1 MKILKRTVSIALAF
15 LMIFGSMSVL
25 ASATLGDGNRNSA
38 TFDTKFYRNNGTEW
52 VETTKAARGE
62 DIKVRVK
69 LNTDFVVG
77 SSTLFWLFSKNNI
90 KFNPTGYAVGGAP
103 GFYVAETN
111 ISAKG
116 DFTCLDSS
124 AYGYNLIEY
133 GYLPEGTFDTYG
145 YLHLQLISGEAT
157 MPKNDDW
164 TFEYNFTVT
173 DDATGIAQFF
183 FPGSCF
189 VTPDEDTW
197 DNPSCFAR
205 CDDSNE
211 GGNMAN
217 NTDECYD
224 FQIYYETY
232 DQDEDSTLT
241 FTNPVKFNAGEGT
254 FANGASEFT
263 TGEGFIGEALS
274 AADQPSAVTASG
286 GKSFVG
292 WVPSTVDLATATAE
306 NCVDVSAIKYNY
318 DVDTY
323 NALYETTAATTFN
336 FTFDPNGGAFA
347 DASTEAKT
355 VTVNEGD
362 AVNAPVPT
370 RVGYEFKGWA
380 LSTVENPTVDDVQTL
395 PEAASAD
402 MSYKAVWS
410 KNSYNVK
417 WIVDGVTVKEE
428 SVAYGDE
435 LPAAPSVD
443 AKAGY
448 NFAWSSAP
456 ATMPAADVEITGAY
470 TPIVYTVT
478 WKIDGEQGTYK
489 QTQATFG
496 EAIATPEAPIEKEGY
511 TFEWRDIPETMPADE
526 NLVITGYYVA
536 NSYTVTWTVNGVAF
550 TTTTVSFGDAIIAP
564 EYTAEA
570 GYDFAWD
577 EIPATM
583 PANDITINGTT
594 TAKTYTVT
602 WNVNGEKVGETTVK
616 FGDAI
621 ADYAF
626 DAPEGYEF
634 SGWTDKP
641 ETMPASDITV
651 NGTTTAKSYTVTWN
665 VNGEKVGETTVK
677 FGDAIADYEYAAP
690 AGYNFSGWTDKPE
703 TMPASDI
710 TVNGTTTAKTYTVTW
725 KVDGEVVGTTTETF
739 GQPIADFNYDAPV
752 GSTFSGWLDKPETM
766 PDNENLVI
774 NATLSADI
782 HTITW
787 KVNGEVIATTN
798 AVYGAEIADYDYTA
812 PTGYTFSGWTDKP
825 ATMPANNIEVN
836 GTTTIKTYTV
846 KWTINGEYY
855 ESTEVKYGEAVTAP
869 QYTIPAGHSFAW
881 GDIPSAMPDNDNLVI
896 NGTLTIN
903 RYTIT
908 YYYDEA
914 ETQVY
919 FTETLDYGTAP
930 TAKEAPT
937 LKGKT
942 FVDWDGDVPAALTQD
957 VKLHALFTD
966 IEYTVIFKGPE
977 GNLLDWTVTYEDA
990 IDAITADD
998 AAVEGYT
1005 FTGVWNYNGAAV
1017 TFPTTVKA
1025 LTGDDDKA
1033 ATEFVFEGVYNINV
1047 YHIVFY
1053 KSEAD
1058 KANGIVLH
1066 EQDYEFNTDISN
1078 AVADP
1083 TMEGHTFLGWD
1094 HEPAIVESDDEFI
1107 GQWDINTYTVTWKV
1121 GDDFTTTT
1129 DVKYG
1134 EALVAPEYTPAAGY
1148 DFEWVDVPATMPAN
1162 DALVIS
1168 GKLTAKTYTVTWK
1181 VNGEKVGETVVSYG
1195 DAIADYEYTA
1205 PAGYTFGG
1213 WTDKPDTMPAND
1225 IVVNGTTVANGY
1237 KVVWKVNGEK
1247 VGETVVSYGDA
1258 IADYDYTAPEGY
1270 EFSGWTDKPETM
1282 PDSEIV
1288 VNGTTT
1294 PKTYTVTWKVGDDF
1308 TTTTEVKYGEALA
1321 APEYTPAAGYDFE
1334 WVDVPETMPANDALV
1349 ISGKLTA
1356 KTYTVT
1362 WKVNGEI
1369 IGTTTETFG
1378 EAIADYAY
1386 TAPTGYT
1393 FSGWTDK
1400 PETMPADDAL
1410 VINGTTTPKTY
1421 TVTWKVG
1428 DDFTTTTEVRY
1439 GEALAAP
1446 EYTPAAGYD
1455 FEWVDVPETMPA
1467 NDALVISG
1475 KLTAKTYT
1483 VTWKVNG
1490 EIIGTTTE
1498 TFGEAIAD
1506 YAYTAPTGYT
1516 FSGWTDKPETMPAD
1530 DALVINGTTTAN
1542 TYTVKFVDADGAEI
1556 SSDEFEFGSDITAP
1570 TITVPDGMTLVGWI
1584 DDDGEAFTG
1593 KVPAKNVTY
1602 KPTIVSDDNVPYA
1615 IEIYLE
1621 SVDGVYELSGS
1632 TSLTGTTGQSV
1643 SAVAGEVTGFTFNAA
1658 ESTLTATVAG
1668 DGSTKLVLKYSRNV
1682 YTATFDGV
1690 EYTVRYGAALPDVT
1704 PADKT
1709 GMEFVGWVDAQG
1721 NKAPATMPAND
1732 LALTSK
1738 WEAVE
1743 YTITYIVN
1751 GQKTV
1756 ETYKYGD
1763 TVIAPADPVV
1773 DKMTFTGWSMEIPT
1787 TMPAE
1792 NLIIIASFES
1802 TGTVDAYTV
1811 TFWADGVEF
1820 QKTLVKVGSEITLP
1834 TNPPTKEFYVFKGW
1848 KDVPAVMPANDIDIY
1863 AEFERVPV
1871 TLIPKAG
1878 STTVIDRDNMV
1889 IYGLQER
1896 MSEATYNTYLD
1907 VEGDGHFTVT
1917 ATANGFGTG
1926 TRIKLYDNVTGELLE
1941 TYYVVIFG
1949 DLNGDSSVNAV
1960 DYSIAIDEALYVTD
1974 WSCKQIYVD
1983 GVRTD
1988 NANYKVYMAM
1998 AADLNGDGKVNS
2010 SDASDINGRALLRN
2024 DIDQVT
2030 GRPVRE

>member
-1 MKILKRTVSIALAF
+1 MKFWKRSLSVVLTF
-15 LMIFGSMSVL
+15 LMIFSSMSVL
-25 ASATLGDGNRNSA
+25 ASAGLGDGKQTSI
-38 TFDTKFYRNNGTEW
+38 TFDTKFYRFDGSEW
-52 VETTKAARGE
+52 IETTKAARG
-62 DIKVRVK
+62 DKIKIRTF
-69 LNTDFVVG
+69 NETDFYMSSSKIWYFFDKAQIELDTSSYSESQSPYDVVSNQG
-77 SSTLFWLFSKNNI
+77 LK
-90 KFNPTGYAVGGAP
+90 
-103 GFYVAETN
+103 GFIGIIEDGDLDVA
-111 ISAKG
+111 
-116 DFTCLDSS
+116 D
-124 AYGYNLIEY
+124 LIEY
-133 GYLPEGTFDTYG
+133 GYLPEGIMDRYAVLNLSIDDGVTTKVSSSDWFWEFNF
-145 YLHLQLISGEAT
+145 IV
-157 MPKNDDW
+157 KNDA
-164 TFEYNFTVT
+164 T
-173 DDATGIAQFF
+173 DFAQFF
-183 FPGSCF
+183 IKPSTM
-189 VTPDEDTW
+189 VDPDDEESQW
-197 DNPSCFAR
+197 NPITIGKVV
-205 CDDSNE
+205 DSE
-211 GGNMAN
+211 GNKSVLETTN
-217 NTDECYD
+217 IKEWKI
-224 FQIYYETY
+224 QYELF

-241 FTNPVKFNAGEGT
+241 FTNHVKFNAGEGT

-274 AADQPSAVTASG
+274 AADQPAAVTAPG

-292 WVPSTVDLATATAE
+292 WIPSTVDLATATAAD
-306 NCVDVSAIKYNY
+306 CVDVSAIKYNY

-355 VTVNEGD
+355 VTVNEGE

-564 EYTAEA
+564 DYTAEE

-602 WNVNGEKVGETTVK
+602 WNVNGEKVGETAVK

-641 ETMPASDITV
+641 ATMPASDITV
-651 NGTTTAKSYTVTWN
+651 NGTTTAKSYIVTWN

-677 FGDAIADYEYAAP
+677 FGDAIADYEYSAP

-703 TMPASDI
+703 TMPASNI

-774 NATLSADI
+774 NGTLRADI

-881 GDIPSAMPDNDNLVI
+881 GDIPSAMPDDDNLVI

-1094 HEPAIVESDDEFI
+1094 HEPAIVESNDEFI

-1129 DVKYG
+1129 EVKYG

-1181 VNGEKVGETVVSYG
+1181 VNGEIVGTTTVTFG
-1195 DAIADYEYTA
+1195 EAIADYEYTA
-1205 PAGYTFGG
+1205 PAGHTFGG

-1247 VGETVVSYGDA
+1247 VGETVVSYGEA

-1334 WVDVPETMPANDALV
+1334 WVDVPATMPANDALV

-1369 IGTTTETFG
+1369 VGTTTETFG

-1410 VINGTTTPKTY
+1410 VINGINI
-1421 TVTWKVG
+1421 
-1428 DDFTTTTEVRY
+1428 
-1439 GEALAAP
+1439 
-1446 EYTPAAGYD
+1446 
-1455 FEWVDVPETMPA
+1455 A
-1467 NDALVISG
+1467 N
-1475 KLTAKTYT
+1475 K
-1483 VTWKVNG
+1483 
-1490 EIIGTTTE
+1490 
-1498 TFGEAIAD
+1498 
-1506 YAYTAPTGYT
+1506 
-1516 FSGWTDKPETMPAD
+1516 
-1530 DALVINGTTTAN
+1530 
-1542 TYTVKFVDADGAEI
+1542 YTVKFVDADGAEI

-1570 TITVPDGMTLVGWI
+1570 TINVPEGMTLVGWV
-1584 DDDGEAFTG
+1584 DGDGEAFTG

-1602 KPTIVSDDNVPYA
+1602 RPNIVSNDNVPYA

-1632 TSLTGTTGQSV
+1632 TSLIGTTGQSV

-1690 EYTVRYGAALPDVT
+1690 EYTVRYGAVLPDVT

-1709 GMEFVGWVDAQG
+1709 GMKFVGWVDAQG

-1926 TRIKLYDNVTGELLE
+1926 TVVELYDNVTGQLLE

-1949 DLNGDSSVNAV
+1949 DLNGDSRVNATDVSLANDEVLSVTGWSLKQVYSNGVLV
-1960 DYSIAIDEALYVTD
+1960 DNPD
-1974 WSCKQIYVD
+1974 
-1983 GVRTD
+1983 
-1988 NANYKVYMAM
+1988 YKVYMTM
-1998 AADLNGDGKVNS
+1998 AADLNGDGRIDSIDTSIISN
-2010 SDASDINGRALLRN
+2010 RALALTY
-2024 DIDQVT
+2024 IDQVT
-2030 GRPVRE
+2030 GRATEA

>member
-1 MKILKRTVSIALAF
+1 MKFWKRSLSVVLTF
-15 LMIFGSMSVL
+15 LMIFSSMSVL
-25 ASATLGDGNRNSA
+25 ASAGLGDGKQTSI
-38 TFDTKFYRNNGTEW
+38 TFDTKFYRFDGSEW
-52 VETTKAARGE
+52 IETTKAARG
-62 DIKVRVK
+62 DKIKIRTF
-69 LNTDFVVG
+69 NETDFYMSSSKIWYFFDKAQIELDTSSYSEPQSPYDVVSNQG
-77 SSTLFWLFSKNNI
+77 LK
-90 KFNPTGYAVGGAP
+90 
-103 GFYVAETN
+103 GFIGIIEDGDLDVA
-111 ISAKG
+111 
-116 DFTCLDSS
+116 D
-124 AYGYNLIEY
+124 LIEY
-133 GYLPEGTFDTYG
+133 GYLPEGIMDRYAVLNLSIDDGVTTKVSSSDWFWEFNF
-145 YLHLQLISGEAT
+145 IV
-157 MPKNDDW
+157 KNDA
-164 TFEYNFTVT
+164 T
-173 DDATGIAQFF
+173 DFAQFF
-183 FPGSCF
+183 IKPSTM
-189 VTPDEDTW
+189 VDPDDEESQW
-197 DNPSCFAR
+197 NPITIGKVV
-205 CDDSNE
+205 DSE
-211 GGNMAN
+211 GNRSVLETTN
-217 NTDECYD
+217 IKEWKI
-224 FQIYYETY
+224 QYELY

-274 AADQPSAVTASG
+274 AADQPAAVTAPG

-292 WVPSTVDLATATAE
+292 WVPSTVDLATATAAD
-306 NCVDVSAIKYNY
+306 CVDVSAIKYNY

-355 VTVNEGD
+355 VTVNEGE

-428 SVAYGDE
+428 PVAYGDE

-511 TFEWRDIPETMPADE
+511 TFEWRGIPETMPADE

-536 NSYTVTWTVNGVAF
+536 NSYKVTWTVDGKEF
-550 TTTTVSFGDAIIAP
+550 TTTTVKYGDAIIAP
-564 EYTAEA
+564 DYTAEA

-641 ETMPASDITV
+641 ATMPASDITV

-690 AGYNFSGWTDKPE
+690 TGYNFSGWTDKPE
-703 TMPASDI
+703 TMPASNI

-752 GSTFSGWLDKPETM
+752 GSTFGGWLDKPETM

-774 NATLSADI
+774 NGTLSADI

-787 KVNGEVIATTN
+787 KVNGEVIATTS
-798 AVYGAEIADYDYTA
+798 AVYGVEIADYAYTA

-855 ESTEVKYGEAVTAP
+855 NSTEVKYGEAVTAP

-881 GDIPSAMPDNDNLVI
+881 GDIPSAMPDDDNLVI

-919 FTETLDYGTAP
+919 FTETLDYGAAP

-937 LKGKT
+937 LKGKR
-942 FVDWDGDVPAALTQD
+942 FVDWDSDVPAALTQD

-990 IDAITADD
+990 IDAITAED

-1033 ATEFVFEGVYNINV
+1033 ATEFVFEGVYNINI

-1094 HEPAIVESDDEFI
+1094 HEPAIVESNDEFI

-1129 DVKYG
+1129 MVKYG

-1181 VNGEKVGETVVSYG
+1181 VNGEIVGTTTVTFG
-1195 DAIADYEYTA
+1195 EAIADYEYTA

-1321 APEYTPAAGYDFE
+1321 APAYTPAAGYDFEWVDVPATMPANDALVISGKLTAKTYTVTWKVNGEIVGTTTETFGEAIADYAYTAPTGYTFSGWTDKPETMPADDALVINGTTTPKTYTVTWKVGDDFTTTTEVRYGEALAAPAYTPAAGYDFE

-1400 PETMPADDAL
+1400 PD
-1410 VINGTTTPKTY
+1410 
-1421 TVTWKVG
+1421 
-1428 DDFTTTTEVRY
+1428 
-1439 GEALAAP
+1439 
-1446 EYTPAAGYD
+1446 
-1455 FEWVDVPETMPA
+1455 
-1467 NDALVISG
+1467 
-1475 KLTAKTYT
+1475 
-1483 VTWKVNG
+1483 
-1490 EIIGTTTE
+1490 
-1498 TFGEAIAD
+1498 
-1506 YAYTAPTGYT
+1506 
-1516 FSGWTDKPETMPAD
+1516 TMPAD

-1542 TYTVKFVDADGAEI
+1542 TYTVKFVGADGAEI

-1570 TITVPDGMTLVGWI
+1570 SITVPDGMTLVGWI

-1602 KPTIVSDDNVPYA
+1602 RPNIVSNDNVPYA

-1621 SVDGVYELSGS
+1621 NVDGEYELSGS

-1658 ESTLTATVAG
+1658 ESTLTATIAG

-1690 EYTVRYGAALPDVT
+1690 EYAVRYGAALPDVT

-1949 DLNGDSSVNAV
+1949 DLNGDSSI
-1960 DYSIAIDEALYVTD
+1960 SAIDYAIARDETLYVTN
-1974 WSCKQIYVD
+1974 WSRKQVYVD

-1988 NANYKVYMAM
+1988 NADYRAYMAM
-1998 AADLNGDGKVNS
+1998 AADLNGDGKINS
-2010 SDASDINGRALLRN
+2010 SDVSDINGRALLRHN
-2024 DIDQVT
+2024 IDQVT

>member
-1 MKILKRTVSIALAF
+1 MKSLKRIVSVTLV
-15 LMIFGSMSVL
+15 LLLLLGSMSVL
-25 ASATLGDGNRNSA
+25 GSATFNDGKGTTVS
-38 TFDTKFYRNNGTEW
+38 FDTKFYRYNGTEW
-52 VETTKAARGE
+52 VRTTKAARGE
-62 DIKVRVK
+62 EIKIRV
-69 LNTDFVVG
+69 NINSDFVM
-77 SSTLFWLFSKNNI
+77 STATFFWLFNKHNI
-90 KFNPTGYAVGGAP
+90 KFDASKHEPTGTDYKGVTNVIAQGI
-103 GFYVAETN
+103 FFSTETGP
-111 ISAKG
+111 IA
-116 DFTCLDSS
+116 DLMM
-124 AYGYNLIEY
+124 EY
-133 GYLPEGTFDTYG
+133 GYLPADTYDNYG
-145 YLHLQLISGEAT
+145 YLFYKQESGLAT
-157 MPKNDDW
+157 KFNTKDW
-164 TFEYNFTVT
+164 SLEFSYIVA
-173 DDATGIAQFF
+173 DDAEGSAQFF
-183 FPGSCF
+183 APEKCF
-189 VTPDEDTW
+189 TDPDDDYSW
-197 DNPSCFAR
+197 DNPIIIGKVSDEREGQNIAGNYPEFQ
-205 CDDSNE
+205 DSVDWKIQPE
-211 GGNMAN
+211 L
-217 NTDECYD
+217 
-224 FQIYYETY
+224 Y

-274 AADQPSAVTASG
+274 AADQPAAVTAPG

-292 WVPSTVDLATATAE
+292 WVPSTVDLATATAAD
-306 NCVDVSAIKYNY
+306 CVDVSAIKYNY
-318 DVDTY
+318 AVDTY

-336 FTFDPNGGAFA
+336 FTFNPNGGAFA

-355 VTVNEGD
+355 VTVNEGE

-380 LSTVENPTVDDVQTL
+380 LSTVENPTVDDVQAL

-511 TFEWRDIPETMPADE
+511 TFEWRGIPETMPADE

-536 NSYTVTWTVNGVAF
+536 NSYKVTWTVDGKEF
-550 TTTTVSFGDAIIAP
+550 TTTTVKYGDAIIAP
-564 EYTAEA
+564 DYTAEA

-641 ETMPASDITV
+641 ATMPASDITV

-690 AGYNFSGWTDKPE
+690 AGCNFSGWTDKPE
-703 TMPASDI
+703 TMPASNI

-739 GQPIADFNYDAPV
+739 GQPIADYNYQAPV
-752 GSTFSGWLDKPETM
+752 GSTFGGWLDKPETM

-774 NATLSADI
+774 NGTLRADI

-855 ESTEVKYGEAVTAP
+855 NSTEVKYGEAVTAP

-881 GDIPSAMPDNDNLVI
+881 GDIPSAMPDDDNLVI

-937 LKGKT
+937 LKGKR
-942 FVDWDGDVPAALTQD
+942 FVDWDSDVPAALTQD

-990 IDAITADD
+990 IDAITEAD

-1033 ATEFVFEGVYNINV
+1033 ATEFVFEGVYNINI

-1094 HEPAIVESDDEFI
+1094 HEPAIVESNDEFI
-1107 GQWDINTYTVTWKV
+1107 GQWDINTYKVTWNVNGAKV
-1121 GDDFTTTT
+1121 GETE
-1129 DVKYG
+1129 VKYG
-1134 EALVAPEYTPAAGY
+1134 EA
-1148 DFEWVDVPATMPAN
+1148 
-1162 DALVIS
+1162 
-1168 GKLTAKTYTVTWK
+1168 
-1181 VNGEKVGETVVSYG
+1181 
-1195 DAIADYEYTA
+1195 IADFEYTA

-1282 PDSEIV
+1282 PANEIV

-1321 APEYTPAAGYDFE
+1321 APAYTPAAGYDFE
-1334 WVDVPETMPANDALV
+1334 WVDVPATMPANDALV

-1369 IGTTTETFG
+1369 VGTTTETFG

-1400 PETMPADDAL
+1400 PDTMPADDAL
-1410 VINGTTTPKTY
+1410 VINGTNI
-1421 TVTWKVG
+1421 
-1428 DDFTTTTEVRY
+1428 
-1439 GEALAAP
+1439 
-1446 EYTPAAGYD
+1446 
-1455 FEWVDVPETMPA
+1455 A
-1467 NDALVISG
+1467 N
-1475 KLTAKTYT
+1475 K
-1483 VTWKVNG
+1483 
-1490 EIIGTTTE
+1490 
-1498 TFGEAIAD
+1498 
-1506 YAYTAPTGYT
+1506 
-1516 FSGWTDKPETMPAD
+1516 
-1530 DALVINGTTTAN
+1530 
-1542 TYTVKFVDADGAEI
+1542 YTVKFVDADGAEI
-1556 SSDEFEFGSDITAP
+1556 SSGEFEFGSDITAP
-1570 TITVPDGMTLVGWI
+1570 SITVPDGMTLVGWV
-1584 DDDGEAFTG
+1584 DGDGEAFTG

-1602 KPTIVSDDNVPYA
+1602 KPNIVSNDNVPYA

-1621 SVDGVYELSGS
+1621 NVDGVYELSGS

-1643 SAVAGEVTGFTFNAA
+1643 SAVAGEVSGFTFNAA
-1658 ESTLTATVAG
+1658 ESTLTAIIAG

-1738 WEAVE
+1738 WEAIE

-1834 TNPPTKEFYVFKGW
+1834 TNSPTKEFYVFKGW
-1848 KDVPAVMPANDIDIY
+1848 KDVPAAMPANDIDIY

-1926 TRIKLYDNVTGELLE
+1926 TVIELYDNVTGQLLE

-1949 DLNGDSSVNAV
+1949 DLNGDSRVNATDVSLANDEVLSVTGWSLKQVYSNGVLV
-1960 DYSIAIDEALYVTD
+1960 DNPD
-1974 WSCKQIYVD
+1974 
-1983 GVRTD
+1983 
-1988 NANYKVYMAM
+1988 YKVYMTM
-1998 AADLNGDGKVNS
+1998 AADLNGDGRIDSIDTSIISN
-2010 SDASDINGRALLRN
+2010 RALALTY
-2024 DIDQVT
+2024 IDQVT
-2030 GRPVRE
+2030 GRATEA

>member
-1 MKILKRTVSIALAF
+1 MKVMKRSLSVVLAF
-15 LMIFGSMSVL
+15 LMIFGSMSIL
-25 ASATLGDGNRNSA
+25 ASAALNDGTRS
-38 TFDTKFYRNNGTEW
+38 TISYDTKFYRYNGSEW

-62 DIKVRVK
+62 SIKVRAFLK
-69 LNTDFVVG
+69 TDFVLG
-77 SSTLFWLFSKNNI
+77 TGNSFWLFSKKNI
-90 KFNPTGYAVGGAP
+90 KINTTGYASGGAEDWYTQTVNVP
-103 GFYVAETN
+103 QEG
-111 ISAKG
+111 I
-116 DFTCLDSS
+116 FTCMEKGPIGDLMVDP
-124 AYGYNLIEY
+124 EY
-133 GYLPEGTFDTYG
+133 GYLPADTFDTYG
-145 YLHLQLISGEAT
+145 YLLATQISGNVG
-157 MPKNDDW
+157 KLVKDDW
-164 TFEYNFTVT
+164 SYEFDFTVT
-173 DDATGIAQFF
+173 DDATGNAQFF
-183 FPGSCF
+183 IPVSCA
-189 VTPDEDTW
+189 VINDDDLTY
-197 DNPSCFAR
+197 DNPIYFAR
-205 CDDSNE
+205 YPDASE
-211 GGNMAN
+211 GATLDTKEGM
-217 NTDECYD
+217 ELSYD
-224 FQIYYETY
+224 WRIQIETY

-263 TGEGFIGEALS
+263 TSEGFIGEALS
-274 AADQPSAVTASG
+274 AADQPAAVTAPG

-292 WVPSTVDLATATAE
+292 WVPSTVDLATATAAD
-306 NCVDVSAIKYNY
+306 CVDVSAIKYNY

-355 VTVNEGD
+355 VTVNEGE

-395 PEAASAD
+395 PETASAD

-428 SVAYGDE
+428 PVAYGDE

-443 AKAGY
+443 AKVGY

-511 TFEWRDIPETMPADE
+511 TFEWRGIPETMPADE

-550 TTTTVSFGDAIIAP
+550 TTTTVNFGDAIIAP
-564 EYTAEA
+564 DYTAEA

-641 ETMPASDITV
+641 ATMPASDITV
-651 NGTTTAKSYTVTWN
+651 NGTTTAKNYTVTWN

-690 AGYNFSGWTDKPE
+690 TGYTFSGWTDKPE
-703 TMPASDI
+703 TMPASNI

-725 KVDGEVVGTTTETF
+725 KIDGEVVGTTTETF
-739 GQPIADFNYDAPV
+739 GQPIADYNYQAPV

-774 NATLSADI
+774 NGTLRADI

-855 ESTEVKYGEAVTAP
+855 NSTEVKYGEAVTAP

-937 LKGKT
+937 LKGKR
-942 FVDWDGDVPAALTQD
+942 FVDWDSDVPAALTQD

-990 IDAITADD
+990 IDAITEAD

-1033 ATEFVFEGVYNINV
+1033 ATEFVFEGVYNINI

-1094 HEPAIVESDDEFI
+1094 HEPAIVESNDEFI

-1129 DVKYG
+1129 MVKYG
-1134 EALVAPEYTPAAGY
+1134 AALVAPEYTPAAGY

-1181 VNGEKVGETVVSYG
+1181 VNGE
-1195 DAIADYEYTA
+1195 
-1205 PAGYTFGG
+1205 
-1213 WTDKPDTMPAND
+1213 
-1225 IVVNGTTVANGY
+1225 IV
-1237 KVVWKVNGEK
+1237 
-1247 VGETVVSYGDA
+1247 
-1258 IADYDYTAPEGY
+1258 
-1270 EFSGWTDKPETM
+1270 
-1282 PDSEIV
+1282 
-1288 VNGTTT
+1288 
-1294 PKTYTVTWKVGDDF
+1294 
-1308 TTTTEVKYGEALA
+1308 
-1321 APEYTPAAGYDFE
+1321 
-1334 WVDVPETMPANDALV
+1334 
-1349 ISGKLTA
+1349 
-1356 KTYTVT
+1356 
-1362 WKVNGEI
+1362 
-1369 IGTTTETFG
+1369 GTTTETFG

-1410 VINGTTTPKTY
+1410 VINGTNI
-1421 TVTWKVG
+1421 
-1428 DDFTTTTEVRY
+1428 
-1439 GEALAAP
+1439 
-1446 EYTPAAGYD
+1446 
-1455 FEWVDVPETMPA
+1455 A
-1467 NDALVISG
+1467 N
-1475 KLTAKTYT
+1475 K
-1483 VTWKVNG
+1483 
-1490 EIIGTTTE
+1490 
-1498 TFGEAIAD
+1498 
-1506 YAYTAPTGYT
+1506 
-1516 FSGWTDKPETMPAD
+1516 
-1530 DALVINGTTTAN
+1530 
-1542 TYTVKFVDADGAEI
+1542 YTVKFVDADGAEI
-1556 SSDEFEFGSDITAP
+1556 SSGEFEFGSDITAP
-1570 TITVPDGMTLVGWI
+1570 TITVPDGMTLVGWV
-1584 DDDGEAFTG
+1584 DGDGEAFTG

-1602 KPTIVSDDNVPYA
+1602 KPNIVSDDNVPYA

-1621 SVDGVYELSGS
+1621 NVDGVYELSGS

-1643 SAVAGEVTGFTFNAA
+1643 SAVAGEVSGFTFNAA
-1658 ESTLTATVAG
+1658 ESTLTAIIAG

-1738 WEAVE
+1738 WEAIE

-1926 TRIKLYDNVTGELLE
+1926 TVIELYDNVTGQLLE

-1949 DLNGDSSVNAV
+1949 DLNGDSRVNATDVSLANDEVLSVTGWSLKQVYSNGVLV
-1960 DYSIAIDEALYVTD
+1960 DNPD
-1974 WSCKQIYVD
+1974 
-1983 GVRTD
+1983 
-1988 NANYKVYMAM
+1988 YKVYMTM
-1998 AADLNGDGKVNS
+1998 AADLNGDGRIDSIDTSIISN
-2010 SDASDINGRALLRN
+2010 RALALTY
-2024 DIDQVT
+2024 IDQVT
-2030 GRPVRE
+2030 GRATEA

>member
-1 MKILKRTVSIALAF
+1 
-15 LMIFGSMSVL
+15 MSVL

-274 AADQPSAVTASG
+274 AADQPAAVTAPG

-292 WVPSTVDLATATAE
+292 WVPSTVDLATATAAD
-306 NCVDVSAIKYNY
+306 CVDVSAIKYNY

-380 LSTVENPTVDDVQTL
+380 LSTVENPTVDDVQAL

-550 TTTTVSFGDAIIAP
+550 TTTTVSFGDAIVAP
-564 EYTAEA
+564 DYTAEA

-641 ETMPASDITV
+641 ATMPASDITV
-651 NGTTTAKSYTVTWN
+651 NGTTTAKNYTVTWN

-703 TMPASDI
+703 TMPASNI

-739 GQPIADFNYDAPV
+739 GQPIADYNYQAPV

-774 NATLSADI
+774 NGTLRADI

-855 ESTEVKYGEAVTAP
+855 NSTEVKYGEAVTAP

-881 GDIPSAMPDNDNLVI
+881 GDIPSAMPDDDNLVI

-937 LKGKT
+937 LKGKK

-990 IDAITADD
+990 IDAITEAD

-1094 HEPAIVESDDEFI
+1094 HEPAIVESNDEFI

-1129 DVKYG
+1129 EVKYG

-1181 VNGEKVGETVVSYG
+1181 VNGE
-1195 DAIADYEYTA
+1195 
-1205 PAGYTFGG
+1205 
-1213 WTDKPDTMPAND
+1213 
-1225 IVVNGTTVANGY
+1225 IV
-1237 KVVWKVNGEK
+1237 
-1247 VGETVVSYGDA
+1247 
-1258 IADYDYTAPEGY
+1258 
-1270 EFSGWTDKPETM
+1270 
-1282 PDSEIV
+1282 
-1288 VNGTTT
+1288 
-1294 PKTYTVTWKVGDDF
+1294 
-1308 TTTTEVKYGEALA
+1308 
-1321 APEYTPAAGYDFE
+1321 
-1334 WVDVPETMPANDALV
+1334 
-1349 ISGKLTA
+1349 
-1356 KTYTVT
+1356 
-1362 WKVNGEI
+1362 
-1369 IGTTTETFG
+1369 GTTTETFG

-1410 VINGTTTPKTY
+1410 VINGTNI
-1421 TVTWKVG
+1421 
-1428 DDFTTTTEVRY
+1428 
-1439 GEALAAP
+1439 
-1446 EYTPAAGYD
+1446 
-1455 FEWVDVPETMPA
+1455 A
-1467 NDALVISG
+1467 N
-1475 KLTAKTYT
+1475 K
-1483 VTWKVNG
+1483 
-1490 EIIGTTTE
+1490 
-1498 TFGEAIAD
+1498 
-1506 YAYTAPTGYT
+1506 
-1516 FSGWTDKPETMPAD
+1516 
-1530 DALVINGTTTAN
+1530 
-1542 TYTVKFVDADGAEI
+1542 YTVKFVDADGAEI

-1570 TITVPDGMTLVGWI
+1570 SITVPDGMTLVGWV
-1584 DDDGEAFTG
+1584 DGDGEAFTG

-1602 KPTIVSDDNVPYA
+1602 RPQIVSNDNVPYA

-1621 SVDGVYELSGS
+1621 NVDGVYELSGS

-1643 SAVAGEVTGFTFNAA
+1643 SAVAGEVSGFTFNAA
-1658 ESTLTATVAG
+1658 ESTLTAIIAG

-1834 TNPPTKEFYVFKGW
+1834 TNSPTKEFYVFKGW
-1848 KDVPAVMPANDIDIY
+1848 KDVPAAMPANDIDIY

-1926 TRIKLYDNVTGELLE
+1926 TVIELYDNVTGQLLE

-1949 DLNGDSSVNAV
+1949 DLNGDSRVNATDVSLANDEVLSVTGWSLKQVYSNGVLV
-1960 DYSIAIDEALYVTD
+1960 DNPD
-1974 WSCKQIYVD
+1974 
-1983 GVRTD
+1983 
-1988 NANYKVYMAM
+1988 YKVYMTM
-1998 AADLNGDGKVNS
+1998 AADLNGDGRIDSIDTSIISN
-2010 SDASDINGRALLRN
+2010 RALALTY
-2024 DIDQVT
+2024 IDQVT
-2030 GRPVRE
+2030 GRATEA

>member
-1 MKILKRTVSIALAF
+1 MKVMKRSLSVVLAF
-15 LMIFGSMSVL
+15 LMIFGSMSIL
-25 ASATLGDGNRNSA
+25 ASAALNDGTRS
-38 TFDTKFYRNNGTEW
+38 TISYDTKFYRYNGSEW

-62 DIKVRVK
+62 SIKVRAFLK
-69 LNTDFVVG
+69 TDFVLG
-77 SSTLFWLFSKNNI
+77 TGNSFWLFSKKNI
-90 KFNPTGYAVGGAP
+90 KINTTGYASGGAEDWYTQTVNVP
-103 GFYVAETN
+103 QEG
-111 ISAKG
+111 I
-116 DFTCLDSS
+116 FTCMETGPIGDLMVDP
-124 AYGYNLIEY
+124 EY
-133 GYLPEGTFDTYG
+133 GYLPADTFDTYG
-145 YLHLQLISGEAT
+145 YLLATQISGNVG
-157 MPKNDDW
+157 KLVKDDW
-164 TFEYNFTVT
+164 SYEFDFTVT
-173 DDATGIAQFF
+173 DDATGNAQFF
-183 FPGSCF
+183 IPVSCA
-189 VTPDEDTW
+189 VINDDDLTY
-197 DNPSCFAR
+197 DNPIYFAR
-205 CDDSNE
+205 YPDASE
-211 GGNMAN
+211 GATLDTREGM
-217 NTDECYD
+217 ELSYD
-224 FQIYYETY
+224 WRIQIETY

-274 AADQPSAVTASG
+274 AADQPAAVTAPG

-292 WVPSTVDLATATAE
+292 WVPSTVDLATATAAD
-306 NCVDVSAIKYNY
+306 CVDVSAIKYNY
-318 DVDTY
+318 AVDTY

-395 PEAASAD
+395 PETASAD

-428 SVAYGDE
+428 PVAYGDE

-478 WKIDGEQGTYK
+478 WKIDGEGTYK

-511 TFEWRDIPETMPADE
+511 TFEWRGIPETMPADE

-550 TTTTVSFGDAIIAP
+550 TTTTVNFGDAIIAP
-564 EYTAEA
+564 DYTAEA

-641 ETMPASDITV
+641 ATMPASDITV
-651 NGTTTAKSYTVTWN
+651 NGTTTAKTYTVTWN

-677 FGDAIADYEYAAP
+677 FGDAVADYEYAAP
-690 AGYNFSGWTDKPE
+690 TGYNFSGWTDKPE
-703 TMPASDI
+703 TMPASNI

-774 NATLSADI
+774 NGTLRADI

-855 ESTEVKYGEAVTAP
+855 DSTEVKYGEAVTAP

-937 LKGKT
+937 LKGKR
-942 FVDWDGDVPAALTQD
+942 FVDWDSDVPAALTQD

-990 IDAITADD
+990 IDAITEAD

-1033 ATEFVFEGVYNINV
+1033 ATEFVFEGVYNINI

-1094 HEPAIVESDDEFI
+1094 HEPAIVESNDEFI

-1129 DVKYG
+1129 MVKYG

-1181 VNGEKVGETVVSYG
+1181 VNGE
-1195 DAIADYEYTA
+1195 
-1205 PAGYTFGG
+1205 
-1213 WTDKPDTMPAND
+1213 
-1225 IVVNGTTVANGY
+1225 IV
-1237 KVVWKVNGEK
+1237 
-1247 VGETVVSYGDA
+1247 
-1258 IADYDYTAPEGY
+1258 
-1270 EFSGWTDKPETM
+1270 
-1282 PDSEIV
+1282 
-1288 VNGTTT
+1288 
-1294 PKTYTVTWKVGDDF
+1294 
-1308 TTTTEVKYGEALA
+1308 
-1321 APEYTPAAGYDFE
+1321 
-1334 WVDVPETMPANDALV
+1334 
-1349 ISGKLTA
+1349 
-1356 KTYTVT
+1356 
-1362 WKVNGEI
+1362 
-1369 IGTTTETFG
+1369 GTTTETFG

-1400 PETMPADDAL
+1400 PATMPADDAL
-1410 VINGTTTPKTY
+1410 VINGTNI
-1421 TVTWKVG
+1421 
-1428 DDFTTTTEVRY
+1428 
-1439 GEALAAP
+1439 
-1446 EYTPAAGYD
+1446 
-1455 FEWVDVPETMPA
+1455 A
-1467 NDALVISG
+1467 N
-1475 KLTAKTYT
+1475 K
-1483 VTWKVNG
+1483 
-1490 EIIGTTTE
+1490 
-1498 TFGEAIAD
+1498 
-1506 YAYTAPTGYT
+1506 
-1516 FSGWTDKPETMPAD
+1516 
-1530 DALVINGTTTAN
+1530 
-1542 TYTVKFVDADGAEI
+1542 YTVKFVDADGAEI

-1570 TITVPDGMTLVGWI
+1570 SITVPDGMTLVGWV
-1584 DDDGEAFTG
+1584 DGDGEAFTG
-1593 KVPAKNVTY
+1593 KVPAKDVTY
-1602 KPTIVSDDNVPYA
+1602 KPNIVSDDNVPYA

-1621 SVDGVYELSGS
+1621 NVDGVYELSGS

-1643 SAVAGEVTGFTFNAA
+1643 SAVAGEVSGFTFNAA
-1658 ESTLTATVAG
+1658 ESTLTAIIAG

-1721 NKAPATMPAND
+1721 NKAPATMPANN

-1834 TNPPTKEFYVFKGW
+1834 TKEPTKEFYVFKGW
-1848 KDVPAVMPANDIDIY
+1848 KDVPAAMPANDIDIY

-1926 TRIKLYDNVTGELLE
+1926 TVIELYDNVTGQLLE

-1949 DLNGDSSVNAV
+1949 DLNGDSRVNATDVSLANDEVLSVTGWSLKQVYSNGVLV
-1960 DYSIAIDEALYVTD
+1960 DNPD
-1974 WSCKQIYVD
+1974 
-1983 GVRTD
+1983 
-1988 NANYKVYMAM
+1988 YKVYMTM
-1998 AADLNGDGKVNS
+1998 AADLNGDGRIDSIDTSIISN
-2010 SDASDINGRALLRN
+2010 RALALTY
-2024 DIDQVT
+2024 IDQVT
-2030 GRPVRE
+2030 GRATEA

>member
-1 MKILKRTVSIALAF
+1 MKSLKRIVSVTLV
-15 LMIFGSMSVL
+15 LLLLLGSMSVL
-25 ASATLGDGNRNSA
+25 GSATFNDGKGTTVS
-38 TFDTKFYRNNGTEW
+38 FDTKFYRYNGTEW
-52 VETTKAARGE
+52 VRTTKAARGE
-62 DIKVRVK
+62 EIKIRV
-69 LNTDFVVG
+69 NINSDFVM
-77 SSTLFWLFSKNNI
+77 STATFFWLFNKHNI
-90 KFNPTGYAVGGAP
+90 KFDASKHEPTGTDYKGVTNVIAQGI
-103 GFYVAETN
+103 FFSTETGP
-111 ISAKG
+111 IA
-116 DFTCLDSS
+116 DLMM
-124 AYGYNLIEY
+124 EY
-133 GYLPEGTFDTYG
+133 GYLPADTYDNYG
-145 YLHLQLISGEAT
+145 YLFYKQESGLAT
-157 MPKNDDW
+157 KFNTKDW
-164 TFEYNFTVT
+164 SLEFSYIVA
-173 DDATGIAQFF
+173 DDAEGSAQFF
-183 FPGSCF
+183 APEKCF
-189 VTPDEDTW
+189 TDPDDDYSW
-197 DNPSCFAR
+197 DNPIIIGKVSDEREGQNIAGNYPEFQ
-205 CDDSNE
+205 DSVDWKIQPE
-211 GGNMAN
+211 L
-217 NTDECYD
+217 
-224 FQIYYETY
+224 Y

-274 AADQPSAVTASG
+274 AADQPAAVTAPG

-292 WVPSTVDLATATAE
+292 WVPSTVDLATATAAD
-306 NCVDVSAIKYNY
+306 CVDVSAIKYNY

-355 VTVNEGD
+355 VTVNEGE

-395 PEAASAD
+395 PETASAD

-428 SVAYGDE
+428 PVAYGDE

-511 TFEWRDIPETMPADE
+511 TFEWRGIPETMPADE

-536 NSYTVTWTVNGVAF
+536 NSYTVTWTVDGKEF
-550 TTTTVSFGDAIIAP
+550 TTTTVKYGDAIIAP
-564 EYTAEA
+564 DYTAEA

-621 ADYAF
+621 ADYEYA
-626 DAPEGYEF
+626 APEGYEF

-703 TMPASDI
+703 TMPASNI

-739 GQPIADFNYDAPV
+739 GQPIADYNYQAPV

-774 NATLSADI
+774 NGTLRADI

-787 KVNGEVIATTN
+787 KVNGEVVATTN

-855 ESTEVKYGEAVTAP
+855 NSTEVKYGEAVTAP

-937 LKGKT
+937 LKGKR
-942 FVDWDGDVPAALTQD
+942 FVDWDSDVPAALTQD

-990 IDAITADD
+990 IDAITAED

-1033 ATEFVFEGVYNINV
+1033 ATEFVFEGVYNINI

-1094 HEPAIVESDDEFI
+1094 HEPAIVESNDEFI

-1129 DVKYG
+1129 EVKYG

-1181 VNGEKVGETVVSYG
+1181 VNGEIVGTTTVTFG
-1195 DAIADYEYTA
+1195 EAIADYEYTA

-1247 VGETVVSYGDA
+1247 VGETVVSYGEA

-1321 APEYTPAAGYDFE
+1321 APAYTPAAGYDFE
-1334 WVDVPETMPANDALV
+1334 WVDVPATMPANDALV

-1369 IGTTTETFG
+1369 VGTTTETFG
-1378 EAIADYAY
+1378 EAIADHAY

-1410 VINGTTTPKTY
+1410 VINGTNI
-1421 TVTWKVG
+1421 
-1428 DDFTTTTEVRY
+1428 
-1439 GEALAAP
+1439 
-1446 EYTPAAGYD
+1446 
-1455 FEWVDVPETMPA
+1455 A
-1467 NDALVISG
+1467 N
-1475 KLTAKTYT
+1475 K
-1483 VTWKVNG
+1483 
-1490 EIIGTTTE
+1490 
-1498 TFGEAIAD
+1498 
-1506 YAYTAPTGYT
+1506 
-1516 FSGWTDKPETMPAD
+1516 
-1530 DALVINGTTTAN
+1530 
-1542 TYTVKFVDADGAEI
+1542 YTVKFVDADGAEI
-1556 SSDEFEFGSDITAP
+1556 SSGEFEFGSDITAP
-1570 TITVPDGMTLVGWI
+1570 TITVPEGMTLVGWV
-1584 DDDGEAFTG
+1584 DGDGEAFTG
-1593 KVPAKNVTY
+1593 KVPAKDVTY
-1602 KPTIVSDDNVPYA
+1602 KPHIVSDDNVPYA

-1621 SVDGVYELSGS
+1621 NVDGVYELSGS

-1643 SAVAGEVTGFTFNAA
+1643 SAVAGEVSGFTFNAA
-1658 ESTLTATVAG
+1658 ESTLTAIIAG

-1738 WEAVE
+1738 WEAIE

-1834 TNPPTKEFYVFKGW
+1834 TKEPTKEFYVFKGW
-1848 KDVPAVMPANDIDIY
+1848 KDVPAAMPANDIDIY

-1926 TRIKLYDNVTGELLE
+1926 TVIELYDNVTGQLLE

-1949 DLNGDSSVNAV
+1949 DLNGDSRVNATDVSLANDEVLSVTGWSLKQVYSNGVLV
-1960 DYSIAIDEALYVTD
+1960 DNPD
-1974 WSCKQIYVD
+1974 
-1983 GVRTD
+1983 
-1988 NANYKVYMAM
+1988 YKVYMTM
-1998 AADLNGDGKVNS
+1998 AADLNGDGRIDSIDTSIISN
-2010 SDASDINGRALLRN
+2010 RALALTY
-2024 DIDQVT
+2024 IDQVT
-2030 GRPVRE
+2030 GRATEA

>member
-1 MKILKRTVSIALAF
+1 MKSLKRIVSVTLV
-15 LMIFGSMSVL
+15 LLLLLGSMSVL
-25 ASATLGDGNRNSA
+25 GSATFNDGKGTTVS
-38 TFDTKFYRNNGTEW
+38 FDTKFYRYNGTEW
-52 VETTKAARGE
+52 VRTTKAARGE
-62 DIKVRVK
+62 EIKIRV
-69 LNTDFVVG
+69 NINSDFVM
-77 SSTLFWLFSKNNI
+77 STATFFWLFNKHNI
-90 KFNPTGYAVGGAP
+90 KFDASKHEPTGTDYKGVTNVIAQGI
-103 GFYVAETN
+103 FFSTETGP
-111 ISAKG
+111 IA
-116 DFTCLDSS
+116 DLMM
-124 AYGYNLIEY
+124 EY
-133 GYLPEGTFDTYG
+133 GYLPADTYDNYG
-145 YLHLQLISGEAT
+145 YLFYKQESGLAT
-157 MPKNDDW
+157 KFNTKDW
-164 TFEYNFTVT
+164 SLEFSYIVA
-173 DDATGIAQFF
+173 DDAEGSAQFF
-183 FPGSCF
+183 APEKCF
-189 VTPDEDTW
+189 TDPDDDYSW
-197 DNPSCFAR
+197 DNPIIIGKVSDEREGQNIAGNYPEFQ
-205 CDDSNE
+205 DSVDWKIQPE
-211 GGNMAN
+211 L
-217 NTDECYD
+217 
-224 FQIYYETY
+224 Y
-232 DQDEDSTLT
+232 DQDADSTLT

-274 AADQPSAVTASG
+274 AADQPAAVTAPG

-292 WVPSTVDLATATAE
+292 WVPSTVDLATATAAD
-306 NCVDVSAIKYNY
+306 CVDVSAIKYNY

-355 VTVNEGD
+355 VTVNEGE

-395 PEAASAD
+395 PETASAD

-428 SVAYGDE
+428 PVAYGDE

-511 TFEWRDIPETMPADE
+511 TFEWRGIPETMPADE

-536 NSYTVTWTVNGVAF
+536 NSYKVTWTVNGVAF
-550 TTTTVSFGDAIIAP
+550 TTTTVNFGDAIIAP
-564 EYTAEA
+564 DYTAEA

-651 NGTTTAKSYTVTWN
+651 NGTTTAKTYTVTWN

-677 FGDAIADYEYAAP
+677 FGDAIADYAFDAP
-690 AGYNFSGWTDKPE
+690 EGYEFSGWTDKPE
-703 TMPASDI
+703 TMPASNI

-774 NATLSADI
+774 NGTLRADI

-787 KVNGEVIATTN
+787 KVNGEVIATTS
-798 AVYGAEIADYDYTA
+798 AVYGAEIADYAYTA

-855 ESTEVKYGEAVTAP
+855 NSTEVKYGEAVTAP

-881 GDIPSAMPDNDNLVI
+881 GDIPSAMPDDDNLVI

-937 LKGKT
+937 LKGKR
-942 FVDWDGDVPAALTQD
+942 FVDWDSDVPAALTQD

-990 IDAITADD
+990 IDAITEAD

-1033 ATEFVFEGVYNINV
+1033 ATEFVFEGVYNINI

-1094 HEPAIVESDDEFI
+1094 HEPAIVESNDEFI

-1129 DVKYG
+1129 MVKYG

-1181 VNGEKVGETVVSYG
+1181 VNGEIVGTTTVTFG
-1195 DAIADYEYTA
+1195 EAIADYEYTA

-1321 APEYTPAAGYDFE
+1321 APAYTPAAGYDFE
-1334 WVDVPETMPANDALV
+1334 WVDVPATMPANDALV

-1369 IGTTTETFG
+1369 VGTTTETFG

-1410 VINGTTTPKTY
+1410 VINGTNI
-1421 TVTWKVG
+1421 
-1428 DDFTTTTEVRY
+1428 
-1439 GEALAAP
+1439 
-1446 EYTPAAGYD
+1446 
-1455 FEWVDVPETMPA
+1455 A
-1467 NDALVISG
+1467 N
-1475 KLTAKTYT
+1475 K
-1483 VTWKVNG
+1483 
-1490 EIIGTTTE
+1490 
-1498 TFGEAIAD
+1498 
-1506 YAYTAPTGYT
+1506 
-1516 FSGWTDKPETMPAD
+1516 
-1530 DALVINGTTTAN
+1530 
-1542 TYTVKFVDADGAEI
+1542 YTVKFVDADGAEI
-1556 SSDEFEFGSDITAP
+1556 SSGEFEFGSDITAP
-1570 TITVPDGMTLVGWI
+1570 TITVPEGMTLVGWV
-1584 DDDGEAFTG
+1584 DGDGEAFTG
-1593 KVPAKNVTY
+1593 KVPAKDVTY
-1602 KPTIVSDDNVPYA
+1602 KPNIVSDDNVPYA

-1621 SVDGVYELSGS
+1621 NVDGVYELSGS

-1658 ESTLTATVAG
+1658 ESTLTAIIAG

-1738 WEAVE
+1738 WEAIE

-1834 TNPPTKEFYVFKGW
+1834 TNSPTKEFYVFKGW
-1848 KDVPAVMPANDIDIY
+1848 KDVPAAMPANDIDIY

-1926 TRIKLYDNVTGELLE
+1926 TVIELYDNVTGQLLE

-1949 DLNGDSSVNAV
+1949 DLNGDSRVNATDVSLANDEVLSVTGWSLKQVYSNGVLV
-1960 DYSIAIDEALYVTD
+1960 DNPD
-1974 WSCKQIYVD
+1974 
-1983 GVRTD
+1983 
-1988 NANYKVYMAM
+1988 YKVYMTM
-1998 AADLNGDGKVNS
+1998 AADLNGDGRIDSIDTSIISN
-2010 SDASDINGRALLRN
+2010 RALALTY
-2024 DIDQVT
+2024 IDQVT
-2030 GRPVRE
+2030 GRATEA

>member
-1 MKILKRTVSIALAF
+1 MKLLKRSVSIALAF
-15 LMIFGSMSVL
+15 LMILGSMSVI
-25 ASATLGDGNRNSA
+25 ASATLNDGKQ
-38 TFDTKFYRNNGTEW
+38 TTLVFDTKFYRNDGTDW
-52 VETTKAARGE
+52 VETTKAARG
-62 DIKVRVK
+62 DVIRVK
-69 LNTDFVVG
+69 VNIKSDFVVG
-77 SSTLFWLFSKNNI
+77 DSTFFWLYTKNNLL
-90 KFNPTGYAVGGAP
+90 FNPDGYEEDAAEHYYKAKTNTSTISSIGIFKCLETGPY
-103 GFYVAETN
+103 
-111 ISAKG
+111 G
-116 DFTCLDSS
+116 DLMV
-124 AYGYNLIEY
+124 EY
-133 GYLPEGTFDTYG
+133 GYLPAETFDTYG
-145 YLHLQLISGEAT
+145 DVFYQQNGGSVST
-157 MPKNDDW
+157 WKSDDW
-164 TFEYNFTVT
+164 TFEFQFTVR
-173 DDATGIAQFF
+173 DDATGEAKFF
-183 FPGSCF
+183 VPESCF
-189 VTPDEDTW
+189 VIDEDDLTW
-197 DNPSCFAR
+197 DNPLLIGR
-205 CDDSNE
+205 YPDSEE
-211 GGNMAN
+211 GGRMATAKGYADCTEWRIQPELN
-217 NTDECYD
+217 
-224 FQIYYETY
+224 

-274 AADQPSAVTASG
+274 AADQPAAVTAPG

-292 WVPSTVDLATATAE
+292 WVPSTVDLATATAAD
-306 NCVDVSAIKYNY
+306 CVDVSAIRYNY

-336 FTFDPNGGAFA
+336 FTFNPNGGAFA

-355 VTVNEGD
+355 VTVNEGE

-583 PANDITINGTT
+583 PANDITINGIT

-641 ETMPASDITV
+641 ATMPASDITV

-677 FGDAIADYEYAAP
+677 FGDAIADYEYSAP
-690 AGYNFSGWTDKPE
+690 TGYNFSGWTDKPE
-703 TMPASDI
+703 TMPASNI

-774 NATLSADI
+774 NGTLSADI

-787 KVNGEVIATTN
+787 KVNGEVIATTS
-798 AVYGAEIADYDYTA
+798 AVYGAEIADYAYTA

-881 GDIPSAMPDNDNLVI
+881 GDIPSAMPDDDNLVI

-1195 DAIADYEYTA
+1195 DAIADY
-1205 PAGYTFGG
+1205 
-1213 WTDKPDTMPAND
+1213 
-1225 IVVNGTTVANGY
+1225 
-1237 KVVWKVNGEK
+1237 
-1247 VGETVVSYGDA
+1247 
-1258 IADYDYTAPEGY
+1258 DYTAPEGY

-1516 FSGWTDKPETMPAD
+1516 FSGWTDKPDTMPAD
-1530 DALVINGTTTAN
+1530 DALVINGTNVAN
-1542 TYTVKFVDADGAEI
+1542 KYTVKFVDADGAEI

-1643 SAVAGEVTGFTFNAA
+1643 SAVAGEVSGFTFNAA
-1658 ESTLTATVAG
+1658 ESTLTAIIAG

-1848 KDVPAVMPANDIDIY
+1848 KDVPAAMPANDIDIY

>member
-1 MKILKRTVSIALAF
+1 MKLLKRSVSIALAF
-15 LMIFGSMSVL
+15 LMILGSMSVI
-25 ASATLGDGNRNSA
+25 ASATLNDGKQ
-38 TFDTKFYRNNGTEW
+38 TTLVFDTKFYRNDGTDW
-52 VETTKAARGE
+52 VETTKAARG
-62 DIKVRVK
+62 DVIRVK
-69 LNTDFVVG
+69 VNIKSDFVVG
-77 SSTLFWLFSKNNI
+77 DSTFFWLYTKNNLL
-90 KFNPTGYAVGGAP
+90 FNPNGYEEDAAEHYYKAKTNTSTISSIGIFKCLETGPY
-103 GFYVAETN
+103 
-111 ISAKG
+111 G
-116 DFTCLDSS
+116 DLMV
-124 AYGYNLIEY
+124 EY
-133 GYLPEGTFDTYG
+133 GYLPAETFDTYG
-145 YLHLQLISGEAT
+145 DVFYQQNGGSVST
-157 MPKNDDW
+157 WKSDDW
-164 TFEYNFTVT
+164 TFEFQFTVR
-173 DDATGIAQFF
+173 DDATGEAKFF
-183 FPGSCF
+183 VPESCF
-189 VTPDEDTW
+189 VIDEDDLTW
-197 DNPSCFAR
+197 ENPLLIGR
-205 CDDSNE
+205 YPDSEE
-211 GGNMAN
+211 GGRMATAKGYADCTEWRIQPELN
-217 NTDECYD
+217 
-224 FQIYYETY
+224 
-232 DQDEDSTLT
+232 DQDADSTLT

-274 AADQPSAVTASG
+274 AADQPAAVTAPG

-292 WVPSTVDLATATAE
+292 WVPSTVDLATATAAD
-306 NCVDVSAIKYNY
+306 CVDVSAIKYNY
-318 DVDTY
+318 AVDTY

-355 VTVNEGD
+355 VTVNEGE

-395 PEAASAD
+395 PETASAD

-428 SVAYGDE
+428 PVAYGDE

-511 TFEWRDIPETMPADE
+511 TFEWRGIPETMPADE

-536 NSYTVTWTVNGVAF
+536 NSYKVTWTVNGVAF
-550 TTTTVSFGDAIIAP
+550 TTTTVNFGDAIIAP
-564 EYTAEA
+564 DYTAEA

-651 NGTTTAKSYTVTWN
+651 NGTTTAKTYTVTWN

-677 FGDAIADYEYAAP
+677 FGDAVADYEYAAP

-703 TMPASDI
+703 TMPASNI

-739 GQPIADFNYDAPV
+739 GQPIADYNYQAPV

-774 NATLSADI
+774 NGTLRADI

-787 KVNGEVIATTN
+787 KVNGEVVATTN

-855 ESTEVKYGEAVTAP
+855 NSTEVKYGEAVTAP

-937 LKGKT
+937 LKGKR
-942 FVDWDGDVPAALTQD
+942 FVDWDSDVPAALTQD

-990 IDAITADD
+990 IDAITEAD

-1033 ATEFVFEGVYNINV
+1033 ATEFVFEGVYNINI

-1094 HEPAIVESDDEFI
+1094 HEPAIVESNDEFI

-1129 DVKYG
+1129 MVKYG

-1181 VNGEKVGETVVSYG
+1181 VNGE
-1195 DAIADYEYTA
+1195 
-1205 PAGYTFGG
+1205 
-1213 WTDKPDTMPAND
+1213 
-1225 IVVNGTTVANGY
+1225 IV
-1237 KVVWKVNGEK
+1237 
-1247 VGETVVSYGDA
+1247 
-1258 IADYDYTAPEGY
+1258 
-1270 EFSGWTDKPETM
+1270 
-1282 PDSEIV
+1282 
-1288 VNGTTT
+1288 
-1294 PKTYTVTWKVGDDF
+1294 
-1308 TTTTEVKYGEALA
+1308 
-1321 APEYTPAAGYDFE
+1321 
-1334 WVDVPETMPANDALV
+1334 
-1349 ISGKLTA
+1349 
-1356 KTYTVT
+1356 
-1362 WKVNGEI
+1362 
-1369 IGTTTETFG
+1369 GTTTETFG

-1410 VINGTTTPKTY
+1410 VINGTNI
-1421 TVTWKVG
+1421 
-1428 DDFTTTTEVRY
+1428 
-1439 GEALAAP
+1439 
-1446 EYTPAAGYD
+1446 
-1455 FEWVDVPETMPA
+1455 A
-1467 NDALVISG
+1467 N
-1475 KLTAKTYT
+1475 K
-1483 VTWKVNG
+1483 
-1490 EIIGTTTE
+1490 
-1498 TFGEAIAD
+1498 
-1506 YAYTAPTGYT
+1506 
-1516 FSGWTDKPETMPAD
+1516 
-1530 DALVINGTTTAN
+1530 
-1542 TYTVKFVDADGAEI
+1542 YTVKFVDADGAEI

-1570 TITVPDGMTLVGWI
+1570 TITVPEGMTLVGWV
-1584 DDDGEAFTG
+1584 DGDGEAFTG

-1602 KPTIVSDDNVPYA
+1602 KPNIVSDDNVPYA

-1621 SVDGVYELSGS
+1621 NVDGVYELSGS

-1643 SAVAGEVTGFTFNAA
+1643 SAVAGEVSGFTFNAA
-1658 ESTLTATVAG
+1658 ESTLTAIIAG
-1668 DGSTKLVLKYSRNV
+1668 DGSTKLVLKYSRNI

-1738 WEAVE
+1738 WEAIE

-1834 TNPPTKEFYVFKGW
+1834 TKEPTKEFYVFKGW
-1848 KDVPAVMPANDIDIY
+1848 KDVPAAMPANDIDIY

-1926 TRIKLYDNVTGELLE
+1926 TVIELYDNVTGQLLE
-1941 TYYVVIFG
+1941 TYYAVIFG

-1960 DYSIAIDEALYVTD
+1960 DYSIASDEALYVTD
-1974 WSCKQIYVD
+1974 WSRKQTYVD

-1998 AADLNGDGKVNS
+1998 AADLNRDGKINS
-2010 SDASDINGRALLRN
+2010 NDAAEINGRALLRH

>member
-1 MKILKRTVSIALAF
+1 MKLLKRSVSIALAF

-25 ASATLGDGNRNSA
+25 ASAALGDGNRSTI
-38 TFDTKFYRNNGTEW
+38 TFDTKFYRNNGSEW
-52 VETTKAARGE
+52 VETTKAARG
-62 DIKVRVK
+62 DHIKVRVIS
-69 LNTDFVVG
+69 NTDFTVA
-77 SSTLFWLFSKNNI
+77 SSMFFWLYSKNNI
-90 KFNPTGYAVGGAP
+90 QIDTSEYEAGSANNFYIGPTNV
-103 GFYVAETN
+103 T
-111 ISAKG
+111 AKG
-116 DFTCLDSS
+116 EFTCLETGP
-124 AYGYNLIEY
+124 YGDLMVEY
-133 GYLPEGTFDTYG
+133 EYLPADTFETNGYLLYLLSTGSPAKFDT
-145 YLHLQLISGEAT
+145 
-157 MPKNDDW
+157 NDW
-164 TFEYNFTVT
+164 VFEFNFTVK
-173 DDATGIAQFF
+173 DDASGKALFYVPDT
-183 FPGSCF
+183 CF
-189 VTPDEDTW
+189 VDCDDDLTW
-197 DNPSCFAR
+197 DNPLLFGR
-205 CDDSNE
+205 VDDADA
-211 GGNMAN
+211 GGKTMRPSS
-217 NTDECYD
+217 
-224 FQIYYETY
+224 YEDTAEFKIQYELY

-241 FTNPVKFNAGEGT
+241 FTNPVVFNAGEGT
-254 FANGASEFT
+254 FANGASELT
-263 TGEGFIGEALS
+263 TGEGFIGETLS
-274 AADQPSAVTASG
+274 AADQPSAVTAPG
-286 GKSFVG
+286 GKKFVG
-292 WVPSTVDLATATAE
+292 WVPSTVDLATATAAD
-306 NCVDVSAIKYNY
+306 CVDVSAIKYNY

-355 VTVNEGD
+355 VTVNEGE

-380 LSTVENPTVDDVQTL
+380 FSTVENPTVDDVQTL

-496 EAIATPEAPIEKEGY
+496 EAIAAPEAPIEKEGY

-536 NSYTVTWTVNGVAF
+536 NSYKVTWTVDGKEF
-550 TTTTVSFGDAIIAP
+550 TTTTVKYGDEIKAP
-564 EYTAEA
+564 DYTAEE

-594 TAKTYTVT
+594 TAKNYTVT
-602 WNVNGEKVGETTVK
+602 WNVDGKKVGETTVK
-616 FGDAI
+616 FGDAV
-621 ADYAF
+621 ADYAY

-651 NGTTTAKSYTVTWN
+651 NGTTTAKNYTVTWN

-739 GQPIADFNYDAPV
+739 GQPIADYNYDAPV

-766 PDNENLVI
+766 PDNEELVI
-774 NATLSADI
+774 NGTLRADVYS
-782 HTITW
+782 ITW
-787 KVNGEVIATTN
+787 KVNGEVVATTS
-798 AVYGAEIADYDYTA
+798 AVFGAEIADYDYTA

-855 ESTEVKYGEAVTAP
+855 QSTEVKYGEAVTAP

-881 GDIPSAMPDNDNLVI
+881 GDIPSAMPDDDNLVI
-896 NGTLTIN
+896 NGTLTVN

-930 TAKEAPT
+930 TAKDAPT
-937 LKGKT
+937 LKGKR
-942 FVDWDGDVPAALTQD
+942 FVDWDGDVPATLTQD

-977 GNLLDWTVTYEDA
+977 GTLLDWTVTYEDA
-990 IDAITADD
+990 IDAITAED

-1017 TFPTTVKA
+1017 NFPTTVKA

-1066 EQDYEFNTDISN
+1066 EKDYEFNTDIST

-1083 TMEGHTFLGWD
+1083 TMEGYTFLGWD

-1121 GDDFTTTT
+1121 GDEVVGTTK
-1129 DVKYG
+1129 VKYG
-1134 EALVAPEYTPAAGY
+1134 DKLVAPEYTPAEGY
-1148 DFEWVDVPATMPAN
+1148 DFEWVDVPETMPAD

-1181 VNGEKVGETVVSYG
+1181 VNGEKVGETTVKFG
-1195 DAIADYEYTA
+1195 DAIADYDYAA
-1205 PAGYTFGG
+1205 PDGYTFSG

-1225 IVVNGTTVANGY
+1225 IVVNGTTIANGY
-1237 KVVWKVNGEK
+1237 KVVWNVNGEK
-1247 VGETVVSYGDA
+1247 VGETVVSYGEA

-1282 PDSEIV
+1282 PANDIV
-1288 VNGTTT
+1288 VNGTIT
-1294 PKTYTVTWKVGDDF
+1294 PKK
-1308 TTTTEVKYGEALA
+1308 
-1321 APEYTPAAGYDFE
+1321 
-1334 WVDVPETMPANDALV
+1334 
-1349 ISGKLTA
+1349 
-1356 KTYTVT
+1356 
-1362 WKVNGEI
+1362 
-1369 IGTTTETFG
+1369 
-1378 EAIADYAY
+1378 
-1386 TAPTGYT
+1386 
-1393 FSGWTDK
+1393 
-1400 PETMPADDAL
+1400 
-1410 VINGTTTPKTY
+1410 
-1421 TVTWKVG
+1421 
-1428 DDFTTTTEVRY
+1428 
-1439 GEALAAP
+1439 
-1446 EYTPAAGYD
+1446 
-1455 FEWVDVPETMPA
+1455 
-1467 NDALVISG
+1467 
-1475 KLTAKTYT
+1475 
-1483 VTWKVNG
+1483 
-1490 EIIGTTTE
+1490 
-1498 TFGEAIAD
+1498 
-1506 YAYTAPTGYT
+1506 
-1516 FSGWTDKPETMPAD
+1516 
-1530 DALVINGTTTAN
+1530 
-1542 TYTVKFVDADGAEI
+1542 YTVKFVDADGAEI
-1556 SSDEFEFGSDITAP
+1556 SSEELEFGSDITPP
-1570 TITVPDGMTLVGWI
+1570 TINVPEGMTLVGWV
-1584 DDDGEAFTG
+1584 DGDGEAFSG

-1602 KPTIVSDDNVPYA
+1602 KPNIVSDDNVPYA

-1632 TSLTGTTGQSV
+1632 TSLIGTTGQSV

-1658 ESTLTATVAG
+1658 ESTLTATIAG

-1709 GMEFVGWVDAQG
+1709 GMKFVGWVDAQG
-1721 NKAPATMPAND
+1721 NKAPATMPASD

-1738 WEAVE
+1738 WEAAE

-1773 DKMTFTGWSMEIPT
+1773 DKMTFTGWSMEIPK

-1811 TFWADGVEF
+1811 TFWADGVEY

-1848 KDVPAVMPANDIDIY
+1848 KDVPAAMPANDIDIY

-1926 TRIKLYDNVTGELLE
+1926 TVVELYDNVTGQLLE

-1949 DLNGDSSVNAV
+1949 DLNGDSRVNATDVSLANDEVLSVTGWSLKQVYSNGALV
-1960 DYSIAIDEALYVTD
+1960 DNPD
-1974 WSCKQIYVD
+1974 
-1983 GVRTD
+1983 
-1988 NANYKVYMAM
+1988 YKVYMTM
-1998 AADLNGDGKVNS
+1998 AADLNGDGRIDSIDTSIISN
-2010 SDASDINGRALLRN
+2010 RALALTY
-2024 DIDQVT
+2024 IDQVT
-2030 GRPVRE
+2030 GRATEA

>member
-1 MKILKRTVSIALAF
+1 MKSLKRIVSVTLV
-15 LMIFGSMSVL
+15 LLLLLGSMSVL
-25 ASATLGDGNRNSA
+25 GSATFNDGKGTTVS
-38 TFDTKFYRNNGTEW
+38 FDTKFYRYNGTEW
-52 VETTKAARGE
+52 VRTTKAARGE
-62 DIKVRVK
+62 EIKIRV
-69 LNTDFVVG
+69 NINSDFVM
-77 SSTLFWLFSKNNI
+77 STATFFWLFNKHNI
-90 KFNPTGYAVGGAP
+90 KFDASKHEPTGTDYKGVTNVIAQGI
-103 GFYVAETN
+103 FFSTETGP
-111 ISAKG
+111 IA
-116 DFTCLDSS
+116 DLMM
-124 AYGYNLIEY
+124 EY
-133 GYLPEGTFDTYG
+133 GYLPADTYDNYG
-145 YLHLQLISGEAT
+145 YLFYKQESGLAT
-157 MPKNDDW
+157 KFNTKDW
-164 TFEYNFTVT
+164 SLEFSYIVA
-173 DDATGIAQFF
+173 DDAEGSAQFF
-183 FPGSCF
+183 APEKCF
-189 VTPDEDTW
+189 TDPDDDYSW
-197 DNPSCFAR
+197 DNPIIIGKVSDEREGQNIAGNYPEFQ
-205 CDDSNE
+205 DSVDWKIQPE
-211 GGNMAN
+211 L
-217 NTDECYD
+217 
-224 FQIYYETY
+224 Y
-232 DQDEDSTLT
+232 DQDADSTLT

-274 AADQPSAVTASG
+274 AADQPAAVTAPG

-292 WVPSTVDLATATAE
+292 WVPSTVDLATATAAD
-306 NCVDVSAIKYNY
+306 CVDVSAIKYNY

-355 VTVNEGD
+355 VTVNEGE

-395 PEAASAD
+395 PETASAD

-428 SVAYGDE
+428 PVAYGDE

-511 TFEWRDIPETMPADE
+511 TFEWRGIPETMPADE

-536 NSYTVTWTVNGVAF
+536 NSYKVTWTVNGVAF
-550 TTTTVSFGDAIIAP
+550 TTTTVNFGDAIIAP
-564 EYTAEA
+564 DYTAEA

-641 ETMPASDITV
+641 ETMPAS
-651 NGTTTAKSYTVTWN
+651 N
-665 VNGEKVGETTVK
+665 
-677 FGDAIADYEYAAP
+677 
-690 AGYNFSGWTDKPE
+690 
-703 TMPASDI
+703 I

-774 NATLSADI
+774 NGTLRADI

-787 KVNGEVIATTN
+787 KVNGEVIATTS
-798 AVYGAEIADYDYTA
+798 AVYGAEIADYAYTA

-855 ESTEVKYGEAVTAP
+855 NSTEVKYGEAVTAP

-881 GDIPSAMPDNDNLVI
+881 GDIPSAMPDDDNLVI

-937 LKGKT
+937 LKGKR
-942 FVDWDGDVPAALTQD
+942 FVDWDSDVPAALTQD

-990 IDAITADD
+990 IDAITEAD

-1033 ATEFVFEGVYNINV
+1033 ATEFVFEGVYNINI

-1094 HEPAIVESDDEFI
+1094 HEPAIVESNDEFI

-1129 DVKYG
+1129 MVKYG

-1181 VNGEKVGETVVSYG
+1181 VNGEIVGTTTVTFG
-1195 DAIADYEYTA
+1195 EAIADYEYTA

-1321 APEYTPAAGYDFE
+1321 APAYTPAAGYDFE
-1334 WVDVPETMPANDALV
+1334 WVDVPATMPANDALV

-1369 IGTTTETFG
+1369 VGTTTETFG

-1410 VINGTTTPKTY
+1410 VINGTNI
-1421 TVTWKVG
+1421 
-1428 DDFTTTTEVRY
+1428 
-1439 GEALAAP
+1439 
-1446 EYTPAAGYD
+1446 
-1455 FEWVDVPETMPA
+1455 A
-1467 NDALVISG
+1467 N
-1475 KLTAKTYT
+1475 K
-1483 VTWKVNG
+1483 
-1490 EIIGTTTE
+1490 
-1498 TFGEAIAD
+1498 
-1506 YAYTAPTGYT
+1506 
-1516 FSGWTDKPETMPAD
+1516 
-1530 DALVINGTTTAN
+1530 
-1542 TYTVKFVDADGAEI
+1542 YTVKFVDADGAEI
-1556 SSDEFEFGSDITAP
+1556 SSGEFEFGSDITAP
-1570 TITVPDGMTLVGWI
+1570 TITVPEGMTLVGWV
-1584 DDDGEAFTG
+1584 DGDGEAFTG
-1593 KVPAKNVTY
+1593 KVPAKDVTY
-1602 KPTIVSDDNVPYA
+1602 KPNIVSDDNVPYA

-1621 SVDGVYELSGS
+1621 NVDGVYELSGS

-1658 ESTLTATVAG
+1658 ESTLTAIIAG

-1738 WEAVE
+1738 WEAIE

-1834 TNPPTKEFYVFKGW
+1834 TNSPTKEFYVFKGW
-1848 KDVPAVMPANDIDIY
+1848 KDVPAAMPANDIDIY

-1926 TRIKLYDNVTGELLE
+1926 TVIELYDNVTGQLLE

-1949 DLNGDSSVNAV
+1949 DLNGDSRVNATDVSLANDEVLSVTGWSLKQVYSNGVLV
-1960 DYSIAIDEALYVTD
+1960 DNPD
-1974 WSCKQIYVD
+1974 
-1983 GVRTD
+1983 
-1988 NANYKVYMAM
+1988 YKVYMTM
-1998 AADLNGDGKVNS
+1998 AADLNGDGRIDSIDTSIISN
-2010 SDASDINGRALLRN
+2010 RALALTY
-2024 DIDQVT
+2024 IDQVT
-2030 GRPVRE
+2030 GRATEA

>member
-1 MKILKRTVSIALAF
+1 MKVMKRSLSVVLAF
-15 LMIFGSMSVL
+15 LMIFGSMSIL
-25 ASATLGDGNRNSA
+25 ASAALNDGTRS
-38 TFDTKFYRNNGTEW
+38 TISYDTKFYRYNGSEW

-62 DIKVRVK
+62 SIKVRAFLK
-69 LNTDFVVG
+69 TDFVLG
-77 SSTLFWLFSKNNI
+77 TGNSFWLFSKKNI
-90 KFNPTGYAVGGAP
+90 KINTTGYASGGAEDWYTQTVNVP
-103 GFYVAETN
+103 QEG
-111 ISAKG
+111 I
-116 DFTCLDSS
+116 FTCMEKGPIGDLMVDP
-124 AYGYNLIEY
+124 EY
-133 GYLPEGTFDTYG
+133 GYLPADTFDTYG
-145 YLHLQLISGEAT
+145 YLLATQISGNVG
-157 MPKNDDW
+157 KLVKDDW
-164 TFEYNFTVT
+164 SYEFDFTVT
-173 DDATGIAQFF
+173 DDATDNAQFF
-183 FPGSCF
+183 IPVSCA
-189 VTPDEDTW
+189 VINDDDLTY
-197 DNPSCFAR
+197 DNPIYFAR
-205 CDDSNE
+205 YPDASE
-211 GGNMAN
+211 GATLDTKEGM
-217 NTDECYD
+217 ELSYD
-224 FQIYYETY
+224 WRIQIETY
-232 DQDEDSTLT
+232 DQDADSTLT

-274 AADQPSAVTASG
+274 AADQPAAVTAPG

-292 WVPSTVDLATATAE
+292 WVPSTVDLATATAAD
-306 NCVDVSAIKYNY
+306 CVDVSAIKYNY
-318 DVDTY
+318 AVDTY

-355 VTVNEGD
+355 VTVNEGE

-428 SVAYGDE
+428 SVAYGDA

-478 WKIDGEQGTYK
+478 WKIDGEGTYK

-536 NSYTVTWTVNGVAF
+536 NSYTVTWTVDGKEF
-550 TTTTVSFGDAIIAP
+550 TTTTVKYGDAIIAP
-564 EYTAEA
+564 DYTAEA

-621 ADYAF
+621 ADY
-626 DAPEGYEF
+626 
-634 SGWTDKP
+634 
-641 ETMPASDITV
+641 
-651 NGTTTAKSYTVTWN
+651 
-665 VNGEKVGETTVK
+665 
-677 FGDAIADYEYAAP
+677 EYAAP

-703 TMPASDI
+703 TMPASNI

-739 GQPIADFNYDAPV
+739 GQPIADYNYQAPV
-752 GSTFSGWLDKPETM
+752 GSTFGGWLDKPETM

-774 NATLSADI
+774 NGTLRADI

-787 KVNGEVIATTN
+787 KVNGEVVATTN

-855 ESTEVKYGEAVTAP
+855 NSTEVKYGEAVTAP

-881 GDIPSAMPDNDNLVI
+881 GDIPSAMPDDDNLVI

-937 LKGKT
+937 LKGKR
-942 FVDWDGDVPAALTQD
+942 FVDWDSDVPAALTQD

-990 IDAITADD
+990 IDAITEAD

-1017 TFPTTVKA
+1017 TFPTTVKT

-1058 KANGIVLH
+1058 KANGIILH

-1094 HEPAIVESDDEFI
+1094 HEPAIVESNDEFI

-1129 DVKYG
+1129 MVKYG
-1134 EALVAPEYTPAAGY
+1134 EALVAPEYTPAVGY

-1181 VNGEKVGETVVSYG
+1181 VNGE
-1195 DAIADYEYTA
+1195 
-1205 PAGYTFGG
+1205 
-1213 WTDKPDTMPAND
+1213 
-1225 IVVNGTTVANGY
+1225 IV
-1237 KVVWKVNGEK
+1237 
-1247 VGETVVSYGDA
+1247 
-1258 IADYDYTAPEGY
+1258 
-1270 EFSGWTDKPETM
+1270 
-1282 PDSEIV
+1282 
-1288 VNGTTT
+1288 
-1294 PKTYTVTWKVGDDF
+1294 
-1308 TTTTEVKYGEALA
+1308 
-1321 APEYTPAAGYDFE
+1321 
-1334 WVDVPETMPANDALV
+1334 
-1349 ISGKLTA
+1349 
-1356 KTYTVT
+1356 
-1362 WKVNGEI
+1362 
-1369 IGTTTETFG
+1369 GTTTETFG

-1410 VINGTTTPKTY
+1410 VINGTNI
-1421 TVTWKVG
+1421 
-1428 DDFTTTTEVRY
+1428 
-1439 GEALAAP
+1439 
-1446 EYTPAAGYD
+1446 
-1455 FEWVDVPETMPA
+1455 A
-1467 NDALVISG
+1467 N
-1475 KLTAKTYT
+1475 K
-1483 VTWKVNG
+1483 
-1490 EIIGTTTE
+1490 
-1498 TFGEAIAD
+1498 
-1506 YAYTAPTGYT
+1506 
-1516 FSGWTDKPETMPAD
+1516 
-1530 DALVINGTTTAN
+1530 
-1542 TYTVKFVDADGAEI
+1542 YTVKFVDADGAEI
-1556 SSDEFEFGSDITAP
+1556 SSGEFEFGSDITAP
-1570 TITVPDGMTLVGWI
+1570 SITVPDGMTLVGWV
-1584 DDDGEAFTG
+1584 DGDGEAFTG
-1593 KVPAKNVTY
+1593 KVPAKDVTY
-1602 KPTIVSDDNVPYA
+1602 KPNIVSDDNVPYA

-1621 SVDGVYELSGS
+1621 NVDGVYELSGS

-1643 SAVAGEVTGFTFNAA
+1643 SAVAGEVSGFTFNAA
-1658 ESTLTATVAG
+1658 ESTLTAIIAG

-1721 NKAPATMPAND
+1721 NKAPATMPANN

-1834 TNPPTKEFYVFKGW
+1834 TKEPTKEFYVFKGW
-1848 KDVPAVMPANDIDIY
+1848 KDVPAAMPANDIDIY

-1926 TRIKLYDNVTGELLE
+1926 TVIELYDNVTGQLLE

-1949 DLNGDSSVNAV
+1949 DLNGDSRVNATDVSLANDEVLSVTGWSLKQVYSNGVLV
-1960 DYSIAIDEALYVTD
+1960 DNPD
-1974 WSCKQIYVD
+1974 
-1983 GVRTD
+1983 
-1988 NANYKVYMAM
+1988 YKVYMTM
-1998 AADLNGDGKVNS
+1998 AADLNGDGRIDSIDTSIISN
-2010 SDASDINGRALLRN
+2010 RALALTY
-2024 DIDQVT
+2024 IDQVT
-2030 GRPVRE
+2030 GRATEA

>member
-1 MKILKRTVSIALAF
+1 
-15 LMIFGSMSVL
+15 MIFGSMSVL
-25 ASATLGDGNRNSA
+25 ASATLGDGKQTSI
-38 TFDTKFYRNNGTEW
+38 TFDTKFYRYNGTEW
-52 VETTKAARGE
+52 VQTTKAARGE
-62 DIKVRVK
+62 EIKVRS
-69 LNTDFVVG
+69 NINSDFIMG
-77 SSTLFWLFSKNNI
+77 SSTFFWLYSKHSI
-90 KFNPTGYAVGGAP
+90 VF
-103 GFYVAETN
+103 
-111 ISAKG
+111 
-116 DFTCLDSS
+116 DSS
-124 AYGYNLIEY
+124 KHEPDGNDYIGIVNSPIKNTGVFRCLETGPYGDLMVEY
-133 GYLPEGTFDTYG
+133 EYLPADTFDTYG
-145 YLHLQLISGEAT
+145 YLFYQQDGGTPSVFNTE
-157 MPKNDDW
+157 DW
-164 TFEYNFTVT
+164 SLEFSFKVA
-173 DDATGIAQFF
+173 DDATEPAKFF
-183 FPGSCF
+183 VPDTCF
-189 VTPDEDTW
+189 VDCDDDLTW
-197 DNPSCFAR
+197 DNPLLIGR
-205 CDDSNE
+205 YEYE
-211 GGNMAN
+211 GAKYHD
-217 NTDECYD
+217 TAEWKI
-224 FQIYYETY
+224 QYELY

-263 TGEGFIGEALS
+263 TGEGFIGETLS
-274 AADQPSAVTASG
+274 AADQPAAVTAPG
-286 GKSFVG
+286 GKTFVG
-292 WVPSTVDLATATAE
+292 WVPSTVDLATATAAD
-306 NCVDVSAIKYNY
+306 CVDVSAIKYNY

-323 NALYETTAATTFN
+323 NALYETTAATTYK

-355 VTVNEGD
+355 ITVNEGE

-456 ATMPAADVEITGAY
+456 ATMPAADVEITGTY

-536 NSYTVTWTVNGVAF
+536 NSYKVTWTVDGKEF
-550 TTTTVSFGDAIIAP
+550 TTTTVKYGDEIKAP
-564 EYTAEA
+564 DYTAEE

-583 PANDITINGTT
+583 PAKDITI
-594 TAKTYTVT
+594 
-602 WNVNGEKVGETTVK
+602 
-616 FGDAI
+616 
-621 ADYAF
+621 
-626 DAPEGYEF
+626 
-634 SGWTDKP
+634 
-641 ETMPASDITV
+641 
-651 NGTTTAKSYTVTWN
+651 
-665 VNGEKVGETTVK
+665 
-677 FGDAIADYEYAAP
+677 
-690 AGYNFSGWTDKPE
+690 
-703 TMPASDI
+703 
-710 TVNGTTTAKTYTVTW
+710 NGTTTAKTYTVTW

-739 GQPIADFNYDAPV
+739 GQPIADFDYKAPV

-774 NATLSADI
+774 NGTLKADI
-782 HTITW
+782 YTITW
-787 KVNGEVIATTN
+787 KVNGEVIATTS
-798 AVYGAEIADYDYTA
+798 AVFGAEIADYDYTA

-855 ESTEVKYGEAVTAP
+855 QSTEVKYGEAVTAP
-869 QYTIPAGHSFAW
+869 EYRIPDGHSFAW
-881 GDIPSAMPDNDNLVI
+881 GDIPSAMPDDDNLVI

-937 LKGKT
+937 LKGKR
-942 FVDWDGDVPAALTQD
+942 FVDWDGDVPAVLTQD

-966 IEYTVIFKGPE
+966 IEYTVIFRGPE
-977 GNLLDWTVTYEDA
+977 GDLLDWTVTYEDA

-1066 EQDYEFNTDISN
+1066 EQDYEFNTDIST

-1083 TMEGHTFLGWD
+1083 TMEGYTFLGWD

-1107 GQWDINTYTVTWKV
+1107 GQWEINTYTVTWKV
-1121 GDDFTTTT
+1121 GDEVVGTT

-1134 EALVAPEYTPAAGY
+1134 DKLVAPDYTPAEGY
-1148 DFEWVDVPATMPAN
+1148 DFEWVDVPDTMPAD

-1168 GKLTAKTYTVTWK
+1168 GKLTAKTYTVTWN
-1181 VNGEKVGETVVSYG
+1181 VNGEKVGKTTVKYG
-1195 DAIADYEYTA
+1195 DAIADYDYTA
-1205 PAGYTFGG
+1205 PDGYTFSG
-1213 WTDKPDTMPAND
+1213 WTDKPDTMPASD
-1225 IVVNGTTVANGY
+1225 ITVNGTTTANGY
-1237 KVVWKVNGEK
+1237 KVVWNVNGEK
-1247 VGETVVSYGDA
+1247 VGETTVKYGDA

-1270 EFSGWTDKPETM
+1270 EFSGWTDKPDTM
-1282 PDSEIV
+1282 PANDIV
-1288 VNGTTT
+1288 VNGTTA
-1294 PKTYTVTWKVGDDF
+1294 PKTYTVTWKVGDEVVG
-1308 TTTTEVKYGEALA
+1308 TTDVKYGDKLEAPA
-1321 APEYTPAAGYDFE
+1321 YTPAAGYDFE
-1334 WVDVPETMPANDALV
+1334 WVNVPDTMPADDALV

-1362 WKVNGEI
+1362 WKVDGKVV
-1369 IGTTTETFG
+1369 GTTTETFG

-1410 VINGTTTPKTY
+1410 VINGTN
-1421 TVTWKVG
+1421 V
-1428 DDFTTTTEVRY
+1428 
-1439 GEALAAP
+1439 
-1446 EYTPAAGYD
+1446 
-1455 FEWVDVPETMPA
+1455 A
-1467 NDALVISG
+1467 N
-1475 KLTAKTYT
+1475 K
-1483 VTWKVNG
+1483 
-1490 EIIGTTTE
+1490 
-1498 TFGEAIAD
+1498 
-1506 YAYTAPTGYT
+1506 
-1516 FSGWTDKPETMPAD
+1516 
-1530 DALVINGTTTAN
+1530 
-1542 TYTVKFVDADGAEI
+1542 YTVKFVDADGAEI

-1570 TITVPDGMTLVGWI
+1570 TIKVPEGMTLVGWV
-1584 DDDGEAFTG
+1584 DGDGEAFTG
-1593 KVPAKNVTY
+1593 KVPAKDVTY
-1602 KPTIVSDDNVPYA
+1602 KPNIVSDDNVPYA

-1632 TSLTGTTGQSV
+1632 TSLIGTTGQSV

-1658 ESTLTATVAG
+1658 ESTLTATIAG

-1721 NKAPATMPAND
+1721 NKAPATMPASD

-1738 WEAVE
+1738 WEAIE

-1751 GQKTV
+1751 GQATV

-1773 DKMTFTGWSMEIPT
+1773 DKMTFIGWSMEIPK

-1792 NLIIIASFES
+1792 NLIIIATFES

-1820 QKTLVKVGSEITLP
+1820 DKALVKVGSEITLP
-1834 TNPPTKEFYVFKGW
+1834 TKEPTKEFYVFKGW

-1926 TRIKLYDNVTGELLE
+1926 TVVELYDNVTGQLLE

-1949 DLNGDSSVNAV
+1949 DLNGDSRVNATDVSLANDEVLSVTGWSLKQVYSNGVLV
-1960 DYSIAIDEALYVTD
+1960 DNPD
-1974 WSCKQIYVD
+1974 
-1983 GVRTD
+1983 
-1988 NANYKVYMAM
+1988 YKVYMTM
-1998 AADLNGDGKVNS
+1998 AADLNGDGRIDSIDTSIISN
-2010 SDASDINGRALLRN
+2010 RALALTY
-2024 DIDQVT
+2024 IDQVT
-2030 GRPVRE
+2030 GRATEA

>member
-1 MKILKRTVSIALAF
+1 MKSVKRIVSIALAF
-15 LMIFGSMSVL
+15 IMVFGSMSVL
-25 ASATLGDGNRNSA
+25 ASAGMNDGTQTSISL
-38 TFDTKFYRNNGTEW
+38 DTKFYRFDGNDWIQTN
-52 VETTKAARGE
+52 KAARG
-62 DIKVRVK
+62 DKIKIRVFVE
-69 LNTDFVVG
+69 TDFVL
-77 SSTLFWLFSKNNI
+77 SSSQFFWLFNKAAL
-90 KFNPTGYAVGGAP
+90 KFDPTNYTVNTASTYVYASNQRLTGTVAAMESGGA
-103 GFYVAETN
+103 GAALVAD
-111 ISAKG
+111 G
-116 DFTCLDSS
+116 V
-124 AYGYNLIEY
+124 
-133 GYLPEGTFDTYG
+133 LPADTFDTYG
-145 YLHLQLISGEAT
+145 WLSSVLKGGKPTRI
-157 MPKNDDW
+157 KNDTWFFD
-164 TFEYNFTVT
+164 FDFIVK
-173 DDATGIAQFF
+173 DDASDSAKFF
-183 FPGSCF
+183 IPEHVF
-189 VTPDEDTW
+189 VDPDDETTWNDTMYISKVADEDEGSSTMIPASWSEYW
-197 DNPSCFAR
+197 DWKI
-205 CDDSNE
+205 
-211 GGNMAN
+211 
-217 NTDECYD
+217 
-224 FQIYYETY
+224 QYELN

-274 AADQPSAVTASG
+274 AADQPAAVTAPG

-292 WVPSTVDLATATAE
+292 WVPSTVDLATATAAD
-306 NCVDVSAIKYNY
+306 CVDVSAIKYNY

-355 VTVNEGD
+355 VTVNEGE

-395 PEAASAD
+395 PETASAD

-428 SVAYGDE
+428 PVAYGDE

-470 TPIVYTVT
+470 TPIVYTVN

-511 TFEWRDIPETMPADE
+511 TFEWRGIPETMPADE

-536 NSYTVTWTVNGVAF
+536 NSYTVTWTVDGKEF
-550 TTTTVSFGDAIIAP
+550 TTTTVKYGDAIIAP
-564 EYTAEA
+564 DYTAEA

-677 FGDAIADYEYAAP
+677 FGDAVADYEYAAP

-703 TMPASDI
+703 TMPASNI

-739 GQPIADFNYDAPV
+739 GQPIADYNYQAPV
-752 GSTFSGWLDKPETM
+752 GSTFGGWLDKPETM

-774 NATLSADI
+774 NGTLSADI

-787 KVNGEVIATTN
+787 KVNGEVIATTS

-855 ESTEVKYGEAVTAP
+855 NSTEVKYGEAVTAP

-881 GDIPSAMPDNDNLVI
+881 GDIPSAMPDDDNLVI

-937 LKGKT
+937 LKGKK

-990 IDAITADD
+990 IDAITEAD

-1094 HEPAIVESDDEFI
+1094 HEPAIVESNDEFI

-1129 DVKYG
+1129 MVKYG

-1181 VNGEKVGETVVSYG
+1181 VNGEIVGTTTVTFG
-1195 DAIADYEYTA
+1195 EAIADYEYTA

-1282 PDSEIV
+1282 SDSEIV

-1321 APEYTPAAGYDFE
+1321 APAYTPAAGYDFE
-1334 WVDVPETMPANDALV
+1334 WVDVPATMPANDALV

-1369 IGTTTETFG
+1369 VGTTTETFG

-1410 VINGTTTPKTY
+1410 VINGTNI
-1421 TVTWKVG
+1421 
-1428 DDFTTTTEVRY
+1428 
-1439 GEALAAP
+1439 
-1446 EYTPAAGYD
+1446 
-1455 FEWVDVPETMPA
+1455 A
-1467 NDALVISG
+1467 N
-1475 KLTAKTYT
+1475 K
-1483 VTWKVNG
+1483 
-1490 EIIGTTTE
+1490 
-1498 TFGEAIAD
+1498 
-1506 YAYTAPTGYT
+1506 
-1516 FSGWTDKPETMPAD
+1516 
-1530 DALVINGTTTAN
+1530 
-1542 TYTVKFVDADGAEI
+1542 YTVKFVDADGAEI
-1556 SSDEFEFGSDITAP
+1556 SSGELEFGSDITAP
-1570 TITVPDGMTLVGWI
+1570 TINVPEGMTLVGWV
-1584 DDDGEAFTG
+1584 DGDGEAFTG

-1602 KPTIVSDDNVPYA
+1602 RPQIVSNDNVPYA

-1621 SVDGVYELSGS
+1621 NVDGVYELSGS

-1643 SAVAGEVTGFTFNAA
+1643 SAVAGEVSGFTFNAA
-1658 ESTLTATVAG
+1658 ESTLTAIIAG

-1732 LALTSK
+1732 FALTSK
-1738 WEAVE
+1738 WEAIE

-1820 QKTLVKVGSEITLP
+1820 QKALVKVGSEITLP
-1834 TNPPTKEFYVFKGW
+1834 TNSPTKEFYVFKGW
-1848 KDVPAVMPANDIDIY
+1848 KDVPAAMPANDIDIY

-1926 TRIKLYDNVTGELLE
+1926 TVIELYDNVTGQLLE

-1949 DLNGDSSVNAV
+1949 DLNGDSRVNATDVSLANDEVLSVTGWSLKQVYSNGVLV
-1960 DYSIAIDEALYVTD
+1960 DNPD
-1974 WSCKQIYVD
+1974 
-1983 GVRTD
+1983 
-1988 NANYKVYMAM
+1988 YKVYMTM
-1998 AADLNGDGKVNS
+1998 AADLNGDGRIDSIDTSIISN
-2010 SDASDINGRALLRN
+2010 RALALTY
-2024 DIDQVT
+2024 IDQVT
-2030 GRPVRE
+2030 GRATEA

>member
-1 MKILKRTVSIALAF
+1 MKLVKRSVSVILAF
-15 LMIFGSMSVL
+15 LMIFGSMTVL
-25 ASATLGDGNRNSA
+25 ASAALGDGQQNTAS
-38 TFDTKFYRNNGTEW
+38 FDTKFYRNVDGEW

-62 DIKVRVK
+62 ALKVRVK
-69 LNTDFVVG
+69 LNTDFVMG
-77 SSTLFWLFSKNNI
+77 SSTIFWLYSKKNLVL
-90 KFNPTGYAVGGAP
+90 NPTGYTAGGVT
-103 GFYVAETN
+103 GSYNVNSNVTL
-111 ISAKG
+111 KG
-116 DFTCLDSS
+116 DFICMDSS
-124 AYGYNLIEY
+124 DYGYRLIEY
-133 GYLPEGTFDTYG
+133 GYLPEGVFDNNG
-145 YLHLQLISGEAT
+145 YIHLTLFSGTAMKLVKDE
-157 MPKNDDW
+157 W
-164 TFEYNFTVT
+164 TFEYDFNVA
-173 DDATGIAQFF
+173 DDATGSAQLY
-183 FPGSCF
+183 FPASCLI
-189 VTPDEDTW
+189 TPDENTW
-197 DNPSCFAR
+197 DNPTCFAM

-211 GGNMAN
+211 GGDMAKYKY
-217 NTDECYD
+217 ESYD
-224 FQIYYETY
+224 LQMQLELN
-232 DQDEDSTLT
+232 DQDADSTLT

-274 AADQPSAVTASG
+274 AADQPAAVTAPG

-292 WVPSTVDLATATAE
+292 WVPSTVDLATATAAD
-306 NCVDVSAIKYNY
+306 CVDVSAIKYNY
-318 DVDTY
+318 AVDTY

-355 VTVNEGD
+355 VTVNEGE

-417 WIVDGVTVKEE
+417 WIVDGVIVKEE
-428 SVAYGDE
+428 PVAYGDE

-511 TFEWRDIPETMPADE
+511 TFEWRGIPETMPADE

-564 EYTAEA
+564 DYTAEA

-641 ETMPASDITV
+641 ATMPASDITV

-677 FGDAIADYEYAAP
+677 FGDAVADYAYDAP
-690 AGYNFSGWTDKPE
+690 TGYTFSGWTDKPE
-703 TMPASDI
+703 TMPASNI

-739 GQPIADFNYDAPV
+739 GQPIADYNYQAPV

-774 NATLSADI
+774 NGTLRADI

-855 ESTEVKYGEAVTAP
+855 NSTEVKYGEAVTAP

-881 GDIPSAMPDNDNLVI
+881 GDIPSAMPDDDNLVI

-937 LKGKT
+937 LKGKR
-942 FVDWDGDVPAALTQD
+942 FVDWDSDVPAALTQD

-990 IDAITADD
+990 IDAITAED

-1033 ATEFVFEGVYNINV
+1033 ATEFVFEGVYNINI

-1094 HEPAIVESDDEFI
+1094 HEPAIVESNDEFI

-1129 DVKYG
+1129 MVKYG
-1134 EALVAPEYTPAAGY
+1134 EALVAPEYAPAAGY

-1181 VNGEKVGETVVSYG
+1181 VNGEIVGTTTVTFG
-1195 DAIADYEYTA
+1195 EAIADYEYTA

-1321 APEYTPAAGYDFE
+1321 APAYTPAAGYDFE
-1334 WVDVPETMPANDALV
+1334 WVDVPATMPANDALV

-1369 IGTTTETFG
+1369 VGTTTETFG

-1410 VINGTTTPKTY
+1410 VINGTNI
-1421 TVTWKVG
+1421 
-1428 DDFTTTTEVRY
+1428 
-1439 GEALAAP
+1439 
-1446 EYTPAAGYD
+1446 
-1455 FEWVDVPETMPA
+1455 A
-1467 NDALVISG
+1467 N
-1475 KLTAKTYT
+1475 K
-1483 VTWKVNG
+1483 
-1490 EIIGTTTE
+1490 
-1498 TFGEAIAD
+1498 
-1506 YAYTAPTGYT
+1506 
-1516 FSGWTDKPETMPAD
+1516 
-1530 DALVINGTTTAN
+1530 
-1542 TYTVKFVDADGAEI
+1542 YTVKFVDADGAEI
-1556 SSDEFEFGSDITAP
+1556 SSGEFEFGSDITAP
-1570 TITVPDGMTLVGWI
+1570 TITVPEGMTLVGWV
-1584 DDDGEAFTG
+1584 DGDGEAFTG
-1593 KVPAKNVTY
+1593 KVPAKDVTY
-1602 KPTIVSDDNVPYA
+1602 KPNIVSDDNVPYA

-1621 SVDGVYELSGS
+1621 NVDGVYELSGS

-1643 SAVAGEVTGFTFNAA
+1643 SAVAGEVSGFTFNAA
-1658 ESTLTATVAG
+1658 ESTLTAIIAG

-1709 GMEFVGWVDAQG
+1709 GMKFVGWVDAQG

-1834 TNPPTKEFYVFKGW
+1834 TNSPTKEFYVFKGW
-1848 KDVPAVMPANDIDIY
+1848 KDVPAAMPANDIDIY

-1926 TRIKLYDNVTGELLE
+1926 TVIELYDNVTGQLLE

-1949 DLNGDSSVNAV
+1949 DLNGDSRVNATDVSLANDEVLSVTGWSLKQVYSNGVLV
-1960 DYSIAIDEALYVTD
+1960 DNPD
-1974 WSCKQIYVD
+1974 
-1983 GVRTD
+1983 
-1988 NANYKVYMAM
+1988 YKVYMTM
-1998 AADLNGDGKVNS
+1998 AADLNGDGRIDSIDTSIISN
-2010 SDASDINGRALLRN
+2010 RALALTY
-2024 DIDQVT
+2024 IDQVT
-2030 GRPVRE
+2030 GRATEA

>member
-1 MKILKRTVSIALAF
+1 MKLVKRSVSVILAF
-15 LMIFGSMSVL
+15 LMIFGSMTVL
-25 ASATLGDGNRNSA
+25 ASAALGDGQQNTAS
-38 TFDTKFYRNNGTEW
+38 FDTKFYRNVDGEW

-62 DIKVRVK
+62 ALKVRVK
-69 LNTDFVVG
+69 LNTDFVMG
-77 SSTLFWLFSKNNI
+77 SSTIFWLYSKKNLVL
-90 KFNPTGYAVGGAP
+90 NPTGYTAGGVT
-103 GFYVAETN
+103 GSYNVNSNVTL
-111 ISAKG
+111 KG
-116 DFTCLDSS
+116 DFICMDSS
-124 AYGYNLIEY
+124 DYGYRLIEY
-133 GYLPEGTFDTYG
+133 GYLPEGVFDNNG
-145 YLHLQLISGEAT
+145 YIHLTLFSGTAMKLVKDE
-157 MPKNDDW
+157 W
-164 TFEYNFTVT
+164 TFEYDFNVA
-173 DDATGIAQFF
+173 DDATGSAQLY
-183 FPGSCF
+183 FPASCLI
-189 VTPDEDTW
+189 TPDENTW
-197 DNPSCFAR
+197 DNPTCFAM

-211 GGNMAN
+211 GGDMAKYKY
-217 NTDECYD
+217 ESYD
-224 FQIYYETY
+224 LQMQLELN
-232 DQDEDSTLT
+232 DQDADSTLT

-274 AADQPSAVTASG
+274 AADQPSAVTAPG

-292 WVPSTVDLATATAE
+292 WVPSTVDLATATAAD
-306 NCVDVSAIKYNY
+306 CVDVSAIKYNY
-318 DVDTY
+318 AVDTY

-395 PEAASAD
+395 PETASAD

-443 AKAGY
+443 AKVGY

-511 TFEWRDIPETMPADE
+511 TFEWRGIPETMPADE

-550 TTTTVSFGDAIIAP
+550 TTTTVNFGDAIIAP
-564 EYTAEA
+564 DYTAEA

-616 FGDAI
+616 FGDA
-621 ADYAF
+621 
-626 DAPEGYEF
+626 
-634 SGWTDKP
+634 
-641 ETMPASDITV
+641 V
-651 NGTTTAKSYTVTWN
+651 
-665 VNGEKVGETTVK
+665 
-677 FGDAIADYEYAAP
+677 ADYEYAAP

-703 TMPASDI
+703 TMPASNI

-774 NATLSADI
+774 NGTLRADI

-855 ESTEVKYGEAVTAP
+855 NSTEVKYGEAVTAP

-881 GDIPSAMPDNDNLVI
+881 GDIPSAMPDDDNLVI

-937 LKGKT
+937 LKGKR
-942 FVDWDGDVPAALTQD
+942 FVDWDSDVPAALTQD

-990 IDAITADD
+990 IDAITEAD

-1033 ATEFVFEGVYNINV
+1033 ATEFVFEGVYNINI

-1094 HEPAIVESDDEFI
+1094 HEPAIVESNDEFI

-1129 DVKYG
+1129 EVKYG

-1181 VNGEKVGETVVSYG
+1181 VNGEIVGTTTVTFG
-1195 DAIADYEYTA
+1195 EAIADYEYTA

-1247 VGETVVSYGDA
+1247 VGETVVSYGEA

-1321 APEYTPAAGYDFE
+1321 APAYTPAAGYDFE
-1334 WVDVPETMPANDALV
+1334 WVDVPATMPANDALV

-1369 IGTTTETFG
+1369 VGTTTETFG

-1410 VINGTTTPKTY
+1410 VINGTNI
-1421 TVTWKVG
+1421 
-1428 DDFTTTTEVRY
+1428 
-1439 GEALAAP
+1439 
-1446 EYTPAAGYD
+1446 
-1455 FEWVDVPETMPA
+1455 A
-1467 NDALVISG
+1467 N
-1475 KLTAKTYT
+1475 K
-1483 VTWKVNG
+1483 
-1490 EIIGTTTE
+1490 
-1498 TFGEAIAD
+1498 
-1506 YAYTAPTGYT
+1506 
-1516 FSGWTDKPETMPAD
+1516 
-1530 DALVINGTTTAN
+1530 
-1542 TYTVKFVDADGAEI
+1542 YTVKFVDADGAEI

-1570 TITVPDGMTLVGWI
+1570 SITVPDGMTLVGWV
-1584 DDDGEAFTG
+1584 DGDGEAFTG
-1593 KVPAKNVTY
+1593 KVPAKDVTY
-1602 KPTIVSDDNVPYA
+1602 KPNIVSDDNVPYA

-1621 SVDGVYELSGS
+1621 NVDGVYELSGS

-1643 SAVAGEVTGFTFNAA
+1643 SAVAGEVSGFTFNAA
-1658 ESTLTATVAG
+1658 ESTLTAIIAG

-1738 WEAVE
+1738 WEAIE

-1848 KDVPAVMPANDIDIY
+1848 KDVPAAMPANDIDIY

-1926 TRIKLYDNVTGELLE
+1926 TVIELYDNVTGQLLE

-1949 DLNGDSSVNAV
+1949 DLNGDSRVNATDVSLANDEVLSVTGWSLKQVYSNGVLV
-1960 DYSIAIDEALYVTD
+1960 DNPD
-1974 WSCKQIYVD
+1974 
-1983 GVRTD
+1983 
-1988 NANYKVYMAM
+1988 YKVYMTM
-1998 AADLNGDGKVNS
+1998 AADLNGDGRIDSIDTSIISN
-2010 SDASDINGRALLRN
+2010 RALALTY
-2024 DIDQVT
+2024 IDQVT
-2030 GRPVRE
+2030 GRATEA

>member
-1 MKILKRTVSIALAF
+1 MKFWKRSLSVVLTF
-15 LMIFGSMSVL
+15 LMIFSSMSVL
-25 ASATLGDGNRNSA
+25 ASAELGDGKQTSI
-38 TFDTKFYRNNGTEW
+38 TFDTKFYRFDGSEW
-52 VETTKAARGE
+52 IETTKAARGE
-62 DIKVRVK
+62 KIKIRTFCETDFYMSSSSTWFFFDKAQIEFDTSGYSESEPPYRVK
-69 LNTDFVVG
+69 SNQGL
-77 SSTLFWLFSKNNI
+77 
-90 KFNPTGYAVGGAP
+90 TGIVNVLPDGGLDGADLIEFGFIPSNSFERYAVLNLQINGGKTTKITP
-103 GFYVAETN
+103 SDWFWEFTFTV
-111 ISAKG
+111 KG
-116 DFTCLDSS
+116 DAKDL
-124 AYGYNLIEY
+124 
-133 GYLPEGTFDTYG
+133 
-145 YLHLQLISGEAT
+145 
-157 MPKNDDW
+157 
-164 TFEYNFTVT
+164 
-173 DDATGIAQFF
+173 AQFF
-183 FPGSCF
+183 VCEGAIVDS
-189 VTPDEDTW
+189 ENEESQW
-197 DNPSCFAR
+197 NPTSFGKVA
-205 CDDSNE
+205 DADGDSTNLVP
-211 GGNMAN
+211 ASF
-217 NTDECYD
+217 TRSYD
-224 FQIYYETY
+224 WKLQYKLY

-274 AADQPSAVTASG
+274 AADQPAAVTAPG

-292 WVPSTVDLATATAE
+292 WVPSTVDLATATAAD
-306 NCVDVSAIKYNY
+306 CVDVSAIKYNY
-318 DVDTY
+318 AVDTY

-336 FTFDPNGGAFA
+336 FTFNPNGGAFA

-355 VTVNEGD
+355 VTVNEGE

-380 LSTVENPTVDDVQTL
+380 LSTVENPTVDDVQAL

-511 TFEWRDIPETMPADE
+511 TFEWRGIPETMPADE

-536 NSYTVTWTVNGVAF
+536 NSYKVTWTVNGVAF

-602 WNVNGEKVGETTVK
+602 WNVNGEKVGETAVK

-621 ADYAF
+621 ADYAY
-626 DAPEGYEF
+626 DVPEGYEF

-641 ETMPASDITV
+641 ETMPASNITV

-677 FGDAIADYEYAAP
+677 FGDAVADYEYAAP
-690 AGYNFSGWTDKPE
+690 TGYTFSGWTDKPE
-703 TMPASDI
+703 TMPASNI

-739 GQPIADFNYDAPV
+739 GQPIADYNYQAPV
-752 GSTFSGWLDKPETM
+752 GSTFGGWLDKPETM

-774 NATLSADI
+774 NGTLRADI

-881 GDIPSAMPDNDNLVI
+881 GDIPSAMPDDDNLVI

-937 LKGKT
+937 LKGKR
-942 FVDWDGDVPAALTQD
+942 FVDWDSDVPAALTQD

-990 IDAITADD
+990 IDAITEAD

-1025 LTGDDDKA
+1025 LTGDNDMA
-1033 ATEFVFEGVYNINV
+1033 ATEFVFEGVYNINI

-1094 HEPAIVESDDEFI
+1094 HEPAIVESNDEFI
-1107 GQWDINTYTVTWKV
+1107 GQWDINTYKVTWNVNGAKV
-1121 GDDFTTTT
+1121 GETE
-1129 DVKYG
+1129 VKYG
-1134 EALVAPEYTPAAGY
+1134 EA
-1148 DFEWVDVPATMPAN
+1148 
-1162 DALVIS
+1162 
-1168 GKLTAKTYTVTWK
+1168 
-1181 VNGEKVGETVVSYG
+1181 
-1195 DAIADYEYTA
+1195 IADFEYTA
-1205 PAGYTFGG
+1205 PEGYTFSG
-1213 WTDKPDTMPAND
+1213 WTDKPETMPASNITVNGTTVANTYKVTWNVNGAKVGETEVKYGEAIAD
-1225 IVVNGTTVANGY
+1225 FEYTAPEGYTFSGWTDKPETMPASNITVNGTTVANGY

-1270 EFSGWTDKPETM
+1270 EFSGWTDKPDTM
-1282 PDSEIV
+1282 PANEIV

-1321 APEYTPAAGYDFE
+1321 APAYTPAAGYDFE
-1334 WVDVPETMPANDALV
+1334 WVDVPATMPANDALV

-1369 IGTTTETFG
+1369 VGTTTETFG

-1410 VINGTTTPKTY
+1410 VINGTNI
-1421 TVTWKVG
+1421 
-1428 DDFTTTTEVRY
+1428 
-1439 GEALAAP
+1439 
-1446 EYTPAAGYD
+1446 
-1455 FEWVDVPETMPA
+1455 A
-1467 NDALVISG
+1467 N
-1475 KLTAKTYT
+1475 K
-1483 VTWKVNG
+1483 
-1490 EIIGTTTE
+1490 
-1498 TFGEAIAD
+1498 
-1506 YAYTAPTGYT
+1506 
-1516 FSGWTDKPETMPAD
+1516 
-1530 DALVINGTTTAN
+1530 
-1542 TYTVKFVDADGAEI
+1542 YTVKFVDADGAEI
-1556 SSDEFEFGSDITAP
+1556 SSGEFEFGSDITAP
-1570 TITVPDGMTLVGWI
+1570 TITVPDGMTLVGWV
-1584 DDDGEAFTG
+1584 DGDGEAFTG
-1593 KVPAKNVTY
+1593 KVPAKDVTY
-1602 KPTIVSDDNVPYA
+1602 KPNIVSDDNVPYA

-1621 SVDGVYELSGS
+1621 NVDGVYELSGS

-1643 SAVAGEVTGFTFNAA
+1643 SAVAGEVSGFTFNAA
-1658 ESTLTATVAG
+1658 ESTLTAIIAG

-1738 WEAVE
+1738 WEAIE

-1834 TNPPTKEFYVFKGW
+1834 TNSPTKEFYVFKGW
-1848 KDVPAVMPANDIDIY
+1848 KDVPAAMPANDIDIY

-1926 TRIKLYDNVTGELLE
+1926 TVIELYDNVTGQLLE

-1949 DLNGDSSVNAV
+1949 DLNGDSRVNATDVSLANDEVLSVTGWSLKQVYSNGVLV
-1960 DYSIAIDEALYVTD
+1960 DNPD
-1974 WSCKQIYVD
+1974 
-1983 GVRTD
+1983 
-1988 NANYKVYMAM
+1988 YKVYMTM
-1998 AADLNGDGKVNS
+1998 AADLNGDGRIDSIDTSIISN
-2010 SDASDINGRALLRN
+2010 RALALTY
-2024 DIDQVT
+2024 IDQVT
-2030 GRPVRE
+2030 GRATEA

>member
-1 MKILKRTVSIALAF
+1 MKFWKRSLSVVLTF
-15 LMIFGSMSVL
+15 LMIFSSMSVL
-25 ASATLGDGNRNSA
+25 ASAELGDGKQTSI
-38 TFDTKFYRNNGTEW
+38 TFDTKFYRFDGSEW
-52 VETTKAARGE
+52 IETTKAARGE
-62 DIKVRVK
+62 KIKIRTFCETDFYMSSSSTWFFFDKAQIEFDTSGYSESEPPYRVK
-69 LNTDFVVG
+69 SNQGL
-77 SSTLFWLFSKNNI
+77 
-90 KFNPTGYAVGGAP
+90 TGIVNVLPDGGLDGADLIEFGFIPSNSFERYAVLNLQINGGKTTKITP
-103 GFYVAETN
+103 SDWFWE
-111 ISAKG
+111 
-116 DFTCLDSS
+116 FT
-124 AYGYNLIEY
+124 
-133 GYLPEGTFDTYG
+133 
-145 YLHLQLISGEAT
+145 
-157 MPKNDDW
+157 
-164 TFEYNFTVT
+164 FTVK
-173 DDATGIAQFF
+173 DDAKDLAQFF
-183 FPGSCF
+183 VCEGAIVDS
-189 VTPDEDTW
+189 ENEESQW
-197 DNPSCFAR
+197 NPTSFGKVA
-205 CDDSNE
+205 DADGDSTNLVPE
-211 GGNMAN
+211 SF
-217 NTDECYD
+217 TRSYD
-224 FQIYYETY
+224 WKLQYKLY

-274 AADQPSAVTASG
+274 AADQPAAVTAPG

-292 WVPSTVDLATATAE
+292 WVPSTVDLATATAAD
-306 NCVDVSAIKYNY
+306 CVDVSAIKYNY

-355 VTVNEGD
+355 VTVNEGE

-395 PEAASAD
+395 PETASAD

-428 SVAYGDE
+428 PVAYGDE

-511 TFEWRDIPETMPADE
+511 TFEWRGIPETMPADE

-536 NSYTVTWTVNGVAF
+536 NSYTVTWTVDGKEF
-550 TTTTVSFGDAIIAP
+550 TTTTVKYGDAIIAP
-564 EYTAEA
+564 DYTAEA

-602 WNVNGEKVGETTVK
+602 WNVNGE
-616 FGDAI
+616 
-621 ADYAF
+621 
-626 DAPEGYEF
+626 
-634 SGWTDKP
+634 
-641 ETMPASDITV
+641 
-651 NGTTTAKSYTVTWN
+651 
-665 VNGEKVGETTVK
+665 
-677 FGDAIADYEYAAP
+677 
-690 AGYNFSGWTDKPE
+690 
-703 TMPASDI
+703 
-710 TVNGTTTAKTYTVTW
+710 
-725 KVDGEVVGTTTETF
+725 VVGTTTETF
-739 GQPIADFNYDAPV
+739 GQPIADYNYQAPV
-752 GSTFSGWLDKPETM
+752 GSTFGGWLDKPETM

-774 NATLSADI
+774 NGTLRADI

-855 ESTEVKYGEAVTAP
+855 NSTEVKYGEAVTAP

-881 GDIPSAMPDNDNLVI
+881 GDIPSAMPDDDNLVI

-937 LKGKT
+937 LKGKR
-942 FVDWDGDVPAALTQD
+942 FVDWDSDVPAALTQD

-990 IDAITADD
+990 IDAITEAD

-1033 ATEFVFEGVYNINV
+1033 ATEFVFEGVYNINI

-1094 HEPAIVESDDEFI
+1094 HEPAIVESNDEFI

-1129 DVKYG
+1129 MVKYG

-1181 VNGEKVGETVVSYG
+1181 VNGE
-1195 DAIADYEYTA
+1195 
-1205 PAGYTFGG
+1205 
-1213 WTDKPDTMPAND
+1213 
-1225 IVVNGTTVANGY
+1225 IV
-1237 KVVWKVNGEK
+1237 
-1247 VGETVVSYGDA
+1247 
-1258 IADYDYTAPEGY
+1258 
-1270 EFSGWTDKPETM
+1270 
-1282 PDSEIV
+1282 
-1288 VNGTTT
+1288 
-1294 PKTYTVTWKVGDDF
+1294 
-1308 TTTTEVKYGEALA
+1308 
-1321 APEYTPAAGYDFE
+1321 
-1334 WVDVPETMPANDALV
+1334 
-1349 ISGKLTA
+1349 
-1356 KTYTVT
+1356 
-1362 WKVNGEI
+1362 
-1369 IGTTTETFG
+1369 GTTTETFG

-1410 VINGTTTPKTY
+1410 VINGTNI
-1421 TVTWKVG
+1421 
-1428 DDFTTTTEVRY
+1428 
-1439 GEALAAP
+1439 
-1446 EYTPAAGYD
+1446 
-1455 FEWVDVPETMPA
+1455 A
-1467 NDALVISG
+1467 N
-1475 KLTAKTYT
+1475 K
-1483 VTWKVNG
+1483 
-1490 EIIGTTTE
+1490 
-1498 TFGEAIAD
+1498 
-1506 YAYTAPTGYT
+1506 
-1516 FSGWTDKPETMPAD
+1516 
-1530 DALVINGTTTAN
+1530 
-1542 TYTVKFVDADGAEI
+1542 YTVKFVDADGAEI
-1556 SSDEFEFGSDITAP
+1556 SSGEFEFGSDITAP
-1570 TITVPDGMTLVGWI
+1570 TINVPDGMTLVGWV
-1584 DDDGEAFTG
+1584 DGDGEAFTG
-1593 KVPAKNVTY
+1593 KVPAKDVTY
-1602 KPTIVSDDNVPYA
+1602 KPQIVSNDNVPYA

-1621 SVDGVYELSGS
+1621 NVDGVYELSGS

-1643 SAVAGEVTGFTFNAA
+1643 SAVAGEVSGFTFNAA
-1658 ESTLTATVAG
+1658 ESTLTAIIAG

-1738 WEAVE
+1738 WEAIE

-1848 KDVPAVMPANDIDIY
+1848 KDVPTVMPANDIDIY

-1926 TRIKLYDNVTGELLE
+1926 TVIELYDNVTGQLLE

-1949 DLNGDSSVNAV
+1949 DLNGDSRVNATDVSLANDEVLSVTGWSLKQVYSNGVLV
-1960 DYSIAIDEALYVTD
+1960 DNPD
-1974 WSCKQIYVD
+1974 
-1983 GVRTD
+1983 
-1988 NANYKVYMAM
+1988 YKVYMTM
-1998 AADLNGDGKVNS
+1998 AADLNGDGRIDSIDTSIISN
-2010 SDASDINGRALLRN
+2010 RALALTY
-2024 DIDQVT
+2024 IDQVT
-2030 GRPVRE
+2030 GRATEA

>member
-1 MKILKRTVSIALAF
+1 MKSLKRIVSVTLV
-15 LMIFGSMSVL
+15 LLLLLGSMSVL
-25 ASATLGDGNRNSA
+25 GSATFNDGKGTTVS
-38 TFDTKFYRNNGTEW
+38 FDTKFYRYNGTEW
-52 VETTKAARGE
+52 VRTTKAARGE
-62 DIKVRVK
+62 EIKIRV
-69 LNTDFVVG
+69 NINSDFVM
-77 SSTLFWLFSKNNI
+77 STATFFWLFNKHNI
-90 KFNPTGYAVGGAP
+90 KFDASKHEPTGTDYKGVTNVIAQGI
-103 GFYVAETN
+103 FFSTETGP
-111 ISAKG
+111 IA
-116 DFTCLDSS
+116 DLMM
-124 AYGYNLIEY
+124 EY
-133 GYLPEGTFDTYG
+133 GYLPADTYDNYG
-145 YLHLQLISGEAT
+145 YLFYKQESGLAT
-157 MPKNDDW
+157 KFNTKDW
-164 TFEYNFTVT
+164 SLEFSYIVA
-173 DDATGIAQFF
+173 DDAEGSAQFF
-183 FPGSCF
+183 APEKCF
-189 VTPDEDTW
+189 TDPDDDYSW
-197 DNPSCFAR
+197 DNPIIIGKVSDEREGQNIAGNYPEFQ
-205 CDDSNE
+205 DSVDWKIQPE
-211 GGNMAN
+211 L
-217 NTDECYD
+217 
-224 FQIYYETY
+224 Y

-274 AADQPSAVTASG
+274 AADQPAAVTAPG

-292 WVPSTVDLATATAE
+292 WVPSTVDLATATAAD
-306 NCVDVSAIKYNY
+306 CVDVSAIKYNY
-318 DVDTY
+318 AVDTY

-336 FTFDPNGGAFA
+336 FTFNPNGGAFA

-355 VTVNEGD
+355 VTVNEGE

-380 LSTVENPTVDDVQTL
+380 LSTVENPTVDDVQAL

-511 TFEWRDIPETMPADE
+511 TFEWRGIPETMPADE

-536 NSYTVTWTVNGVAF
+536 NSYKVTWTVDGKEF
-550 TTTTVSFGDAIIAP
+550 TTTTVKYGDAIIAP
-564 EYTAEA
+564 DYTAEA

-626 DAPEGYEF
+626 DTPEGYEF

-641 ETMPASDITV
+641 ATMPASDITV

-690 AGYNFSGWTDKPE
+690 AGCNFSGWTDKPE
-703 TMPASDI
+703 TMPASNI

-739 GQPIADFNYDAPV
+739 GQPIADYNYQAPV
-752 GSTFSGWLDKPETM
+752 GSTFGGWLDKPETM

-774 NATLSADI
+774 NGTLRADI

-855 ESTEVKYGEAVTAP
+855 NSTEVKYGEAVTAP

-881 GDIPSAMPDNDNLVI
+881 GDIPSAMPDDDNLVI

-937 LKGKT
+937 LKGKR
-942 FVDWDGDVPAALTQD
+942 FVDWDSDVPAALTQD

-990 IDAITADD
+990 IDAITEAD

-1033 ATEFVFEGVYNINV
+1033 ATEFVFEGVYNINI

-1094 HEPAIVESDDEFI
+1094 HEPAIVESNDEFI
-1107 GQWDINTYTVTWKV
+1107 GQWDINTYKVTWNVNGAKV
-1121 GDDFTTTT
+1121 GETE
-1129 DVKYG
+1129 VKYG
-1134 EALVAPEYTPAAGY
+1134 EA
-1148 DFEWVDVPATMPAN
+1148 
-1162 DALVIS
+1162 
-1168 GKLTAKTYTVTWK
+1168 
-1181 VNGEKVGETVVSYG
+1181 
-1195 DAIADYEYTA
+1195 IADFEYTA

-1282 PDSEIV
+1282 PANEIV

-1321 APEYTPAAGYDFE
+1321 APAYTPAAGYDFE
-1334 WVDVPETMPANDALV
+1334 WVDVPATMPANDALV

-1369 IGTTTETFG
+1369 VGTTTETFG

-1400 PETMPADDAL
+1400 PDTMPADDAL
-1410 VINGTTTPKTY
+1410 VINGTNI
-1421 TVTWKVG
+1421 
-1428 DDFTTTTEVRY
+1428 
-1439 GEALAAP
+1439 
-1446 EYTPAAGYD
+1446 
-1455 FEWVDVPETMPA
+1455 A
-1467 NDALVISG
+1467 N
-1475 KLTAKTYT
+1475 K
-1483 VTWKVNG
+1483 
-1490 EIIGTTTE
+1490 
-1498 TFGEAIAD
+1498 
-1506 YAYTAPTGYT
+1506 
-1516 FSGWTDKPETMPAD
+1516 
-1530 DALVINGTTTAN
+1530 
-1542 TYTVKFVDADGAEI
+1542 YTVKFVDADGAEI
-1556 SSDEFEFGSDITAP
+1556 SSGEFEFGSDITAP
-1570 TITVPDGMTLVGWI
+1570 SITVPDGMTLVGWV
-1584 DDDGEAFTG
+1584 DGDGEAFTG

-1602 KPTIVSDDNVPYA
+1602 KPNIVSNDNVPYA

-1621 SVDGVYELSGS
+1621 NVDGVYELSGS

-1643 SAVAGEVTGFTFNAA
+1643 SAVAGEVSGFTFNAA
-1658 ESTLTATVAG
+1658 ESTLTAIIAG

-1738 WEAVE
+1738 WEAIE

-1834 TNPPTKEFYVFKGW
+1834 TNSPTKEFYVFKGW
-1848 KDVPAVMPANDIDIY
+1848 KDVPAAMPANDIDIY

-1926 TRIKLYDNVTGELLE
+1926 TVIELYDNVTGQLLE

-1949 DLNGDSSVNAV
+1949 DLNGDSRVNATDVSLANDEVLSVTGWSLKQVYSNGVLV
-1960 DYSIAIDEALYVTD
+1960 DNPD
-1974 WSCKQIYVD
+1974 
-1983 GVRTD
+1983 
-1988 NANYKVYMAM
+1988 YKVYMTM
-1998 AADLNGDGKVNS
+1998 AADLNGDGRIDSIDTSIISN
-2010 SDASDINGRALLRN
+2010 RALALTY
-2024 DIDQVT
+2024 IDQVT
-2030 GRPVRE
+2030 GRATEA

>member
-1 MKILKRTVSIALAF
+1 MKLVKRSVSVILAF
-15 LMIFGSMSVL
+15 LMIFGSMTVL
-25 ASATLGDGNRNSA
+25 ASAALGDGQQNTAS
-38 TFDTKFYRNNGTEW
+38 FDTKFYRNVDGEW

-62 DIKVRVK
+62 ALKVRVK
-69 LNTDFVVG
+69 LNTDFVMG
-77 SSTLFWLFSKNNI
+77 SSTIFWLYSKKNLVL
-90 KFNPTGYAVGGAP
+90 NPTGYTAGGVT
-103 GFYVAETN
+103 GSYNVNSNVTL
-111 ISAKG
+111 KG
-116 DFTCLDSS
+116 DFICMDSS
-124 AYGYNLIEY
+124 DYGYRLIEY
-133 GYLPEGTFDTYG
+133 GYLPEGVFDNNG
-145 YLHLQLISGEAT
+145 YIHLILFSGTAMKLVKDE
-157 MPKNDDW
+157 W
-164 TFEYNFTVT
+164 TFEYDFNVA
-173 DDATGIAQFF
+173 DDATGSAQLY
-183 FPGSCF
+183 FPASCLI
-189 VTPDEDTW
+189 TPDENTW
-197 DNPSCFAR
+197 DNPTCFAM

-211 GGNMAN
+211 GGDMAKYKY
-217 NTDECYD
+217 ESYD
-224 FQIYYETY
+224 LQMQLELN
-232 DQDEDSTLT
+232 DQDADSTLT

-274 AADQPSAVTASG
+274 AADQPAAVTAPG

-292 WVPSTVDLATATAE
+292 WVPSTVDLATATAAD
-306 NCVDVSAIKYNY
+306 CVDVSAIKYNY
-318 DVDTY
+318 AVDTY

-355 VTVNEGD
+355 VTVNEGE

-417 WIVDGVTVKEE
+417 WIVDGVIVKEE
-428 SVAYGDE
+428 PVAYGDE

-511 TFEWRDIPETMPADE
+511 TFEWRGIPETMPADE

-564 EYTAEA
+564 DYTAEA

-641 ETMPASDITV
+641 ATMPASDITV

-677 FGDAIADYEYAAP
+677 FGDAVADYAYDAP
-690 AGYNFSGWTDKPE
+690 TGYTFSGWTDKPE
-703 TMPASDI
+703 TMPASNI

-739 GQPIADFNYDAPV
+739 GQPIADYNYQAPV

-774 NATLSADI
+774 NGTLRADI

-855 ESTEVKYGEAVTAP
+855 NSTEVKYGEAVTAP

-881 GDIPSAMPDNDNLVI
+881 GDIPSAMPDDDNLVI

-937 LKGKT
+937 LKGKR
-942 FVDWDGDVPAALTQD
+942 FVDWDSDVPAALTQD

-990 IDAITADD
+990 IDAITEAD

-1033 ATEFVFEGVYNINV
+1033 ATEFVFEGVYNINI

-1094 HEPAIVESDDEFI
+1094 HEPAIVESNDEFI

-1129 DVKYG
+1129 MVKYG

-1181 VNGEKVGETVVSYG
+1181 VNGEIVGTTTVTFG
-1195 DAIADYEYTA
+1195 EAIADYEYTA

-1321 APEYTPAAGYDFE
+1321 APAYTPAAGYDFE
-1334 WVDVPETMPANDALV
+1334 WVDVPATMPANDALV

-1369 IGTTTETFG
+1369 VGTTTETFG

-1410 VINGTTTPKTY
+1410 VINGTNI
-1421 TVTWKVG
+1421 
-1428 DDFTTTTEVRY
+1428 
-1439 GEALAAP
+1439 
-1446 EYTPAAGYD
+1446 
-1455 FEWVDVPETMPA
+1455 A
-1467 NDALVISG
+1467 N
-1475 KLTAKTYT
+1475 K
-1483 VTWKVNG
+1483 
-1490 EIIGTTTE
+1490 
-1498 TFGEAIAD
+1498 
-1506 YAYTAPTGYT
+1506 
-1516 FSGWTDKPETMPAD
+1516 
-1530 DALVINGTTTAN
+1530 
-1542 TYTVKFVDADGAEI
+1542 YTVKFVDADGAEI
-1556 SSDEFEFGSDITAP
+1556 SSGEFEFGSDITAP
-1570 TITVPDGMTLVGWI
+1570 TITVPDGMTLVGWV
-1584 DDDGEAFTG
+1584 DGDGEAFTG

-1602 KPTIVSDDNVPYA
+1602 KPNIVSDDNVPYA

-1621 SVDGVYELSGS
+1621 NVDGVYELSGS

-1643 SAVAGEVTGFTFNAA
+1643 SAVAGEVSGFTFNAA
-1658 ESTLTATVAG
+1658 ESTLTAIIAG

-1709 GMEFVGWVDAQG
+1709 GMKFVGWVDAQG

-1834 TNPPTKEFYVFKGW
+1834 TNSPTKEFYVFKGW
-1848 KDVPAVMPANDIDIY
+1848 KDVPAAMPANDIDIY

-1926 TRIKLYDNVTGELLE
+1926 TVIELYDNVTGQLLE

-1949 DLNGDSSVNAV
+1949 DLNGDSRVNATDVSLANDEVLSVTGWSLKQVYSNGVLV
-1960 DYSIAIDEALYVTD
+1960 DNPD
-1974 WSCKQIYVD
+1974 
-1983 GVRTD
+1983 
-1988 NANYKVYMAM
+1988 YKVYMTM
-1998 AADLNGDGKVNS
+1998 AADLNGDGRIDS
-2010 SDASDINGRALLRN
+2010 IDTSIISNGALALTY
-2024 DIDQVT
+2024 IDQVT
-2030 GRPVRE
+2030 GRATEA

>member
-1 MKILKRTVSIALAF
+1 MKSLKRIVSVTLV
-15 LMIFGSMSVL
+15 LLLLLGSMSVL
-25 ASATLGDGNRNSA
+25 GSATFNDGKGTTVS
-38 TFDTKFYRNNGTEW
+38 FDTKFYRYNGTEW
-52 VETTKAARGE
+52 VRTTKAARGE
-62 DIKVRVK
+62 EIKIRV
-69 LNTDFVVG
+69 NINSDFVM
-77 SSTLFWLFSKNNI
+77 STATFFWLFNKHNI
-90 KFNPTGYAVGGAP
+90 KFDASKHEPTGTDYKGVTNVIAQGI
-103 GFYVAETN
+103 FFSTETGP
-111 ISAKG
+111 IA
-116 DFTCLDSS
+116 DLMM
-124 AYGYNLIEY
+124 EY
-133 GYLPEGTFDTYG
+133 GYLPADTYDNYG
-145 YLHLQLISGEAT
+145 YLFYKQESGLAT
-157 MPKNDDW
+157 KFNTKDW
-164 TFEYNFTVT
+164 SLEFSYIVA
-173 DDATGIAQFF
+173 DDAEGSAQFF
-183 FPGSCF
+183 APEKCF
-189 VTPDEDTW
+189 TDPDDDYSW
-197 DNPSCFAR
+197 DNPIIIGKVSDEREGQNIAGNYPEFQ
-205 CDDSNE
+205 DSVDWKIQPE
-211 GGNMAN
+211 L
-217 NTDECYD
+217 YD
-224 FQIYYETY
+224 R
-232 DQDEDSTLT
+232 DADSTLT

-274 AADQPSAVTASG
+274 AADQPAAVTAPG

-292 WVPSTVDLATATAE
+292 WVPSTVDLATATAAD
-306 NCVDVSAIKYNY
+306 CVDVSAIKYNY
-318 DVDTY
+318 AVDTY

-336 FTFDPNGGAFA
+336 FTFNPNGGAFA

-355 VTVNEGD
+355 VTVNEGE

-380 LSTVENPTVDDVQTL
+380 LSTVENPTVDDVQAL

-511 TFEWRDIPETMPADE
+511 TFEWRGIPETMPADE

-550 TTTTVSFGDAIIAP
+550 TTTTVNFGDAIIAP
-564 EYTAEA
+564 DYTAEA

-641 ETMPASDITV
+641 ATMPASDITV
-651 NGTTTAKSYTVTWN
+651 NGTTTAKTYTVTWN

-690 AGYNFSGWTDKPE
+690 VGYTFSGWTDKPE
-703 TMPASDI
+703 TMPASNI

-774 NATLSADI
+774 NGTLRADI

-855 ESTEVKYGEAVTAP
+855 NSTEVKYGEAVTAP

-881 GDIPSAMPDNDNLVI
+881 GDIPSAMPDDDNLVI

-1181 VNGEKVGETVVSYG
+1181 VNGEIVGTTTVTFG
-1195 DAIADYEYTA
+1195 EAIADYEYTA

-1225 IVVNGTTVANGY
+1225 IVVNGTTVANGH

-1288 VNGTTT
+1288 V
-1294 PKTYTVTWKVGDDF
+1294 
-1308 TTTTEVKYGEALA
+1308 
-1321 APEYTPAAGYDFE
+1321 
-1334 WVDVPETMPANDALV
+1334 
-1349 ISGKLTA
+1349 
-1356 KTYTVT
+1356 
-1362 WKVNGEI
+1362 
-1369 IGTTTETFG
+1369 
-1378 EAIADYAY
+1378 
-1386 TAPTGYT
+1386 
-1393 FSGWTDK
+1393 
-1400 PETMPADDAL
+1400 
-1410 VINGTTTPKTY
+1410 NGTTTPKTY

-1570 TITVPDGMTLVGWI
+1570 TINVPEGMTLVGWV
-1584 DDDGEAFTG
+1584 DGDGEAFTG
-1593 KVPAKNVTY
+1593 KVPAKDVTY

-1763 TVIAPADPVV
+1763 AVIAPADPVV

-1802 TGTVDAYTV
+1802 TGTIDAYTV

-1834 TNPPTKEFYVFKGW
+1834 TNSPTKEFYVFKGW

-1926 TRIKLYDNVTGELLE
+1926 TVVELYDNVTGQLLE

-1949 DLNGDSSVNAV
+1949 DLNGDSRVNATDVSLANDEVLSVTGWSLKQVYSNGVLV
-1960 DYSIAIDEALYVTD
+1960 DNPD
-1974 WSCKQIYVD
+1974 
-1983 GVRTD
+1983 
-1988 NANYKVYMAM
+1988 YKVYMTM
-1998 AADLNGDGKVNS
+1998 AADLNGDGRIDSIDTSIISN
-2010 SDASDINGRALLRN
+2010 RALALTY
-2024 DIDQVT
+2024 IDQVT
-2030 GRPVRE
+2030 GRATEA

>member
-1 MKILKRTVSIALAF
+1 MKVMKRSLSVVLAF
-15 LMIFGSMSVL
+15 LMIFGSMSIL
-25 ASATLGDGNRNSA
+25 ASAALNDGTRS
-38 TFDTKFYRNNGTEW
+38 TISYDTKFYRYNGSEW

-62 DIKVRVK
+62 SIKVRAFLK
-69 LNTDFVVG
+69 TDFVLG
-77 SSTLFWLFSKNNI
+77 TGNSFWLFSKKNI
-90 KFNPTGYAVGGAP
+90 KINTTGYASGGAEDWYTQTVNVP
-103 GFYVAETN
+103 QEG
-111 ISAKG
+111 I
-116 DFTCLDSS
+116 FTCMEKGPIGDLMVDP
-124 AYGYNLIEY
+124 EY
-133 GYLPEGTFDTYG
+133 GYLPADTFDTYG
-145 YLHLQLISGEAT
+145 YLLATQISGNVG
-157 MPKNDDW
+157 KLVKDDW
-164 TFEYNFTVT
+164 SYEFDFTVT
-173 DDATGIAQFF
+173 DDATGNAQFF
-183 FPGSCF
+183 IPVSCA
-189 VTPDEDTW
+189 VINDDDLTY
-197 DNPSCFAR
+197 DNPIYFAR
-205 CDDSNE
+205 YPDASE
-211 GGNMAN
+211 GATLDTKEGM
-217 NTDECYD
+217 ELSYD
-224 FQIYYETY
+224 WRIQIETY

-274 AADQPSAVTASG
+274 AADQPAAVTAPG

-292 WVPSTVDLATATAE
+292 WVPSTVDLATATAAD
-306 NCVDVSAIKYNY
+306 CVDVSAIKYNY
-318 DVDTY
+318 AVDTY

-355 VTVNEGD
+355 VTVNEGE

-395 PEAASAD
+395 PETASAD

-428 SVAYGDE
+428 PVAYGDE
-435 LPAAPSVD
+435 FPAAPSVD

-511 TFEWRDIPETMPADE
+511 TFEWRGIPETMPADE

-536 NSYTVTWTVNGVAF
+536 NSYTVTWTVDGKEF
-550 TTTTVSFGDAIIAP
+550 TTTTVKYGDAIIAP
-564 EYTAEA
+564 DYTAEA

-594 TAKTYTVT
+594 TAKNYTVT

-651 NGTTTAKSYTVTWN
+651 NGTTTAKNYTVTWN

-703 TMPASDI
+703 TMPASNI

-752 GSTFSGWLDKPETM
+752 GSTFGGWLDKPETM

-774 NATLSADI
+774 NGTLSADI

-787 KVNGEVIATTN
+787 KVNGEVIATTS

-855 ESTEVKYGEAVTAP
+855 NSTEVKYGEAVTAP

-881 GDIPSAMPDNDNLVI
+881 GDIPSAMPDDDNLVI

-937 LKGKT
+937 LKGKR
-942 FVDWDGDVPAALTQD
+942 FVDWDSDVPAALTQD

-990 IDAITADD
+990 IDAITEAD

-1094 HEPAIVESDDEFI
+1094 HEPAIVESNDEFI

-1129 DVKYG
+1129 MVKYG

-1181 VNGEKVGETVVSYG
+1181 VNGEIVGTTTVTFG
-1195 DAIADYEYTA
+1195 EAIADYEYTA

-1321 APEYTPAAGYDFE
+1321 APAYTPAAGYDFE
-1334 WVDVPETMPANDALV
+1334 WVDVPATMPANDALV

-1369 IGTTTETFG
+1369 VGTTTETFG

-1410 VINGTTTPKTY
+1410 VINGTNI
-1421 TVTWKVG
+1421 
-1428 DDFTTTTEVRY
+1428 
-1439 GEALAAP
+1439 
-1446 EYTPAAGYD
+1446 
-1455 FEWVDVPETMPA
+1455 A
-1467 NDALVISG
+1467 N
-1475 KLTAKTYT
+1475 K
-1483 VTWKVNG
+1483 
-1490 EIIGTTTE
+1490 
-1498 TFGEAIAD
+1498 
-1506 YAYTAPTGYT
+1506 
-1516 FSGWTDKPETMPAD
+1516 
-1530 DALVINGTTTAN
+1530 
-1542 TYTVKFVDADGAEI
+1542 YTVKFVDADGAEI

-1570 TITVPDGMTLVGWI
+1570 SITVPDGMTLVGWV
-1584 DDDGEAFTG
+1584 DGDGEAFTG
-1593 KVPAKNVTY
+1593 KVPAKDVTY
-1602 KPTIVSDDNVPYA
+1602 KPNIVSDDNVPYA

-1621 SVDGVYELSGS
+1621 NVDGVYELSGS

-1643 SAVAGEVTGFTFNAA
+1643 SAVAGEVSGFTFNAA
-1658 ESTLTATVAG
+1658 ESTLTAIIAG

-1738 WEAVE
+1738 WEAIE

-1848 KDVPAVMPANDIDIY
+1848 KDVPAAMPANDIDIY

-1926 TRIKLYDNVTGELLE
+1926 TVIELYDNVTGQLLE

-1949 DLNGDSSVNAV
+1949 DLNGDSRVNATDVSLANDEVLSVTGWSLKQVYSNGVLV
-1960 DYSIAIDEALYVTD
+1960 DNPD
-1974 WSCKQIYVD
+1974 
-1983 GVRTD
+1983 
-1988 NANYKVYMAM
+1988 YKVYMTM
-1998 AADLNGDGKVNS
+1998 AADLNGDGRIDSIDTSIISN
-2010 SDASDINGRALLRN
+2010 RALALTY
-2024 DIDQVT
+2024 IDQVT
-2030 GRPVRE
+2030 GRATEA

>member
-1 MKILKRTVSIALAF
+1 MKSLKRIVSVTLV
-15 LMIFGSMSVL
+15 LLLLLGSMSVL
-25 ASATLGDGNRNSA
+25 GSATFNDGKGTTVS
-38 TFDTKFYRNNGTEW
+38 FDTKFYRYNGTEW
-52 VETTKAARGE
+52 VRTTKAARGE
-62 DIKVRVK
+62 EIKIRV
-69 LNTDFVVG
+69 NINSDFVM
-77 SSTLFWLFSKNNI
+77 STATFFWLFNKHNI
-90 KFNPTGYAVGGAP
+90 KFDASKHEPTGTDYKGVTNVIAQGI
-103 GFYVAETN
+103 FFSTETGP
-111 ISAKG
+111 IA
-116 DFTCLDSS
+116 DLMMEF
-124 AYGYNLIEY
+124 GYLPADTYDNY
-133 GYLPEGTFDTYG
+133 GYLFYKQE
-145 YLHLQLISGEAT
+145 SGLAT
-157 MPKNDDW
+157 KFNTKDW
-164 TFEYNFTVT
+164 SLEFSYIVA
-173 DDATGIAQFF
+173 DDAKGSTQFF
-183 FPGSCF
+183 APENCF
-189 VTPDEDTW
+189 TDPDDENSW
-197 DNPSCFAR
+197 DNPIIIGKVSDEREGQNIAGNYPEFQ
-205 CDDSNE
+205 DSVDWKIQPE
-211 GGNMAN
+211 L
-217 NTDECYD
+217 YD
-224 FQIYYETY
+224 K
-232 DQDEDSTLT
+232 DEDSTLT

-263 TGEGFIGEALS
+263 TGEGFIGEVLS
-274 AADQPSAVTASG
+274 AADQPAAVTAPG

-292 WVPSTVDLATATAE
+292 WVPSTIDLATATAAD
-306 NCVDVSAIKYNY
+306 CVDVSAIKYNY

-362 AVNAPVPT
+362 AVNAPVPA

-602 WNVNGEKVGETTVK
+602 WNVNGEKVGETAVK

-641 ETMPASDITV
+641 ATMPASDITV

-774 NATLSADI
+774 NGTLRADI

-846 KWTINGEYY
+846 RWTINGEYY

-881 GDIPSAMPDNDNLVI
+881 GDIPSAMPDDDNLVI

-1094 HEPAIVESDDEFI
+1094 HEPAIVESNDEFI

-1129 DVKYG
+1129 EVKYG

-1181 VNGEKVGETVVSYG
+1181 VNGEIVGTTTVTFG
-1195 DAIADYEYTA
+1195 EAIADYEYTT

-1225 IVVNGTTVANGY
+1225 IVVNGTTVANGH

-1308 TTTTEVKYGEALA
+1308 ATTTEVKYGEALV

-1410 VINGTTTPKTY
+1410 VINGTN
-1421 TVTWKVG
+1421 V
-1428 DDFTTTTEVRY
+1428 
-1439 GEALAAP
+1439 
-1446 EYTPAAGYD
+1446 
-1455 FEWVDVPETMPA
+1455 A
-1467 NDALVISG
+1467 N
-1475 KLTAKTYT
+1475 K
-1483 VTWKVNG
+1483 
-1490 EIIGTTTE
+1490 
-1498 TFGEAIAD
+1498 
-1506 YAYTAPTGYT
+1506 
-1516 FSGWTDKPETMPAD
+1516 
-1530 DALVINGTTTAN
+1530 
-1542 TYTVKFVDADGAEI
+1542 YTVKFVDADGAEI

-1570 TITVPDGMTLVGWI
+1570 AYVVPEGMTLVGWV
-1584 DDDGEAFTG
+1584 DGDGEAFTG
-1593 KVPAKNVTY
+1593 KVPAKDVTY

-1621 SVDGVYELSGS
+1621 NADGVYELSGS

-1878 STTVIDRDNMV
+1878 STTVIDRDKMV

-1926 TRIKLYDNVTGELLE
+1926 TVVELYDNVTGQLLE

-1949 DLNGDSSVNAV
+1949 DLNGDSRVNATDVSLANDEVLSVTGWSLKQVYSNGVLV
-1960 DYSIAIDEALYVTD
+1960 DNPD
-1974 WSCKQIYVD
+1974 
-1983 GVRTD
+1983 
-1988 NANYKVYMAM
+1988 YKVYMTM
-1998 AADLNGDGKVNS
+1998 AADLNGDGRIDSIDTSIISN
-2010 SDASDINGRALLRN
+2010 RALALTY
-2024 DIDQVT
+2024 IDQVT
-2030 GRPVRE
+2030 GRATEA

>member
-1 MKILKRTVSIALAF
+1 MKVMKRSLSVVLAF
-15 LMIFGSMSVL
+15 LMIFGSMSIL
-25 ASATLGDGNRNSA
+25 ASAALNDGTRS
-38 TFDTKFYRNNGTEW
+38 TISYDTKFYRYNGSEW

-62 DIKVRVK
+62 SIKVRAFLK
-69 LNTDFVVG
+69 TDFVLG
-77 SSTLFWLFSKNNI
+77 TGNSFWLFSKKNI
-90 KFNPTGYAVGGAP
+90 KINTTGYASGGAEDWYTQTVNVP
-103 GFYVAETN
+103 QEG
-111 ISAKG
+111 I
-116 DFTCLDSS
+116 FTCMETGPIGDLMVDP
-124 AYGYNLIEY
+124 EY
-133 GYLPEGTFDTYG
+133 GYLPADTFDTYG
-145 YLHLQLISGEAT
+145 YLLATQISGNVG
-157 MPKNDDW
+157 KLVKDDW
-164 TFEYNFTVT
+164 SYEFDFTVT
-173 DDATGIAQFF
+173 DDATGNAQFF
-183 FPGSCF
+183 IPVSCA
-189 VTPDEDTW
+189 VINDDDLTY
-197 DNPSCFAR
+197 DNPIYFAR
-205 CDDSNE
+205 YPDASE
-211 GGNMAN
+211 GATLDTKEGM
-217 NTDECYD
+217 ELSYD
-224 FQIYYETY
+224 WRIQIETY

-274 AADQPSAVTASG
+274 AADQPAAVTAPG

-292 WVPSTVDLATATAE
+292 WVPSTVDLATATAAD
-306 NCVDVSAIKYNY
+306 CVDVSAIKYNY
-318 DVDTY
+318 AVDTY

-336 FTFDPNGGAFA
+336 FTFNPNGGAFA

-355 VTVNEGD
+355 VTVNEGE

-380 LSTVENPTVDDVQTL
+380 LSTVENPTVDDVQAL

-435 LPAAPSVD
+435 LPAAPSID

-511 TFEWRDIPETMPADE
+511 TFEWRGIPETMPADE

-536 NSYTVTWTVNGVAF
+536 NSYKVTWTVDGKEF
-550 TTTTVSFGDAIIAP
+550 TTTTVKYGDAIIAP
-564 EYTAEA
+564 DYTAEA

-602 WNVNGEKVGETTVK
+602 WNVNGEKVGETAVK

-621 ADYAF
+621 ADYKY
-626 DAPEGYEF
+626 DVPEGYEF

-641 ETMPASDITV
+641 ETMPASNITV
-651 NGTTTAKSYTVTWN
+651 NGTTTAKNYTVTWN

-703 TMPASDI
+703 TMPASNI

-774 NATLSADI
+774 NGTLRADI

-855 ESTEVKYGEAVTAP
+855 NSTEVKYGEAVTAP

-881 GDIPSAMPDNDNLVI
+881 GDIPSAMPDDDNLVI

-937 LKGKT
+937 LKGKR
-942 FVDWDGDVPAALTQD
+942 FVDWDSDVPAALTQD

-990 IDAITADD
+990 IDAITEAD

-1025 LTGDDDKA
+1025 LTGDNDMA
-1033 ATEFVFEGVYNINV
+1033 ATEFVFEGVYNINI

-1094 HEPAIVESDDEFI
+1094 HEPAIVESNDEFI

-1129 DVKYG
+1129 MVKYG

-1181 VNGEKVGETVVSYG
+1181 VNGE
-1195 DAIADYEYTA
+1195 
-1205 PAGYTFGG
+1205 
-1213 WTDKPDTMPAND
+1213 
-1225 IVVNGTTVANGY
+1225 IV
-1237 KVVWKVNGEK
+1237 
-1247 VGETVVSYGDA
+1247 
-1258 IADYDYTAPEGY
+1258 
-1270 EFSGWTDKPETM
+1270 
-1282 PDSEIV
+1282 
-1288 VNGTTT
+1288 
-1294 PKTYTVTWKVGDDF
+1294 
-1308 TTTTEVKYGEALA
+1308 
-1321 APEYTPAAGYDFE
+1321 
-1334 WVDVPETMPANDALV
+1334 
-1349 ISGKLTA
+1349 
-1356 KTYTVT
+1356 
-1362 WKVNGEI
+1362 
-1369 IGTTTETFG
+1369 GTTTETFG

-1400 PETMPADDAL
+1400 PATMPADDAL
-1410 VINGTTTPKTY
+1410 VINGTNI
-1421 TVTWKVG
+1421 
-1428 DDFTTTTEVRY
+1428 
-1439 GEALAAP
+1439 
-1446 EYTPAAGYD
+1446 
-1455 FEWVDVPETMPA
+1455 A
-1467 NDALVISG
+1467 N
-1475 KLTAKTYT
+1475 K
-1483 VTWKVNG
+1483 
-1490 EIIGTTTE
+1490 
-1498 TFGEAIAD
+1498 
-1506 YAYTAPTGYT
+1506 
-1516 FSGWTDKPETMPAD
+1516 
-1530 DALVINGTTTAN
+1530 
-1542 TYTVKFVDADGAEI
+1542 YTVKFVDADGAEI
-1556 SSDEFEFGSDITAP
+1556 SSGEFEFGSDITAP
-1570 TITVPDGMTLVGWI
+1570 TITVPDGMTIVGWV
-1584 DDDGEAFTG
+1584 DGDGEAFSG

-1602 KPTIVSDDNVPYA
+1602 KPNIVSDDNVPYA

-1621 SVDGVYELSGS
+1621 NVDGVYELSGS

-1643 SAVAGEVTGFTFNAA
+1643 SAVAGEVSGFTFNAA
-1658 ESTLTATVAG
+1658 ESTLTAIIAG

-1738 WEAVE
+1738 WEAIE

-1834 TNPPTKEFYVFKGW
+1834 TNSPTKEFYVFKGW
-1848 KDVPAVMPANDIDIY
+1848 KDVPAAMPAHDIDIY

-1926 TRIKLYDNVTGELLE
+1926 TVIELYDNVTGQLLE

-1949 DLNGDSSVNAV
+1949 DLNGDSRVNATDVSLANDEVLSVTGWSLKQVYSNGVLV
-1960 DYSIAIDEALYVTD
+1960 DNPD
-1974 WSCKQIYVD
+1974 
-1983 GVRTD
+1983 
-1988 NANYKVYMAM
+1988 YKVYMTM
-1998 AADLNGDGKVNS
+1998 AADLNGDGRIDSIDTSIISN
-2010 SDASDINGRALLRN
+2010 RALALTY
-2024 DIDQVT
+2024 IDQVT
-2030 GRPVRE
+2030 GRATEA

>member
-1 MKILKRTVSIALAF
+1 MKVMKRSLSVVLAF
-15 LMIFGSMSVL
+15 LMIFGSMSIL
-25 ASATLGDGNRNSA
+25 ASAALNDGTRS
-38 TFDTKFYRNNGTEW
+38 TISYDTKFYRYNGSEW

-62 DIKVRVK
+62 SIKVRAFLK
-69 LNTDFVVG
+69 TDFVLG
-77 SSTLFWLFSKNNI
+77 TGNSFWLFSKKNI
-90 KFNPTGYAVGGAP
+90 KINTTGYASGGAEDWYTQTVNVP
-103 GFYVAETN
+103 QEG
-111 ISAKG
+111 I
-116 DFTCLDSS
+116 FTCMETGPIGDLMVDP
-124 AYGYNLIEY
+124 EY
-133 GYLPEGTFDTYG
+133 GYLPADTFDTYG
-145 YLHLQLISGEAT
+145 YLLATQISGNVG
-157 MPKNDDW
+157 KLVKDDW
-164 TFEYNFTVT
+164 SYEFDFTVT
-173 DDATGIAQFF
+173 DDATGNAQFF
-183 FPGSCF
+183 IPVSCA
-189 VTPDEDTW
+189 VINDDDLTY
-197 DNPSCFAR
+197 DNPIYFAR
-205 CDDSNE
+205 YPDASE
-211 GGNMAN
+211 GATLDTKEGM
-217 NTDECYD
+217 ELSYD
-224 FQIYYETY
+224 WRIQIETY

-274 AADQPSAVTASG
+274 AADQPAAVTAPG

-292 WVPSTVDLATATAE
+292 WVPSTVDLATATAAD
-306 NCVDVSAIKYNY
+306 CVDVSAIKYNY
-318 DVDTY
+318 AVDTY

-336 FTFDPNGGAFA
+336 FTFNPNGGAFA

-355 VTVNEGD
+355 VTVNEGE

-380 LSTVENPTVDDVQTL
+380 LSTVENPTVDDVQAL

-511 TFEWRDIPETMPADE
+511 TFEWRGIPETMPADE

-536 NSYTVTWTVNGVAF
+536 NSYKVTWTVDGKEF
-550 TTTTVSFGDAIIAP
+550 TTTTVKYGDAIIAP
-564 EYTAEA
+564 DYTAEA

-641 ETMPASDITV
+641 ATMPASDITV

-703 TMPASDI
+703 TMPASNI

-739 GQPIADFNYDAPV
+739 GQPIADYNYQAPV

-774 NATLSADI
+774 NGTLRADI

-855 ESTEVKYGEAVTAP
+855 NSTEVKYGEAVTAP

-881 GDIPSAMPDNDNLVI
+881 GDIPSAMPDDDNLVI

-937 LKGKT
+937 LKGKR
-942 FVDWDGDVPAALTQD
+942 FVDWDSDVPAALTQD

-990 IDAITADD
+990 IDAITEAD

-1094 HEPAIVESDDEFI
+1094 HEPAIVESNDEFI

-1129 DVKYG
+1129 MVKYG

-1181 VNGEKVGETVVSYG
+1181 VNGE
-1195 DAIADYEYTA
+1195 
-1205 PAGYTFGG
+1205 
-1213 WTDKPDTMPAND
+1213 
-1225 IVVNGTTVANGY
+1225 IV
-1237 KVVWKVNGEK
+1237 
-1247 VGETVVSYGDA
+1247 
-1258 IADYDYTAPEGY
+1258 
-1270 EFSGWTDKPETM
+1270 
-1282 PDSEIV
+1282 
-1288 VNGTTT
+1288 
-1294 PKTYTVTWKVGDDF
+1294 
-1308 TTTTEVKYGEALA
+1308 
-1321 APEYTPAAGYDFE
+1321 
-1334 WVDVPETMPANDALV
+1334 
-1349 ISGKLTA
+1349 
-1356 KTYTVT
+1356 
-1362 WKVNGEI
+1362 
-1369 IGTTTETFG
+1369 GTTTETFG

-1410 VINGTTTPKTY
+1410 VINGTNI
-1421 TVTWKVG
+1421 
-1428 DDFTTTTEVRY
+1428 
-1439 GEALAAP
+1439 
-1446 EYTPAAGYD
+1446 
-1455 FEWVDVPETMPA
+1455 A
-1467 NDALVISG
+1467 N
-1475 KLTAKTYT
+1475 K
-1483 VTWKVNG
+1483 
-1490 EIIGTTTE
+1490 
-1498 TFGEAIAD
+1498 
-1506 YAYTAPTGYT
+1506 
-1516 FSGWTDKPETMPAD
+1516 
-1530 DALVINGTTTAN
+1530 
-1542 TYTVKFVDADGAEI
+1542 YTVKFVDADGAEI

-1570 TITVPDGMTLVGWI
+1570 TITVPEGMTLVGWV
-1584 DDDGEAFTG
+1584 DGDGEAFTG

-1602 KPTIVSDDNVPYA
+1602 KPNIVSNDNVPYA

-1621 SVDGVYELSGS
+1621 NVDGVYELSGS

-1643 SAVAGEVTGFTFNAA
+1643 SAVAGEVSGFTFNAA
-1658 ESTLTATVAG
+1658 ESTLTAIIAG

-1690 EYTVRYGAALPDVT
+1690 EYTVRYGVALPDVT

-1709 GMEFVGWVDAQG
+1709 GMKFVGWVDAQG

-1738 WEAVE
+1738 WEAIE

-1834 TNPPTKEFYVFKGW
+1834 TNSPTKEFYVFKGW
-1848 KDVPAVMPANDIDIY
+1848 KDVPAAMPANDIDIY

-1926 TRIKLYDNVTGELLE
+1926 TVVELYDNVTGQLLE

-1949 DLNGDSSVNAV
+1949 DLNGDSRVNATDVSLANDEVLSVTGWSLKQVYSNGVLV
-1960 DYSIAIDEALYVTD
+1960 DNPD
-1974 WSCKQIYVD
+1974 
-1983 GVRTD
+1983 
-1988 NANYKVYMAM
+1988 YKVYMTM
-1998 AADLNGDGKVNS
+1998 AADLNGDGRIDSIDTSIISN
-2010 SDASDINGRALLRN
+2010 RALALTY
-2024 DIDQVT
+2024 IDQVT
-2030 GRPVRE
+2030 GRATEA

>member
-1 MKILKRTVSIALAF
+1 MKVMKRSLSVVLAF
-15 LMIFGSMSVL
+15 LMIFGSMSIL
-25 ASATLGDGNRNSA
+25 ASAALNDGTRS
-38 TFDTKFYRNNGTEW
+38 TISYDTKFYRYNGSEW

-62 DIKVRVK
+62 SIKVRAFLK
-69 LNTDFVVG
+69 TDFVLG
-77 SSTLFWLFSKNNI
+77 TGNSFWLFSKKNI
-90 KFNPTGYAVGGAP
+90 KINTTGYASGGAEDWYTQTVNVP
-103 GFYVAETN
+103 QEG
-111 ISAKG
+111 I
-116 DFTCLDSS
+116 FTCMETGPIGDLMVDP
-124 AYGYNLIEY
+124 EY
-133 GYLPEGTFDTYG
+133 GYLPADTFDTYG
-145 YLHLQLISGEAT
+145 YLLATQISGNVG
-157 MPKNDDW
+157 KLVKDDW
-164 TFEYNFTVT
+164 SYEFDFTVT
-173 DDATGIAQFF
+173 DDATGNAQFF
-183 FPGSCF
+183 IPVSCA
-189 VTPDEDTW
+189 VINDDDLTY
-197 DNPSCFAR
+197 DNPIYFAR
-205 CDDSNE
+205 YPDASE
-211 GGNMAN
+211 GATLDTREGM
-217 NTDECYD
+217 ELSYD
-224 FQIYYETY
+224 WRIQIETY

-274 AADQPSAVTASG
+274 AADQPAAVTAPG

-292 WVPSTVDLATATAE
+292 WVPSTVDLATATAAD
-306 NCVDVSAIKYNY
+306 CVDVSAIKYNY
-318 DVDTY
+318 AVDTY

-355 VTVNEGD
+355 VTVNEGE

-370 RVGYEFKGWA
+370 RVGHEFKGWA

-395 PEAASAD
+395 PETASAD

-417 WIVDGVTVKEE
+417 WIVDGVIVKEE
-428 SVAYGDE
+428 PVAYGDE

-511 TFEWRDIPETMPADE
+511 TFEWRGIPETMPADE

-536 NSYTVTWTVNGVAF
+536 NSYKVTWTVNGVAF
-550 TTTTVSFGDAIIAP
+550 TTTTVNFGDAIIAP
-564 EYTAEA
+564 DYTAEA

-641 ETMPASDITV
+641 ETMPAS
-651 NGTTTAKSYTVTWN
+651 N
-665 VNGEKVGETTVK
+665 
-677 FGDAIADYEYAAP
+677 
-690 AGYNFSGWTDKPE
+690 
-703 TMPASDI
+703 I

-739 GQPIADFNYDAPV
+739 GQPIADYNYQAPV

-774 NATLSADI
+774 NGTLRADI

-855 ESTEVKYGEAVTAP
+855 DSTEVKYGEAVTAP

-881 GDIPSAMPDNDNLVI
+881 GDIPSAMPDDDNLVI

-937 LKGKT
+937 LKGKR
-942 FVDWDGDVPAALTQD
+942 FVDWDSDVPAALTQD

-990 IDAITADD
+990 IDAITEAD

-1083 TMEGHTFLGWD
+1083 AMEGHTFLGWD
-1094 HEPAIVESDDEFI
+1094 HEPAIVESNDEFI

-1129 DVKYG
+1129 MVKYG

-1181 VNGEKVGETVVSYG
+1181 VNGE
-1195 DAIADYEYTA
+1195 
-1205 PAGYTFGG
+1205 
-1213 WTDKPDTMPAND
+1213 
-1225 IVVNGTTVANGY
+1225 IV
-1237 KVVWKVNGEK
+1237 
-1247 VGETVVSYGDA
+1247 
-1258 IADYDYTAPEGY
+1258 
-1270 EFSGWTDKPETM
+1270 
-1282 PDSEIV
+1282 
-1288 VNGTTT
+1288 
-1294 PKTYTVTWKVGDDF
+1294 
-1308 TTTTEVKYGEALA
+1308 
-1321 APEYTPAAGYDFE
+1321 
-1334 WVDVPETMPANDALV
+1334 
-1349 ISGKLTA
+1349 
-1356 KTYTVT
+1356 
-1362 WKVNGEI
+1362 
-1369 IGTTTETFG
+1369 GTTTETFG

-1410 VINGTTTPKTY
+1410 VINGTNI
-1421 TVTWKVG
+1421 
-1428 DDFTTTTEVRY
+1428 
-1439 GEALAAP
+1439 
-1446 EYTPAAGYD
+1446 
-1455 FEWVDVPETMPA
+1455 A
-1467 NDALVISG
+1467 N
-1475 KLTAKTYT
+1475 K
-1483 VTWKVNG
+1483 
-1490 EIIGTTTE
+1490 
-1498 TFGEAIAD
+1498 
-1506 YAYTAPTGYT
+1506 
-1516 FSGWTDKPETMPAD
+1516 
-1530 DALVINGTTTAN
+1530 
-1542 TYTVKFVDADGAEI
+1542 YTVKFVDADGAEI

-1570 TITVPDGMTLVGWI
+1570 SITVPDGMTLVGWV
-1584 DDDGEAFTG
+1584 DGDGEAFTG

-1602 KPTIVSDDNVPYA
+1602 RPQIVSNDNVPYA

-1621 SVDGVYELSGS
+1621 NVDGVYELSGS

-1643 SAVAGEVTGFTFNAA
+1643 SAVAGEVSGFTFNAA
-1658 ESTLTATVAG
+1658 ESTLTAIIAG

-1738 WEAVE
+1738 WEAIE

-1834 TNPPTKEFYVFKGW
+1834 TNSPTKEFYVFKGW
-1848 KDVPAVMPANDIDIY
+1848 KDVPAAMPANDIDIY

-1926 TRIKLYDNVTGELLE
+1926 TVIELYDNVTGQLLE

-1949 DLNGDSSVNAV
+1949 DLNGDSRVNATDVSLANDEVLSVTGWSLKQVYSNGVLV
-1960 DYSIAIDEALYVTD
+1960 DNPD
-1974 WSCKQIYVD
+1974 
-1983 GVRTD
+1983 
-1988 NANYKVYMAM
+1988 YKVYMTM
-1998 AADLNGDGKVNS
+1998 AADLNGDGRIDSIDTSIISN
-2010 SDASDINGRALLRN
+2010 RALALTY
-2024 DIDQVT
+2024 IDQVT
-2030 GRPVRE
+2030 GRATEA

>member
-1 MKILKRTVSIALAF
+1 MKFWKRSLSVVLTF
-15 LMIFGSMSVL
+15 LMIFSSMSVL
-25 ASATLGDGNRNSA
+25 ASAELGDGKQTSI
-38 TFDTKFYRNNGTEW
+38 TFDTKFYRFDGSEW
-52 VETTKAARGE
+52 IETTKAARGE
-62 DIKVRVK
+62 KIKIRTFCETDFYMSSSSTWFFFDKAQIEFDTSGYSESEPPYRVK
-69 LNTDFVVG
+69 SNQGL
-77 SSTLFWLFSKNNI
+77 
-90 KFNPTGYAVGGAP
+90 TGIVNVLPDGGLDGADLIEFGFIPSNSFERYAVLNLQINGGKTTKITP
-103 GFYVAETN
+103 SDWFWE
-111 ISAKG
+111 
-116 DFTCLDSS
+116 FT
-124 AYGYNLIEY
+124 
-133 GYLPEGTFDTYG
+133 
-145 YLHLQLISGEAT
+145 
-157 MPKNDDW
+157 
-164 TFEYNFTVT
+164 FTVK
-173 DDATGIAQFF
+173 DDAKDLAQFF
-183 FPGSCF
+183 VCEGAIVDS
-189 VTPDEDTW
+189 ENEESQW
-197 DNPSCFAR
+197 NPTSFGKVA
-205 CDDSNE
+205 DADGDSTNLVPE
-211 GGNMAN
+211 SF
-217 NTDECYD
+217 TRSYD
-224 FQIYYETY
+224 WKLQYKLY

-274 AADQPSAVTASG
+274 AADQPAAVTAPG

-292 WVPSTVDLATATAE
+292 WVPSTVDLATATAAD
-306 NCVDVSAIKYNY
+306 CVDVSAIKYNY

-355 VTVNEGD
+355 VTVNEGE

-395 PEAASAD
+395 PETASAD

-511 TFEWRDIPETMPADE
+511 TFEWRGIPETMPADE

-536 NSYTVTWTVNGVAF
+536 NSYKVTWTVNGVAF

-564 EYTAEA
+564 DYTAEA

-602 WNVNGEKVGETTVK
+602 WNVNGEKVGETAVK

-703 TMPASDI
+703 TMPASNI

-739 GQPIADFNYDAPV
+739 GQPIADYNYQAPV
-752 GSTFSGWLDKPETM
+752 GSTFGGWLDKPETM

-774 NATLSADI
+774 NGTLRADI

-881 GDIPSAMPDNDNLVI
+881 GDIPSAMPDDDNLVI

-937 LKGKT
+937 LKGKR
-942 FVDWDGDVPAALTQD
+942 FVDWDSDVPAALTQD

-990 IDAITADD
+990 IDAITEAD

-1033 ATEFVFEGVYNINV
+1033 ATEFVFEGVYNINI

-1094 HEPAIVESDDEFI
+1094 HEPAIVESNDEFI

-1129 DVKYG
+1129 MVKYG

-1181 VNGEKVGETVVSYG
+1181 VNGE
-1195 DAIADYEYTA
+1195 
-1205 PAGYTFGG
+1205 
-1213 WTDKPDTMPAND
+1213 
-1225 IVVNGTTVANGY
+1225 IV
-1237 KVVWKVNGEK
+1237 
-1247 VGETVVSYGDA
+1247 
-1258 IADYDYTAPEGY
+1258 
-1270 EFSGWTDKPETM
+1270 
-1282 PDSEIV
+1282 
-1288 VNGTTT
+1288 
-1294 PKTYTVTWKVGDDF
+1294 
-1308 TTTTEVKYGEALA
+1308 
-1321 APEYTPAAGYDFE
+1321 
-1334 WVDVPETMPANDALV
+1334 
-1349 ISGKLTA
+1349 
-1356 KTYTVT
+1356 
-1362 WKVNGEI
+1362 
-1369 IGTTTETFG
+1369 GTTTETFG

-1400 PETMPADDAL
+1400 PDTMPADDAL
-1410 VINGTTTPKTY
+1410 VINGTNI
-1421 TVTWKVG
+1421 
-1428 DDFTTTTEVRY
+1428 
-1439 GEALAAP
+1439 
-1446 EYTPAAGYD
+1446 
-1455 FEWVDVPETMPA
+1455 A
-1467 NDALVISG
+1467 N
-1475 KLTAKTYT
+1475 K
-1483 VTWKVNG
+1483 
-1490 EIIGTTTE
+1490 
-1498 TFGEAIAD
+1498 
-1506 YAYTAPTGYT
+1506 
-1516 FSGWTDKPETMPAD
+1516 
-1530 DALVINGTTTAN
+1530 
-1542 TYTVKFVDADGAEI
+1542 YTVKFIGADGAEI
-1556 SSDEFEFGSDITAP
+1556 SSDELEFGSDITAP
-1570 TITVPDGMTLVGWI
+1570 TITVPDGMTLVGWV
-1584 DDDGEAFTG
+1584 DGDGEAFTG

-1602 KPTIVSDDNVPYA
+1602 KPNIVSNDNVPYA

-1621 SVDGVYELSGS
+1621 NVDGVYELSGS

-1643 SAVAGEVTGFTFNAA
+1643 SAVAGEVSGFTFNAA
-1658 ESTLTATVAG
+1658 ESTLTAIIAG

-1834 TNPPTKEFYVFKGW
+1834 TNSPTKEFYVFKGW
-1848 KDVPAVMPANDIDIY
+1848 KDVPAAMPANDIDIY

-1926 TRIKLYDNVTGELLE
+1926 TVIELYDNVTGQLLE

-1949 DLNGDSSVNAV
+1949 DLNGDSRVNATDVSLANDEVLSVTGWSLKQVYSNGVLV
-1960 DYSIAIDEALYVTD
+1960 DNPD
-1974 WSCKQIYVD
+1974 
-1983 GVRTD
+1983 
-1988 NANYKVYMAM
+1988 YKVYMTM
-1998 AADLNGDGKVNS
+1998 AADLNGDGRIDSIDTSIISN
-2010 SDASDINGRALLRN
+2010 RALALTY
-2024 DIDQVT
+2024 IDQVT
-2030 GRPVRE
+2030 GRATEA

>member
-1 MKILKRTVSIALAF
+1 MKFWKRSLSVVLTF
-15 LMIFGSMSVL
+15 LMIFSSMSVL
-25 ASATLGDGNRNSA
+25 ASAELGDGKQTSI
-38 TFDTKFYRNNGTEW
+38 TFDTKFYRFDGSEW
-52 VETTKAARGE
+52 IETTKAARGE
-62 DIKVRVK
+62 KIKIRTFCETDFYMSSSSTWFFFDKAQIEFDTSGYSESEPPYRVK
-69 LNTDFVVG
+69 SNQGL
-77 SSTLFWLFSKNNI
+77 
-90 KFNPTGYAVGGAP
+90 TGIVNVLPDGGLDGADLIEFGFIPSNSFERYAVLNLQINGGKTTKITP
-103 GFYVAETN
+103 SDWFWEFTFTV
-111 ISAKG
+111 KG
-116 DFTCLDSS
+116 DAKDL
-124 AYGYNLIEY
+124 
-133 GYLPEGTFDTYG
+133 
-145 YLHLQLISGEAT
+145 
-157 MPKNDDW
+157 
-164 TFEYNFTVT
+164 
-173 DDATGIAQFF
+173 AQFF
-183 FPGSCF
+183 VCEGAIVDS
-189 VTPDEDTW
+189 ENEESQW
-197 DNPSCFAR
+197 NPTSFGKVA
-205 CDDSNE
+205 DADGDSTNLVP
-211 GGNMAN
+211 ASF
-217 NTDECYD
+217 TRSYD
-224 FQIYYETY
+224 WKLQYKLY

-274 AADQPSAVTASG
+274 AADQPAAVTAPG

-292 WVPSTVDLATATAE
+292 WVPSTVDLATATAAD
-306 NCVDVSAIKYNY
+306 CVDVSAIKYNY
-318 DVDTY
+318 AVDTY

-336 FTFDPNGGAFA
+336 FTFNPNGGAFA

-355 VTVNEGD
+355 VTVNEGE

-428 SVAYGDE
+428 PVAYGDE

-511 TFEWRDIPETMPADE
+511 TFEWRGIPETMPADE

-564 EYTAEA
+564 DYTAEA

-641 ETMPASDITV
+641 ATMPASDITV

-677 FGDAIADYEYAAP
+677 FGDAVADYAYDAP
-690 AGYNFSGWTDKPE
+690 TGYTFSGWTDKPE
-703 TMPASDI
+703 TMPASNI

-739 GQPIADFNYDAPV
+739 GQPIADYNYQAPV

-774 NATLSADI
+774 NGTLRADI

-855 ESTEVKYGEAVTAP
+855 NSTEVKYGEAVTAP

-881 GDIPSAMPDNDNLVI
+881 GDIPSAMPDDDNLVI

-937 LKGKT
+937 LKGKR
-942 FVDWDGDVPAALTQD
+942 FVDWDSDVPAALTQD

-990 IDAITADD
+990 IDAITEAD

-1033 ATEFVFEGVYNINV
+1033 ATEFVFEGVYNINI

-1094 HEPAIVESDDEFI
+1094 HEPAIVESNDEFI

-1129 DVKYG
+1129 MVKYG

-1181 VNGEKVGETVVSYG
+1181 VNGEIVGTTTVTFG
-1195 DAIADYEYTA
+1195 EAIADYEYTA

-1247 VGETVVSYGDA
+1247 VGETVVSYGEA

-1308 TTTTEVKYGEALA
+1308 TTTTEVKYGEALE
-1321 APEYTPAAGYDFE
+1321 APAYTPAAGYDFE
-1334 WVDVPETMPANDALV
+1334 WVDVPATMPANDALV

-1369 IGTTTETFG
+1369 VGTTTETFG

-1410 VINGTTTPKTY
+1410 VINGTNI
-1421 TVTWKVG
+1421 
-1428 DDFTTTTEVRY
+1428 
-1439 GEALAAP
+1439 
-1446 EYTPAAGYD
+1446 
-1455 FEWVDVPETMPA
+1455 A
-1467 NDALVISG
+1467 N
-1475 KLTAKTYT
+1475 K
-1483 VTWKVNG
+1483 
-1490 EIIGTTTE
+1490 
-1498 TFGEAIAD
+1498 
-1506 YAYTAPTGYT
+1506 
-1516 FSGWTDKPETMPAD
+1516 
-1530 DALVINGTTTAN
+1530 
-1542 TYTVKFVDADGAEI
+1542 YTVKFVDADGAEI
-1556 SSDEFEFGSDITAP
+1556 SSGEFEFGSDITAP
-1570 TITVPDGMTLVGWI
+1570 TITVPEGMTLVGWV
-1584 DDDGEAFTG
+1584 DGDGEAFTG

-1602 KPTIVSDDNVPYA
+1602 RPQIVSNDNVPYA

-1621 SVDGVYELSGS
+1621 NVDGIYELSGS

-1643 SAVAGEVTGFTFNAA
+1643 SAVAGEVSGFTFNAA
-1658 ESTLTATVAG
+1658 ESTLTAIIAG

-1721 NKAPATMPAND
+1721 NKAPATMPANN

-1834 TNPPTKEFYVFKGW
+1834 TKEPTKEFYVFKGW
-1848 KDVPAVMPANDIDIY
+1848 KDVPAAMPANDIDIY

-1926 TRIKLYDNVTGELLE
+1926 TVIELYDNVTGQLLE

-1949 DLNGDSSVNAV
+1949 DLNGDSRVNATDVSLANDEVLSVTGWSLKQVYSNGVLV
-1960 DYSIAIDEALYVTD
+1960 DNPD
-1974 WSCKQIYVD
+1974 
-1983 GVRTD
+1983 
-1988 NANYKVYMAM
+1988 YKVYMTM
-1998 AADLNGDGKVNS
+1998 AADLNGDGRIDSIDTSIISN
-2010 SDASDINGRALLRN
+2010 RALALTY
-2024 DIDQVT
+2024 IDQVT
-2030 GRPVRE
+2030 GRATEA

>member
-1 MKILKRTVSIALAF
+1 MKLMKRSVSVILAF
-15 LMIFGSMSVL
+15 LMIFGSMTVL
-25 ASATLGDGNRNSA
+25 ASAALGDGQQNTAS
-38 TFDTKFYRNNGTEW
+38 FDTKFYRNVNGEW

-62 DIKVRVK
+62 ALKVRVK
-69 LNTDFVVG
+69 LNTDFVMG
-77 SSTLFWLFSKNNI
+77 ASTVFWLYSKKNLVL
-90 KFNPTGYAVGGAP
+90 NPTGYTAGGVT
-103 GFYVAETN
+103 GSYNVNSNVTL
-111 ISAKG
+111 KG
-116 DFTCLDSS
+116 DFICMDSS
-124 AYGYNLIEY
+124 DYGYRLIAA
-133 GYLPEGTFDTYG
+133 GYLPEGVFDNNG
-145 YLHLQLISGEAT
+145 YIHLTLFSGTAMKLVKDE
-157 MPKNDDW
+157 W
-164 TFEYNFTVT
+164 TFEYDFNVK
-173 DDATGIAQFF
+173 DDATGSAQLY
-183 FPGSCF
+183 FPASCLI
-189 VTPDEDTW
+189 TPDEDTW
-197 DNPSCFAR
+197 DNPSNFAM

-211 GGNMAN
+211 GGDMAKYKY
-217 NTDECYD
+217 ESYD
-224 FQIYYETY
+224 LQMQLELN

-274 AADQPSAVTASG
+274 AADQPSAVTAPG

-564 EYTAEA
+564 DYTAEA

-641 ETMPASDITV
+641 ATMPASDITV

-677 FGDAIADYEYAAP
+677 FGDAIADYAYDAP
-690 AGYNFSGWTDKPE
+690 TGYNFSGWTDKPE

-774 NATLSADI
+774 NGTLRADI

-855 ESTEVKYGEAVTAP
+855 KSTEVKYGEAVTAP

-881 GDIPSAMPDNDNLVI
+881 GDIPSAMPDDDNLVI

-990 IDAITADD
+990 IDAITEAD

-1094 HEPAIVESDDEFI
+1094 HEPAIVESNDEFI

-1129 DVKYG
+1129 EVKYG

-1181 VNGEKVGETVVSYG
+1181 VNGEIVGTTTVTFG
-1195 DAIADYEYTA
+1195 EAIADYEYTA

-1247 VGETVVSYGDA
+1247 VGETVVSYGEA

-1378 EAIADYAY
+1378 EAIADHEY

-1410 VINGTTTPKTY
+1410 VINGTN
-1421 TVTWKVG
+1421 V
-1428 DDFTTTTEVRY
+1428 
-1439 GEALAAP
+1439 
-1446 EYTPAAGYD
+1446 
-1455 FEWVDVPETMPA
+1455 A
-1467 NDALVISG
+1467 N
-1475 KLTAKTYT
+1475 K
-1483 VTWKVNG
+1483 
-1490 EIIGTTTE
+1490 
-1498 TFGEAIAD
+1498 
-1506 YAYTAPTGYT
+1506 
-1516 FSGWTDKPETMPAD
+1516 
-1530 DALVINGTTTAN
+1530 
-1542 TYTVKFVDADGAEI
+1542 YTVKFVDADGAEI

-1570 TITVPDGMTLVGWI
+1570 TINVPEGMTLVGWV
-1584 DDDGEAFTG
+1584 DGDGEAFTG
-1593 KVPAKNVTY
+1593 KVPAKDVTY

-1632 TSLTGTTGQSV
+1632 TSLIGTTGQSV

-1763 TVIAPADPVV
+1763 AVIAPADPVV

-1926 TRIKLYDNVTGELLE
+1926 TVVELYDNVTGQLLE

-1949 DLNGDSSVNAV
+1949 DLNGDSRVNATDVSLANDEVLSVTGWSLKQVYSNGVLV
-1960 DYSIAIDEALYVTD
+1960 DNPD
-1974 WSCKQIYVD
+1974 
-1983 GVRTD
+1983 
-1988 NANYKVYMAM
+1988 YKVYMTM
-1998 AADLNGDGKVNS
+1998 AADLNGDGRIDSIDTSIISNRALALTYI
-2010 SDASDINGRALLRN
+2010 DQATGRA
-2024 DIDQVT
+2024 T
-2030 GRPVRE
+2030 EA

>member
-1 MKILKRTVSIALAF
+1 
-15 LMIFGSMSVL
+15 
-25 ASATLGDGNRNSA
+25 
-38 TFDTKFYRNNGTEW
+38 
-52 VETTKAARGE
+52 
-62 DIKVRVK
+62 
-69 LNTDFVVG
+69 
-77 SSTLFWLFSKNNI
+77 
-90 KFNPTGYAVGGAP
+90 
-103 GFYVAETN
+103 
-111 ISAKG
+111 
-116 DFTCLDSS
+116 
-124 AYGYNLIEY
+124 
-133 GYLPEGTFDTYG
+133 
-145 YLHLQLISGEAT
+145 
-157 MPKNDDW
+157 
-164 TFEYNFTVT
+164 
-173 DDATGIAQFF
+173 
-183 FPGSCF
+183 
-189 VTPDEDTW
+189 
-197 DNPSCFAR
+197 
-205 CDDSNE
+205 
-211 GGNMAN
+211 
-217 NTDECYD
+217 
-224 FQIYYETY
+224 
-232 DQDEDSTLT
+232 
-241 FTNPVKFNAGEGT
+241 
-254 FANGASEFT
+254 
-263 TGEGFIGEALS
+263 
-274 AADQPSAVTASG
+274 
-286 GKSFVG
+286 
-292 WVPSTVDLATATAE
+292 
-306 NCVDVSAIKYNY
+306 
-318 DVDTY
+318 
-323 NALYETTAATTFN
+323 
-336 FTFDPNGGAFA
+336 
-347 DASTEAKT
+347 
-355 VTVNEGD
+355 
-362 AVNAPVPT
+362 
-370 RVGYEFKGWA
+370 
-380 LSTVENPTVDDVQTL
+380 
-395 PEAASAD
+395 
-402 MSYKAVWS
+402 
-410 KNSYNVK
+410 
-417 WIVDGVTVKEE
+417 
-428 SVAYGDE
+428 
-435 LPAAPSVD
+435 
-443 AKAGY
+443 
-448 NFAWSSAP
+448 
-456 ATMPAADVEITGAY
+456 MPA
-470 TPIVYTVT
+470 
-478 WKIDGEQGTYK
+478 
-489 QTQATFG
+489 
-496 EAIATPEAPIEKEGY
+496 
-511 TFEWRDIPETMPADE
+511 
-526 NLVITGYYVA
+526 
-536 NSYTVTWTVNGVAF
+536 S
-550 TTTTVSFGDAIIAP
+550 
-564 EYTAEA
+564 
-570 GYDFAWD
+570 
-577 EIPATM
+577 
-583 PANDITINGTT
+583 DITVNGTT

-616 FGDAI
+616 FGDA
-621 ADYAF
+621 
-626 DAPEGYEF
+626 
-634 SGWTDKP
+634 
-641 ETMPASDITV
+641 V
-651 NGTTTAKSYTVTWN
+651 
-665 VNGEKVGETTVK
+665 
-677 FGDAIADYEYAAP
+677 ADYEYAAP
-690 AGYNFSGWTDKPE
+690 TGYNFSGWTDKPE
-703 TMPASDI
+703 TMPASNI

-774 NATLSADI
+774 NGTLRADI

-855 ESTEVKYGEAVTAP
+855 DSTEVKYGEAVTAP

-937 LKGKT
+937 LKGKR
-942 FVDWDGDVPAALTQD
+942 FVDWDSDVPAALTQD

-990 IDAITADD
+990 IDAITEAD

-1033 ATEFVFEGVYNINV
+1033 ATEFVFEGVYNINI

-1094 HEPAIVESDDEFI
+1094 HEPAIVESNDEFI

-1129 DVKYG
+1129 MVKYG

-1181 VNGEKVGETVVSYG
+1181 VNGE
-1195 DAIADYEYTA
+1195 
-1205 PAGYTFGG
+1205 
-1213 WTDKPDTMPAND
+1213 
-1225 IVVNGTTVANGY
+1225 IV
-1237 KVVWKVNGEK
+1237 
-1247 VGETVVSYGDA
+1247 
-1258 IADYDYTAPEGY
+1258 
-1270 EFSGWTDKPETM
+1270 
-1282 PDSEIV
+1282 
-1288 VNGTTT
+1288 
-1294 PKTYTVTWKVGDDF
+1294 
-1308 TTTTEVKYGEALA
+1308 
-1321 APEYTPAAGYDFE
+1321 
-1334 WVDVPETMPANDALV
+1334 
-1349 ISGKLTA
+1349 
-1356 KTYTVT
+1356 
-1362 WKVNGEI
+1362 
-1369 IGTTTETFG
+1369 GTTTETFG

-1410 VINGTTTPKTY
+1410 VINGTNI
-1421 TVTWKVG
+1421 
-1428 DDFTTTTEVRY
+1428 
-1439 GEALAAP
+1439 
-1446 EYTPAAGYD
+1446 
-1455 FEWVDVPETMPA
+1455 A
-1467 NDALVISG
+1467 N
-1475 KLTAKTYT
+1475 K
-1483 VTWKVNG
+1483 
-1490 EIIGTTTE
+1490 
-1498 TFGEAIAD
+1498 
-1506 YAYTAPTGYT
+1506 
-1516 FSGWTDKPETMPAD
+1516 
-1530 DALVINGTTTAN
+1530 
-1542 TYTVKFVDADGAEI
+1542 YTVKFVDADGAEI
-1556 SSDEFEFGSDITAP
+1556 SSDELEFGSDITAP
-1570 TITVPDGMTLVGWI
+1570 TITVPDGMTLVGWV
-1584 DDDGEAFTG
+1584 DGDGEAFTG

-1602 KPTIVSDDNVPYA
+1602 RPQIVSNDNVPYA

-1621 SVDGVYELSGS
+1621 NVDGIYELSGS

-1643 SAVAGEVTGFTFNAA
+1643 SAVAGEVSGFTFNAA
-1658 ESTLTATVAG
+1658 ESTLTAIIAG

-1721 NKAPATMPAND
+1721 NKAPATMPANN

-1834 TNPPTKEFYVFKGW
+1834 TKEPTKEFYVFKGW
-1848 KDVPAVMPANDIDIY
+1848 KDVPAAMPANDIDIY

-1926 TRIKLYDNVTGELLE
+1926 TVIELYDNVTGQLLE

-1949 DLNGDSSVNAV
+1949 DLNGDSRVNATDVSLANDEVLSVTGWSLKQVYSNGVLV
-1960 DYSIAIDEALYVTD
+1960 DNPD
-1974 WSCKQIYVD
+1974 
-1983 GVRTD
+1983 
-1988 NANYKVYMAM
+1988 YKVYMTM
-1998 AADLNGDGKVNS
+1998 AADLNGDGRIDSIDTSIISN
-2010 SDASDINGRALLRN
+2010 RALALTY
-2024 DIDQVT
+2024 IDQVT
-2030 GRPVRE
+2030 GRATEA

>member
-1 MKILKRTVSIALAF
+1 MKSLKRIVSVTLV
-15 LMIFGSMSVL
+15 LLLLLGSMSVL
-25 ASATLGDGNRNSA
+25 GSATFNDGKGTTVS
-38 TFDTKFYRNNGTEW
+38 FDTKFYRYNGTEW
-52 VETTKAARGE
+52 VRTTKAARGE
-62 DIKVRVK
+62 EIKIRV
-69 LNTDFVVG
+69 NINSDFVM
-77 SSTLFWLFSKNNI
+77 STATFFWLFNKHNI
-90 KFNPTGYAVGGAP
+90 KFDASKHEPTGTDYKGVTNVIAQGI
-103 GFYVAETN
+103 FFSTETGP
-111 ISAKG
+111 IA
-116 DFTCLDSS
+116 DLMM
-124 AYGYNLIEY
+124 EY
-133 GYLPEGTFDTYG
+133 GYLPADTYDNYG
-145 YLHLQLISGEAT
+145 YLFYKQESGLAT
-157 MPKNDDW
+157 KFNTKDW
-164 TFEYNFTVT
+164 SLEFSYIVA
-173 DDATGIAQFF
+173 DDAEGSAQFF
-183 FPGSCF
+183 APEKCF
-189 VTPDEDTW
+189 TDPDDDYSW
-197 DNPSCFAR
+197 DNPIIIGKVSDEREGQNIAGNYPEFQ
-205 CDDSNE
+205 DSVDWKIQPE
-211 GGNMAN
+211 L
-217 NTDECYD
+217 
-224 FQIYYETY
+224 Y
-232 DQDEDSTLT
+232 DQDADSTLT

-274 AADQPSAVTASG
+274 AADQPAAVTAPG

-292 WVPSTVDLATATAE
+292 WVPSTVDLATATAAD
-306 NCVDVSAIKYNY
+306 CVDVSAIKYNY
-318 DVDTY
+318 AVDTY

-336 FTFDPNGGAFA
+336 FTFNPNGGAFA

-355 VTVNEGD
+355 VTVNEGE

-380 LSTVENPTVDDVQTL
+380 LSTVENPTVDDVQAL

-511 TFEWRDIPETMPADE
+511 TFEWRGIPETMPADE

-536 NSYTVTWTVNGVAF
+536 NSYKVTWTVNGVAF
-550 TTTTVSFGDAIIAP
+550 TTTTVNFGDAIIAP
-564 EYTAEA
+564 DYTAEA

-641 ETMPASDITV
+641 ETMPASNITV

-677 FGDAIADYEYAAP
+677 FGDAIADYAFDAP
-690 AGYNFSGWTDKPE
+690 EGYEFSGWTDKPE
-703 TMPASDI
+703 TMPASNI

-774 NATLSADI
+774 NGTLRADI

-855 ESTEVKYGEAVTAP
+855 KSTEVKYGEAVTAP

-881 GDIPSAMPDNDNLVI
+881 GDIPSAMPDDDNLVI

-937 LKGKT
+937 LKGKR
-942 FVDWDGDVPAALTQD
+942 FVDWDSDVPAALTQD

-990 IDAITADD
+990 IDAITEAD

-1094 HEPAIVESDDEFI
+1094 HEPAIVESNDEFI

-1129 DVKYG
+1129 MVKYG

-1181 VNGEKVGETVVSYG
+1181 VNGEIVGTTTVTFG
-1195 DAIADYEYTA
+1195 EAIADYEYTA

-1247 VGETVVSYGDA
+1247 VGETVVSYGEA

-1321 APEYTPAAGYDFE
+1321 APAYTPAAGYDFE
-1334 WVDVPETMPANDALV
+1334 WVDVPATMPANDALV

-1369 IGTTTETFG
+1369 VGTTTETFG

-1410 VINGTTTPKTY
+1410 VINGTNI
-1421 TVTWKVG
+1421 
-1428 DDFTTTTEVRY
+1428 
-1439 GEALAAP
+1439 
-1446 EYTPAAGYD
+1446 
-1455 FEWVDVPETMPA
+1455 A
-1467 NDALVISG
+1467 N
-1475 KLTAKTYT
+1475 K
-1483 VTWKVNG
+1483 
-1490 EIIGTTTE
+1490 
-1498 TFGEAIAD
+1498 
-1506 YAYTAPTGYT
+1506 
-1516 FSGWTDKPETMPAD
+1516 
-1530 DALVINGTTTAN
+1530 
-1542 TYTVKFVDADGAEI
+1542 YTVKFVDADGAEI
-1556 SSDEFEFGSDITAP
+1556 SSGEFEFGSDITAP
-1570 TITVPDGMTLVGWI
+1570 TITVPDGMTLVGWV
-1584 DDDGEAFTG
+1584 DGDGEAFSG

-1602 KPTIVSDDNVPYA
+1602 KPNIVSDDNVPYA

-1621 SVDGVYELSGS
+1621 NVDGVYELSGS

-1643 SAVAGEVTGFTFNAA
+1643 SAVAGEVSGFTFNAA
-1658 ESTLTATVAG
+1658 ESTLTAIIAG

-1738 WEAVE
+1738 WEAIE

-1834 TNPPTKEFYVFKGW
+1834 TNSPTKEFYVFKGW
-1848 KDVPAVMPANDIDIY
+1848 KDVPAAMPANDIDIY

-1926 TRIKLYDNVTGELLE
+1926 TVIELYDNVTGQLLE

-1949 DLNGDSSVNAV
+1949 DLNGDSRVNATDVSLANDEVLSVTGWSLKQVYSNGVLV
-1960 DYSIAIDEALYVTD
+1960 DNPD
-1974 WSCKQIYVD
+1974 
-1983 GVRTD
+1983 
-1988 NANYKVYMAM
+1988 YKVYMTM
-1998 AADLNGDGKVNS
+1998 AADLNGDGRIDSIDTSIISN
-2010 SDASDINGRALLRN
+2010 RALALTY
-2024 DIDQVT
+2024 IDQVT
-2030 GRPVRE
+2030 GRATEA

>member
-1 MKILKRTVSIALAF
+1 MKLLKRSVSIALAF
-15 LMIFGSMSVL
+15 LMILGSMSVI
-25 ASATLGDGNRNSA
+25 ASATLNDGKQ
-38 TFDTKFYRNNGTEW
+38 TTLVFDTKFYRNDGTDW
-52 VETTKAARGE
+52 VETTKAARG
-62 DIKVRVK
+62 DVIRVK
-69 LNTDFVVG
+69 VNIKSDFVVG
-77 SSTLFWLFSKNNI
+77 DSTFFWLYTKNNLL
-90 KFNPTGYAVGGAP
+90 FNPDGYEEDAAEHYYKAKTNTSTISSIGIFKCLETGPY
-103 GFYVAETN
+103 
-111 ISAKG
+111 G
-116 DFTCLDSS
+116 DLMV
-124 AYGYNLIEY
+124 EY
-133 GYLPEGTFDTYG
+133 GYLPAETFDTYG
-145 YLHLQLISGEAT
+145 DVFYQQNGGSVST
-157 MPKNDDW
+157 WKSDDW
-164 TFEYNFTVT
+164 TFEFQFTVR
-173 DDATGIAQFF
+173 DDATGEAKFF
-183 FPGSCF
+183 VPESCF
-189 VTPDEDTW
+189 VIDEDDLTW
-197 DNPSCFAR
+197 ENPLLIGR
-205 CDDSNE
+205 YPDSEE
-211 GGNMAN
+211 GGRMATAKGYADCTEWRIQPELN
-217 NTDECYD
+217 
-224 FQIYYETY
+224 

-274 AADQPSAVTASG
+274 AADQPAAVTAPG

-292 WVPSTVDLATATAE
+292 WVPSTVDLATATAAD
-306 NCVDVSAIKYNY
+306 CVDVSAIKYNY
-318 DVDTY
+318 AVDTY

-355 VTVNEGD
+355 VTVNEGE

-395 PEAASAD
+395 PETASAD

-428 SVAYGDE
+428 PVAYGDE

-511 TFEWRDIPETMPADE
+511 TFEWRGIPETMPADE

-536 NSYTVTWTVNGVAF
+536 NSYTVTWTVDGKEF
-550 TTTTVSFGDAIIAP
+550 TTTTVKYGDAIIAP
-564 EYTAEA
+564 DYTAEA

-641 ETMPASDITV
+641 ATMPASDITV
-651 NGTTTAKSYTVTWN
+651 NGTTTAKNYTVTWN

-690 AGYNFSGWTDKPE
+690 AGYTFSGWTDKPE
-703 TMPASDI
+703 TMPASNI

-739 GQPIADFNYDAPV
+739 GQPIADYNYQAPV
-752 GSTFSGWLDKPETM
+752 GSTFGGWLDKPETM

-774 NATLSADI
+774 NGTLSADI

-787 KVNGEVIATTN
+787 KVNGEVIATTS

-825 ATMPANNIEVN
+825 ATMPDNNIEVN

-855 ESTEVKYGEAVTAP
+855 NSTEVKYGEAVTAP

-881 GDIPSAMPDNDNLVI
+881 GDIPSAMPDDDNLVI

-937 LKGKT
+937 LKGKK

-990 IDAITADD
+990 IDAITEAD

-1094 HEPAIVESDDEFI
+1094 HEPAIVESNDEFI

-1129 DVKYG
+1129 MVKYG

-1181 VNGEKVGETVVSYG
+1181 VNGEIVGTTTVTFG
-1195 DAIADYEYTA
+1195 EAIADYEYTA

-1308 TTTTEVKYGEALA
+1308 NTTTEVKYGEALA
-1321 APEYTPAAGYDFE
+1321 APAYTPAAGYDFE
-1334 WVDVPETMPANDALV
+1334 WVDVPATMPANDALV

-1369 IGTTTETFG
+1369 VGTTTETFG

-1410 VINGTTTPKTY
+1410 VINGTNI
-1421 TVTWKVG
+1421 
-1428 DDFTTTTEVRY
+1428 
-1439 GEALAAP
+1439 
-1446 EYTPAAGYD
+1446 
-1455 FEWVDVPETMPA
+1455 A
-1467 NDALVISG
+1467 N
-1475 KLTAKTYT
+1475 K
-1483 VTWKVNG
+1483 
-1490 EIIGTTTE
+1490 
-1498 TFGEAIAD
+1498 
-1506 YAYTAPTGYT
+1506 
-1516 FSGWTDKPETMPAD
+1516 
-1530 DALVINGTTTAN
+1530 
-1542 TYTVKFVDADGAEI
+1542 YTVKFVDADGAEI
-1556 SSDEFEFGSDITAP
+1556 SSGEFEFGSDITAP
-1570 TITVPDGMTLVGWI
+1570 TITVPEGMTLVGWV
-1584 DDDGEAFTG
+1584 DGDGEAFTG

-1602 KPTIVSDDNVPYA
+1602 RPQIVSNDNVPYA

-1621 SVDGVYELSGS
+1621 NVDGIYELSGS

-1643 SAVAGEVTGFTFNAA
+1643 SAVAGEVSGFTFNAA
-1658 ESTLTATVAG
+1658 ESTLTAIIAG

-1721 NKAPATMPAND
+1721 NKAPATMPANN

-1834 TNPPTKEFYVFKGW
+1834 TKEPTKEFYVFKGW
-1848 KDVPAVMPANDIDIY
+1848 KDVPAAMPANDIDIY

-1926 TRIKLYDNVTGELLE
+1926 TVIELYDNVTGQLLE

-1949 DLNGDSSVNAV
+1949 DLNGDSRVNATDVSLANDEVLSVTGWSLKQVYSNGVLV
-1960 DYSIAIDEALYVTD
+1960 DNPD
-1974 WSCKQIYVD
+1974 
-1983 GVRTD
+1983 
-1988 NANYKVYMAM
+1988 YKVYMTM
-1998 AADLNGDGKVNS
+1998 AADLNGDGRIDSIDTSIISN
-2010 SDASDINGRALLRN
+2010 RALALTY
-2024 DIDQVT
+2024 IDQVT
-2030 GRPVRE
+2030 GRATEA

>member
-1 MKILKRTVSIALAF
+1 MKLLKRSVSIALAF
-15 LMIFGSMSVL
+15 LMILGSMSVI
-25 ASATLGDGNRNSA
+25 ASATLNDGKQ
-38 TFDTKFYRNNGTEW
+38 TTLVFDTKFYRNDGTDW
-52 VETTKAARGE
+52 VETTKAARG
-62 DIKVRVK
+62 DVIRVK
-69 LNTDFVVG
+69 VNIKSDFVVG
-77 SSTLFWLFSKNNI
+77 DSTFFWLYTKNNLL
-90 KFNPTGYAVGGAP
+90 FNPDGYEEDAAEHYYKAKTNTSTISSIGIFKCLETGPY
-103 GFYVAETN
+103 
-111 ISAKG
+111 G
-116 DFTCLDSS
+116 DLMV
-124 AYGYNLIEY
+124 EY
-133 GYLPEGTFDTYG
+133 GYLPAETFDTYG
-145 YLHLQLISGEAT
+145 DVFYQQNGGSVST
-157 MPKNDDW
+157 WKSDDW
-164 TFEYNFTVT
+164 TFEFQFTVR
-173 DDATGIAQFF
+173 DDATGEAKFF
-183 FPGSCF
+183 VPESCF
-189 VTPDEDTW
+189 VIDEDDLTW
-197 DNPSCFAR
+197 DNPLLIGR
-205 CDDSNE
+205 YPDSEE
-211 GGNMAN
+211 GGRMATAKGYADCTEWRIQPELN
-217 NTDECYD
+217 
-224 FQIYYETY
+224 

-274 AADQPSAVTASG
+274 AADQPSAVTAPG

-306 NCVDVSAIKYNY
+306 NCVDVSAIRYNY

-347 DASTEAKT
+347 DGMTEAKT

-536 NSYTVTWTVNGVAF
+536 NSYTVTWTVNGVVF

-602 WNVNGEKVGETTVK
+602 WNVNGEKVGETAVK

-641 ETMPASDITV
+641 ATMPASDITV

-677 FGDAIADYEYAAP
+677 FGDAIADYEYSAP

-881 GDIPSAMPDNDNLVI
+881 GDIPSAMPDDDNLVI

-930 TAKEAPT
+930 TVKEAPT

-990 IDAITADD
+990 IDAITAED

-1129 DVKYG
+1129 EVKYG

-1181 VNGEKVGETVVSYG
+1181 VNGEIVGTTTVTFG
-1195 DAIADYEYTA
+1195 EAIADYEYTA

-1225 IVVNGTTVANGY
+1225 IVVNGTTVANGH

-1308 TTTTEVKYGEALA
+1308 TTTTEVRYGEALA
-1321 APEYTPAAGYDFE
+1321 APAYTPAAGYDFE

-1400 PETMPADDAL
+1400 PDTMPADDAL
-1410 VINGTTTPKTY
+1410 VINGTN
-1421 TVTWKVG
+1421 V
-1428 DDFTTTTEVRY
+1428 
-1439 GEALAAP
+1439 
-1446 EYTPAAGYD
+1446 
-1455 FEWVDVPETMPA
+1455 A
-1467 NDALVISG
+1467 N
-1475 KLTAKTYT
+1475 K
-1483 VTWKVNG
+1483 
-1490 EIIGTTTE
+1490 
-1498 TFGEAIAD
+1498 
-1506 YAYTAPTGYT
+1506 
-1516 FSGWTDKPETMPAD
+1516 
-1530 DALVINGTTTAN
+1530 
-1542 TYTVKFVDADGAEI
+1542 YTVKFVDADGAEI

-1621 SVDGVYELSGS
+1621 NVDGVYELSGS

>member
-1 MKILKRTVSIALAF
+1 MKVMKRSLSVVLAF
-15 LMIFGSMSVL
+15 LMIFGSMSIL
-25 ASATLGDGNRNSA
+25 ASAALNDGTRS
-38 TFDTKFYRNNGTEW
+38 TISYDTKFYRYNGSEW

-62 DIKVRVK
+62 SIKVRAFLK
-69 LNTDFVVG
+69 TDFVLG
-77 SSTLFWLFSKNNI
+77 TGNSFWLFSKKNI
-90 KFNPTGYAVGGAP
+90 KINTTGYASGGAEDWYTQTVNVP
-103 GFYVAETN
+103 QEG
-111 ISAKG
+111 I
-116 DFTCLDSS
+116 FTCMETGPIGDLMVDP
-124 AYGYNLIEY
+124 EY
-133 GYLPEGTFDTYG
+133 GYLPADTFDTYG
-145 YLHLQLISGEAT
+145 YLLATQISGNVG
-157 MPKNDDW
+157 KLVKDDW
-164 TFEYNFTVT
+164 SYEFDFTVT
-173 DDATGIAQFF
+173 DDATGNAQFF
-183 FPGSCF
+183 IPVSCA
-189 VTPDEDTW
+189 VINDDDLTY
-197 DNPSCFAR
+197 DNPIYFAR
-205 CDDSNE
+205 YPDASE
-211 GGNMAN
+211 GATLDTKEGM
-217 NTDECYD
+217 ELSYD
-224 FQIYYETY
+224 WRIQIETY

-274 AADQPSAVTASG
+274 AADQPAAVTAPG

-292 WVPSTVDLATATAE
+292 WVPSTVDLATATAAD
-306 NCVDVSAIKYNY
+306 CVDVSAIKYNY
-318 DVDTY
+318 AVDTY

-355 VTVNEGD
+355 VTVNEGE

-395 PEAASAD
+395 PETASAD

-428 SVAYGDE
+428 PVAYGDE

-511 TFEWRDIPETMPADE
+511 TFEWRGIPETMPADE

-536 NSYTVTWTVNGVAF
+536 NSYTVTWTVDGKEF
-550 TTTTVSFGDAIIAP
+550 TTTTVKYGDAIIAP
-564 EYTAEA
+564 DYTAEA

-641 ETMPASDITV
+641 ATMPASDITV

-703 TMPASDI
+703 TMPASNI

-774 NATLSADI
+774 NGTLRADI

-787 KVNGEVIATTN
+787 KVNGEVIATTS
-798 AVYGAEIADYDYTA
+798 AVYGAEIADYAYTA

-855 ESTEVKYGEAVTAP
+855 NSTEVKYGEAVTAP

-881 GDIPSAMPDNDNLVI
+881 GDIPSAMPDDDNLVI

-937 LKGKT
+937 LKGKR
-942 FVDWDGDVPAALTQD
+942 FVDWDSDVPAALTQD

-990 IDAITADD
+990 IDAITEAD

-1033 ATEFVFEGVYNINV
+1033 ATEFVFEGVYNINI

-1094 HEPAIVESDDEFI
+1094 HEPAIVESNDEFI

-1129 DVKYG
+1129 MVKYG

-1181 VNGEKVGETVVSYG
+1181 VNGE
-1195 DAIADYEYTA
+1195 
-1205 PAGYTFGG
+1205 
-1213 WTDKPDTMPAND
+1213 
-1225 IVVNGTTVANGY
+1225 IV
-1237 KVVWKVNGEK
+1237 
-1247 VGETVVSYGDA
+1247 
-1258 IADYDYTAPEGY
+1258 
-1270 EFSGWTDKPETM
+1270 
-1282 PDSEIV
+1282 
-1288 VNGTTT
+1288 
-1294 PKTYTVTWKVGDDF
+1294 
-1308 TTTTEVKYGEALA
+1308 
-1321 APEYTPAAGYDFE
+1321 
-1334 WVDVPETMPANDALV
+1334 
-1349 ISGKLTA
+1349 
-1356 KTYTVT
+1356 
-1362 WKVNGEI
+1362 
-1369 IGTTTETFG
+1369 GTTTETFG

-1410 VINGTTTPKTY
+1410 VINGTNI
-1421 TVTWKVG
+1421 
-1428 DDFTTTTEVRY
+1428 
-1439 GEALAAP
+1439 
-1446 EYTPAAGYD
+1446 
-1455 FEWVDVPETMPA
+1455 A
-1467 NDALVISG
+1467 N
-1475 KLTAKTYT
+1475 K
-1483 VTWKVNG
+1483 
-1490 EIIGTTTE
+1490 
-1498 TFGEAIAD
+1498 
-1506 YAYTAPTGYT
+1506 
-1516 FSGWTDKPETMPAD
+1516 
-1530 DALVINGTTTAN
+1530 
-1542 TYTVKFVDADGAEI
+1542 YTVKFVDADGAEI
-1556 SSDEFEFGSDITAP
+1556 SSGEFEFGSDITAP
-1570 TITVPDGMTLVGWI
+1570 SITVPDGMTLVGWV
-1584 DDDGEAFTG
+1584 DGDGEAFTG
-1593 KVPAKNVTY
+1593 KVPAKDVTY
-1602 KPTIVSDDNVPYA
+1602 KPQIVSNDNVPYA

-1621 SVDGVYELSGS
+1621 NVDGVYELSGS

-1643 SAVAGEVTGFTFNAA
+1643 SAVAGEVSDFTFNAA

-1690 EYTVRYGAALPDVT
+1690 EYTVSYGAALPDVT

-1709 GMEFVGWVDAQG
+1709 GMKFVGWVDAQG

-1738 WEAVE
+1738 WEAIE

-1834 TNPPTKEFYVFKGW
+1834 TKEPTKEFYVFKGW
-1848 KDVPAVMPANDIDIY
+1848 KDVPAAMPANDIDIY

-1926 TRIKLYDNVTGELLE
+1926 TVIELYDNVTGQLLE

-1949 DLNGDSSVNAV
+1949 DLNGDSRVNATDVSLANDEVLSVTGWSLKQVYSNGVLV
-1960 DYSIAIDEALYVTD
+1960 DNPD
-1974 WSCKQIYVD
+1974 
-1983 GVRTD
+1983 
-1988 NANYKVYMAM
+1988 YKVYMTM
-1998 AADLNGDGKVNS
+1998 AADLNGDGRIDSIDTSIISN
-2010 SDASDINGRALLRN
+2010 RALALTY
-2024 DIDQVT
+2024 IDQVT
-2030 GRPVRE
+2030 GRATEA

>member
-1 MKILKRTVSIALAF
+1 MKSLKRIVSVTLV
-15 LMIFGSMSVL
+15 LLLLLGSMSVL
-25 ASATLGDGNRNSA
+25 GSATFNDGKGTTVS
-38 TFDTKFYRNNGTEW
+38 FDTKFYRYNGTEW
-52 VETTKAARGE
+52 VRTTKAARGE
-62 DIKVRVK
+62 EIKIRV
-69 LNTDFVVG
+69 NINSDFVM
-77 SSTLFWLFSKNNI
+77 STATFFWLFNKHNI
-90 KFNPTGYAVGGAP
+90 KFDASKHEPTGTDYKGVTNVIAQGI
-103 GFYVAETN
+103 FFSTETGP
-111 ISAKG
+111 IA
-116 DFTCLDSS
+116 DLMM
-124 AYGYNLIEY
+124 EY
-133 GYLPEGTFDTYG
+133 GYLPADTYDNYG
-145 YLHLQLISGEAT
+145 YLFYKQESGLAT
-157 MPKNDDW
+157 KFNTKDW
-164 TFEYNFTVT
+164 SLEFSYIVA
-173 DDATGIAQFF
+173 DDAEGSAQFF
-183 FPGSCF
+183 APEKCF
-189 VTPDEDTW
+189 TDPDDDYSW
-197 DNPSCFAR
+197 DNPIIIGKVSDEREGQNIAGNYPEFQ
-205 CDDSNE
+205 DSVDWKIQPE
-211 GGNMAN
+211 L
-217 NTDECYD
+217 
-224 FQIYYETY
+224 Y

-274 AADQPSAVTASG
+274 AADQPAAVTAPG

-292 WVPSTVDLATATAE
+292 WVPSTVDLATATAAD
-306 NCVDVSAIKYNY
+306 CVDVSAIKYNY

-347 DASTEAKT
+347 DSSTEAKT

-395 PEAASAD
+395 PETASAD

-428 SVAYGDE
+428 PVAYGDE

-511 TFEWRDIPETMPADE
+511 TFEWSGIPETMPADE

-564 EYTAEA
+564 DYTAEA

-651 NGTTTAKSYTVTWN
+651 NGTTTAKNYTVTWN

-703 TMPASDI
+703 TMPASNI

-774 NATLSADI
+774 NGTLRADI

-855 ESTEVKYGEAVTAP
+855 NSTEVKYGEAVTAP

-881 GDIPSAMPDNDNLVI
+881 GDIPSAMPDDDNLVI

-937 LKGKT
+937 LKGKR
-942 FVDWDGDVPAALTQD
+942 FVDWDSDVPAALTQD

-990 IDAITADD
+990 IDAITEAD

-1094 HEPAIVESDDEFI
+1094 HEPAIVESNDEFI

-1129 DVKYG
+1129 MVKYG

-1181 VNGEKVGETVVSYG
+1181 VNGEIVGTTTVTFG
-1195 DAIADYEYTA
+1195 EAIADYEYTA

-1247 VGETVVSYGDA
+1247 VGETVVSYGEA

-1321 APEYTPAAGYDFE
+1321 APAYTPAAGYDFE
-1334 WVDVPETMPANDALV
+1334 WVDVPATMPANDALV

-1369 IGTTTETFG
+1369 VGTTTETFG

-1410 VINGTTTPKTY
+1410 VINGTNI
-1421 TVTWKVG
+1421 
-1428 DDFTTTTEVRY
+1428 
-1439 GEALAAP
+1439 
-1446 EYTPAAGYD
+1446 
-1455 FEWVDVPETMPA
+1455 A
-1467 NDALVISG
+1467 N
-1475 KLTAKTYT
+1475 K
-1483 VTWKVNG
+1483 
-1490 EIIGTTTE
+1490 
-1498 TFGEAIAD
+1498 
-1506 YAYTAPTGYT
+1506 
-1516 FSGWTDKPETMPAD
+1516 
-1530 DALVINGTTTAN
+1530 
-1542 TYTVKFVDADGAEI
+1542 YTVKFVDADGAEI

-1570 TITVPDGMTLVGWI
+1570 SITVPDGMTLVGWV
-1584 DDDGEAFTG
+1584 DGDGEAFTG
-1593 KVPAKNVTY
+1593 KVPAKDVTY
-1602 KPTIVSDDNVPYA
+1602 KPNIVSDDNVPYA

-1621 SVDGVYELSGS
+1621 NVDGVYELSGS

-1643 SAVAGEVTGFTFNAA
+1643 SAVAGEVSGFTFNAA
-1658 ESTLTATVAG
+1658 ESTLTAIIAG

-1738 WEAVE
+1738 WEAIE

-1834 TNPPTKEFYVFKGW
+1834 TNSPTKEFYVFKGW
-1848 KDVPAVMPANDIDIY
+1848 KDVPAAMPANDIDIY

-1926 TRIKLYDNVTGELLE
+1926 TVIELYDNVTGQLLE

-1949 DLNGDSSVNAV
+1949 DLNGDSRVNATDVSLANDEVLSVTGWSLKQVYSNGVLV
-1960 DYSIAIDEALYVTD
+1960 DNPD
-1974 WSCKQIYVD
+1974 
-1983 GVRTD
+1983 
-1988 NANYKVYMAM
+1988 YKVYMTM
-1998 AADLNGDGKVNS
+1998 AADLNGDGRIDSIDTSIISN
-2010 SDASDINGRALLRN
+2010 RALALTY
-2024 DIDQVT
+2024 IDQVT
-2030 GRPVRE
+2030 GRATEA

>member
-1 MKILKRTVSIALAF
+1 MKSLKRIVSVTLV
-15 LMIFGSMSVL
+15 LLLLLGSMSVL
-25 ASATLGDGNRNSA
+25 GSATFNDGKGTTVS
-38 TFDTKFYRNNGTEW
+38 FDTKFYRYNGTEW
-52 VETTKAARGE
+52 VRTTKAARGE
-62 DIKVRVK
+62 EIKIRV
-69 LNTDFVVG
+69 NINSDFVM
-77 SSTLFWLFSKNNI
+77 STATFFWLFNKHNI
-90 KFNPTGYAVGGAP
+90 KFDASKHEPTGTDYKGVTNVIAQGI
-103 GFYVAETN
+103 FFSTETGP
-111 ISAKG
+111 IA
-116 DFTCLDSS
+116 DLMM
-124 AYGYNLIEY
+124 EY
-133 GYLPEGTFDTYG
+133 GYLPANTYDNYG
-145 YLHLQLISGEAT
+145 YLFYKQESGLAT
-157 MPKNDDW
+157 KFNTKDW
-164 TFEYNFTVT
+164 SLEFSYIVA
-173 DDATGIAQFF
+173 DDAEGSAQFF
-183 FPGSCF
+183 APEKCF
-189 VTPDEDTW
+189 TDPDDDYSW
-197 DNPSCFAR
+197 DNPIIIGKVSDEREGQNIAGNYPEFQ
-205 CDDSNE
+205 DSVDWKIQPE
-211 GGNMAN
+211 L
-217 NTDECYD
+217 
-224 FQIYYETY
+224 Y

-274 AADQPSAVTASG
+274 AADQPAAVTAPG

-292 WVPSTVDLATATAE
+292 WVPSTVDLATATAAD
-306 NCVDVSAIKYNY
+306 CVDVSAIKYNY
-318 DVDTY
+318 AVDTY

-355 VTVNEGD
+355 VTVNEGE

-395 PEAASAD
+395 PETASAD

-428 SVAYGDE
+428 PVAYGDE

-511 TFEWRDIPETMPADE
+511 TFEWRGIPETMPADE

-536 NSYTVTWTVNGVAF
+536 NSYTVTWTVDGKEF
-550 TTTTVSFGDAIIAP
+550 TTTTVKYGDAIIAP
-564 EYTAEA
+564 DYTAEA

-677 FGDAIADYEYAAP
+677 FGDAVADYEYAAP
-690 AGYNFSGWTDKPE
+690 TGYNFSGWTDKPE
-703 TMPASDI
+703 TMPASNI

-739 GQPIADFNYDAPV
+739 GQPIADYNYQAPV
-752 GSTFSGWLDKPETM
+752 GSTFGGWLDKPETM

-774 NATLSADI
+774 NGTLSVDI

-855 ESTEVKYGEAVTAP
+855 NSTEVKYGEAVTAP

-881 GDIPSAMPDNDNLVI
+881 GDIPSAMPDDDNLVI

-937 LKGKT
+937 LKGKK

-990 IDAITADD
+990 IDAITEAD

-1005 FTGVWNYNGAAV
+1005 FTGVWKYNGAAV

-1025 LTGDDDKA
+1025 LTGDNDMA

-1094 HEPAIVESDDEFI
+1094 HEPAIVESNDEFI
-1107 GQWDINTYTVTWKV
+1107 GQWEINTYKVTWNVNGAKV
-1121 GDDFTTTT
+1121 GETE
-1129 DVKYG
+1129 VKYG
-1134 EALVAPEYTPAAGY
+1134 EAIADFEYTAPEGYTFSGWTDKP
-1148 DFEWVDVPATMPAN
+1148 ETMPASN
-1162 DALVIS
+1162 ITVNGTTVAN
-1168 GKLTAKTYTVTWK
+1168 TYKVTWN
-1181 VNGEKVGETVVSYG
+1181 VNGAKVGETEVKYG
-1195 DAIADYEYTA
+1195 EAIADFEYTA
-1205 PAGYTFGG
+1205 PEGYTFGG
-1213 WTDKPDTMPAND
+1213 WTDKPETMPARD
-1225 IVVNGTTVANGY
+1225 ITVNGTTVANGY

-1270 EFSGWTDKPETM
+1270 EFSGWTDKPDTM
-1282 PDSEIV
+1282 PANEIV

-1321 APEYTPAAGYDFE
+1321 APAYTPAAGYDFE
-1334 WVDVPETMPANDALV
+1334 WVDVPATMPANDALV

-1369 IGTTTETFG
+1369 VGTTTETFG

-1410 VINGTTTPKTY
+1410 VINGTNI
-1421 TVTWKVG
+1421 
-1428 DDFTTTTEVRY
+1428 
-1439 GEALAAP
+1439 
-1446 EYTPAAGYD
+1446 
-1455 FEWVDVPETMPA
+1455 A
-1467 NDALVISG
+1467 N
-1475 KLTAKTYT
+1475 K
-1483 VTWKVNG
+1483 
-1490 EIIGTTTE
+1490 
-1498 TFGEAIAD
+1498 
-1506 YAYTAPTGYT
+1506 
-1516 FSGWTDKPETMPAD
+1516 
-1530 DALVINGTTTAN
+1530 
-1542 TYTVKFVDADGAEI
+1542 YTVKFVDADGAEI

-1570 TITVPDGMTLVGWI
+1570 TITVPEGMTLVGWV
-1584 DDDGEAFTG
+1584 DGDGEAFTG

-1602 KPTIVSDDNVPYA
+1602 RPQIVSNDNVPYA

-1621 SVDGVYELSGS
+1621 NVDGVYELSGS

-1643 SAVAGEVTGFTFNAA
+1643 SAVAGEVSGFTFNAA
-1658 ESTLTATVAG
+1658 ESTLTAIIAG

-1738 WEAVE
+1738 WEAIE

-1834 TNPPTKEFYVFKGW
+1834 TNSPTKEFYVFKGW
-1848 KDVPAVMPANDIDIY
+1848 KDVPAAMPANDIDIY

-1926 TRIKLYDNVTGELLE
+1926 TVIELYDNVTGQLLE
-1941 TYYVVIFG
+1941 TYFVVIFG
-1949 DLNGDSSVNAV
+1949 DLNGDSRVNATDVSLANDEVLSVTGWSLKQVYSNGVLV
-1960 DYSIAIDEALYVTD
+1960 DNPD
-1974 WSCKQIYVD
+1974 
-1983 GVRTD
+1983 
-1988 NANYKVYMAM
+1988 YKVYMTM
-1998 AADLNGDGKVNS
+1998 AADLNGDGRIDSIDTSIISN
-2010 SDASDINGRALLRN
+2010 RALALTY
-2024 DIDQVT
+2024 IDQVT
-2030 GRPVRE
+2030 GRATEA